1 MAKKR
6 TGLDAL
12 REYEAR
18 SGRKTQSEN
27 QQTGNAGSSGG
38 TWRSGLD
45 ALREY
50 EASGGGQNV
59 KNGPYNPDYRTN
71 TKKATPQS
79 YEAAYQQ
86 YKQIAN
92 SINHDQLSG
101 YLRTMQ
107 ERQNQ
112 IIDSINHDQMS
123 GYRRTLQEKDRQQQ
137 RKVQTGTAAKQAA
150 TNAGQD
156 YSRLI
161 GLNQFDGELERRD
174 AEQEKRYRETVLPD
188 KLRGMKRT
196 SEELQKQIDQL
207 YEQKSDEHFRDYQ
220 FGEDGTAWYTDENG
234 TRRQA
239 RGVTDIQSEIEAL
252 ETRKAALDSGRAL
265 GQAENTVGT
274 MDTATRNLL
283 KDINGTNLLKKT
295 DAKHQLQQKGYSE
308 DQIGRLA
315 EYEKYLEDFED
326 YQTRMA
332 GAQQFGRDAPV
343 FSTVTS
349 SLMAPFKALG
359 NIESFRGILPKGLG
373 GYQNPDM
380 PTNIYSPMYAATHV
394 SSGIR
399 SGVMDGM
406 GSVGQFLYQAGTS
419 ALDSAVNMAVST
431 AIVGTTGLS
440 GEEASSAVAETM
452 NWVMGS
458 QVAADSVYAG
468 IQSGKSNQEALIDGI
483 VEGAIE
489 GFTEKYSVGDI
500 IETML
505 SGKQVWKKA
514 MRAFASE
521 GAEEIASNWLNRIYD
536 VVAKHDR
543 GEVMGAYAEYL
554 SKGNTK
560 EKALALTLADM
571 LAEDGLSFLAGG
583 ISGLAMSG
591 AYAGTNK
598 AVEARSRGQQLN
610 VIGQVMDA
618 VESMAK
624 ERGDQAT
631 AEAAQ
636 AVMDKVK
643 AGQMPETAEV
653 QAVVDSAVKAD
664 QAAQAEAAFQT
675 YNQYADER
683 DAKARDAE
691 KASWARSQENTEA
704 INDAEADS
712 AADAFEK
719 LNEAEV
725 KGAADARAR
734 QQTEE
739 ARAERMFTQ
748 ESRDDAD
755 RLLTD
760 AARRYGFDDRM
771 TSVLLSGYDGEQ
783 DAQQYAEDVNAAYEY
798 GRNGMSL
805 SAAQRAAQGVNADVA
820 QEAWNA
826 GRASIQRAPM
836 SAFERYNQYAE
847 ERDARQAERE
857 AQQQASVQ
865 TVQAVQEAARPQQ
878 APTQTAVQEAREAAQ
893 TAQETAPK
901 AQETVRETAQE
912 QTKPAQERTE
922 EKPAKQE
929 AQESKPQ
936 ALAANQY
943 AAREMAESVIK
954 KYKMTVPDA
963 VKDYSKRLDEAVAE
977 RYRLAEADGK
987 SEESKATVSS
997 MIASFQIGLRGIGF
1011 VSNKTNNADFL
1022 ADAQAWL
1029 IGNAVA
1035 KGSYARLDAAK
1046 AFDGLGIEERTLR
1059 YAGEVYHFGDSL
1071 TQRMIRE
1078 YNAQKGKNKGVS
1090 AEEYAKHVLN
1100 VFDRGA
1106 MGESLAGTKDRL
1118 LGDGMTRAAWNAGKG
1133 FINGEEAGS
1142 TAADD
1147 GGKRDAGMDSGEQA
1161 GTVAEGTGG
1170 AKTRSAKASAVA
1182 ERIELENRVR
1192 AAGQPYLSGK
1202 DIGLEKGSAQRS
1214 FREAPES
1221 TWTDSMKAAAAMLRR
1236 EGFKE
1241 VHFTV
1246 GAISIENQKAKV
1258 TRYADGVATGN
1269 TVWINATSKK
1279 WTVEQLA
1286 NHEAFHHQIQ
1296 DWPYTMDA
1304 VRQALADELGE
1315 DGIREL
1321 AQRYAEAY
1329 EGCYDGAE
1337 LDAYIE
1343 EICAD
1348 AYAGMDRLP
1357 EAKTQIIQ
1365 KAAKRAQD
1373 AQQAAEENGG
1383 TRGPPEKYSVNEG
1396 FSKDVAEWY
1405 RDGMPEGE
1413 AFVLGSTGETLQGLG
1428 AIESDIYMNGDKI
1441 NTILREH
1448 PEMTIRE
1455 IQKIPELLD
1464 DPILILK
1471 SKGSG
1476 KGGNSRLVLFGSIN
1490 TQDGQPVLAVL
1501 DLRPRENGFV
1511 LDDMQKVNSAYAKA
1525 NPASFISQSDVL
1537 FADKKRTVP
1546 LLRRFGLTITSR
1558 ELLRDGSIGSI
1569 SYRGNSVNISGEK
1582 FSSIVQMGDRPMDAK
1597 FSADDTTATPQE
1609 NDKTALAYFGRTY
1622 KWSETG
1628 YVLLNGARLDFSGR
1642 HEGGSGGY
1650 RSVDHRDI
1658 IDALGEDYGG
1668 GDYTGGMVRF
1678 MQEGNI
1684 RISPESGGINLAVMP
1699 TKAQMDS
1706 LSDFISKERGEVI
1719 LDIDDASGNTISSTE
1734 YPRGTHANKV
1744 LQDIRNYFNDG
1755 TLPEVSN
1762 APSVSQFR
1770 YSVAEE
1776 AAESDTE
1783 AEEAELQVEKLPQAN
1798 RDQFMRFATK
1808 ITDDLVTPLTAQM
1821 ETLRKE
1827 MRPRVLE
1834 LVDEFLENDALKRS
1848 SVEAVFTEAYDRA
1861 LELNQE
1867 FSEKY
1872 AALQYAIRKTPVTFT
1887 EEDTRQI
1894 EQYDYFD
1901 EAALRKLTIKEKGGV
1916 SIGELYSDL
1925 SGMLPELFPSG
1936 IKNPAKQ
1943 IMRIASVYKRISKAQ
1958 ALAQQ
1963 VESTNPEYFRQNAYN
1978 DFLEQLRKIVPK
1990 MRTERELAQISI
2002 EEEAAMEK
2010 AAAERER
2017 RLAEEDARLAAEE
2030 AAKEPPTVYESLTMD
2045 SIPKKAQDYLRRV
2058 RGQTAAA
2065 IQQTLSMPFAARQEV
2080 LKPAIEEMMNEY
2092 LQTGRISQETVDRNF
2107 EESYRRGVEMDT
2119 EFYDQYKDVKTRLRD
2134 LKVTLSEADRA
2145 DIADF
2150 DDFRRAAF
2158 GRLRIANEGGLPVD
2172 VAYKEMQQ
2180 MAPELF
2186 PAGITHP
2193 ADQLMRMFEVSK
2205 RIEKVQMSLDEY
2217 YGEDAEEFKR
2227 WAKNDYEASVENM
2240 LGALNVARRYAEAR
2254 MRQQQARAVPT
2265 TMEEVKSLYADL
2277 KGLRRTYE
2285 RAAAK
2290 NLLTAEDNSVLN
2302 RLLRGEI
2309 TPEDVQGMENA
2320 QGILAMYEAKADYD
2334 AAAAK
2339 IADWRRYQ
2347 KGKLREQ
2354 ADNLLKNAEKAKDK
2368 KAGIEY
2374 SRETMTRNVRDIFP
2388 EADAEAIN
2396 KTYFEPVR
2404 TASANA
2410 NKLKKKLREQ
2420 VKALDLSRKAR
2431 KGDAVS
2437 EAHAA
2442 QLLGEAQDN
2451 IRYLEQ
2457 HPRAK
2462 DRDGKTLNE
2471 WRQIVLDLW
2480 ATSPGLDRAKI
2491 ENAVET
2497 FRKIYDGLFEQMNDV
2512 RIRNGYEP
2520 INYRQGYFPHFQP
2533 GTTDGILGLMG
2544 KALGVGVEVKALP
2557 TTISGLTHTF
2567 KPGITY
2573 FGNALERIGF
2583 DTAYDAVEG
2592 FDKYVEGA
2600 ASVICYTDAIQKLRA
2615 LAQQVRY
2622 RTSDE
2627 GLRERVDDV
2636 RARDDLTEHQKELE
2650 IEAIMKQG
2658 RFSLSNFV
2666 KELDEYTNL
2675 LANKK
2680 NRYDRN
2686 AEDFANRKVY
2696 NFLKAWQSRVA
2707 ANMVAVNPASWL
2719 TNFGVITQAGAQLK
2733 TISVLK
2739 GMWQTLANIKTNDGL
2754 VEASDFLTNRAGSDP
2769 LVRTW
2774 QQSASAFLSTPMEWI
2789 DQFSAGTIVRA
2800 RYMENI
2806 ERGMSEETAMREA
2819 DDFAANVM
2827 ADRSKGAMPTIF
2839 ESRNPITKMF
2849 TQFQLEVNNTYSY
2862 LFKDLPREQR
2872 KKGVRYLAL
2881 ALFKFLIGGFL
2892 YNELYEYLI
2901 GRRPMLDPLGI
2912 VNDTV
2917 GDLTGYE
2924 LNNLVDA
2931 ATGGGLIKES
2941 EPEGAIGSAENLAKN
2956 VLSELPASAALNLV
2970 GLEIDGG
2977 KLPFGS
2983 SFPDFG
2989 NIKSALK
2996 SETATPE
3003 EKWAKIGKELAKP
3016 AAYWLLPFG
3025 GGQIKKVW
3033 QGISALKRQGSYT
3046 ANGRLQYPIYTDRKG
3061 DMASAVARTM
3071 LFGKSATPEAQA
3083 WVEAGFGALS
3093 EKATQTYEAMRAG
3106 GVDQRDS
3113 YELIKAMSKVKKTD
3127 TQTKEQLQMQLLNAF
3142 DIEDSGKVL
3151 YYYNMMASDKER
3163 AQIDKL
3169 LAEGA
3174 DMGEYLRYLQEKS
3187 GVTGEKDADGKTISG
3202 SVKEETFALID
3213 GLNLTP
3219 EQKTELAKEDYTTTG
3234 FEPWSGYREALKA
3247 GGDTWDA
3254 FYQNAVSAKVADG
3267 KTQED
3272 AEKAVKSDLKS
3283 QLKEDYLGGSMPES
3297 EVSDYLQ
3304 KYCGAEDE
3312 HDVYW
3317 TLEEWKGGEGWKKY
3331 GQFLDAVDKG
3341 VLADTRK
3348 VAKEY
3353 MKHGVDKGDL
3363 SSQLTKHF
3371 KEAWLAATG
3380 DEATRLKNAYISAYK
3395 AIGGDADK
3403 ARDNIIKWRRE
3414 ANKRKGDKK

>member
-1 MAKKR
+1 MAINWKQVRTAAKR
-6 TGLDAL
+6 QDQQQIRGRTAAGVSAPQAQTQISAQGRIDWDAV
-12 REYEAR
+12 
-18 SGRKTQSEN
+18 K
-27 QQTGNAGSSGG
+27 GNAQL
-38 TWRSGLD
+38 LD
-45 ALREY
+45 QQQAQSRQRENAY
-50 EASGGGQNV
+50 E
-59 KNGPYNPDYRTN
+59 
-71 TKKATPQS
+71 
-79 YEAAYQQ
+79 EAYQQ
-86 YKQIAN
+86 YKQYVAEYQKQTEFPRRVSVGTAAQQAGGSQKRDYSRMLGLN
-92 SINHDQLSG
+92 QLDG
-101 YLRTMQ
+101 DMQPRVQAAQDIQKYLQ
-107 ERQNQ
+107 F
-112 IIDSINHDQMS
+112 
-123 GYRRTLQEKDRQQQ
+123 Q
-137 RKVQTGTAAKQAA
+137 RKVQTGTAAQQAA

-161 GLNQFDGELERRD
+161 GLNQFDGEMERRA
-174 AEQEKRYRETVLPD
+174 AEWQRKQQAAQEAAALDQE
-188 KLRGMKRT
+188 RGRRRT
-196 SEELQKQIDQL
+196 SEEYGKRIDALEAASDYARAQNAEGGELPEFKDAYDKVNAGRETPMTLDEMQKELAYTRYKKAVLDKSVSGRGGEYAGDLATQFISGGADMTL
-207 YEQKSDEHFRDYQ
+207 GGLGMVLGYLEQGANGAAAWALRDLAKAVPDGSIKDKMLSLADDFSSYYTGESMTAGEESARYYRDELNRIGD
-220 FGEDGTAWYTDENG
+220 
-234 TRRQA
+234 
-239 RGVTDIQSEIEAL
+239 EIEGKYKGVPLWILQQMPSAGNMLFGAGLSGIAGVNNLVTLGLTSGGNSAL
-252 ETRKAALDSGRAL
+252 EAKDKGASDAQALAYGVVAGGLEVFSEKLFGGNPIYD
-265 GQAENTVGT
+265 
-274 MDTATRNLL
+274 
-283 KDINGTNLLKKT
+283 T
-295 DAKHQLQQKGYSE
+295 DAGLVNKAVGKLTDNKTIMKILNSKAFDIASEGLEEVVTEVLDPVAEWAIYNGDNTEFADAASIGNAFLGGVFLSAIGNVADAPKQLQQARYERVLRTAGSE
-308 DQIGRLA
+308 LA
-315 EYEKYLEDFED
+315 DI
-326 YQTRMA
+326 
-332 GAQQFGRDAPV
+332 AQ
-343 FSTVTS
+343 
-349 SLMAPFKALG
+349 
-359 NIESFRGILPKGLG
+359 
-373 GYQNPDM
+373 
-380 PTNIYSPMYAATHV
+380 
-394 SSGIR
+394 
-399 SGVMDGM
+399 
-406 GSVGQFLYQAGTS
+406 SV
-419 ALDSAVNMAVST
+419 DSA
-431 AIVGTTGLS
+431 
-440 GEEASSAVAETM
+440 
-452 NWVMGS
+452 
-458 QVAADSVYAG
+458 
-468 IQSGKSNQEALIDGI
+468 
-483 VEGAIE
+483 
-489 GFTEKYSVGDI
+489 
-500 IETML
+500 
-505 SGKQVWKKA
+505 
-514 MRAFASE
+514 
-521 GAEEIASNWLNRIYD
+521 D
-536 VVAKHDR
+536 V
-543 GEVMGAYAEYL
+543 
-554 SKGNTK
+554 
-560 EKALALTLADM
+560 
-571 LAEDGLSFLAGG
+571 
-583 ISGLAMSG
+583 
-591 AYAGTNK
+591 
-598 AVEARSRGQQLN
+598 Q
-610 VIGQVMDA
+610 
-618 VESMAK
+618 
-624 ERGDQAT
+624 
-631 AEAAQ
+631 EAAQ
-636 AVMDKVK
+636 VIRDKIAYGVTPDAADIGAVLDAMDQ
-643 AGQMPETAEV
+643 AGETVDVEQVREAVDAEENE
-653 QAVVDSAVKAD
+653 AK
-664 QAAQAEAAFQT
+664 AAQAEAAFQT

-739 ARAERMFTQ
+739 ARAERTFTQ
-748 ESRDDAD
+748 ESREDAD

-771 TSVLLSGYDGEQ
+771 TSVLLSGYDGAQ

-826 GRASIQRAPM
+826 GRASIQRATM
-836 SAFERYNQYAE
+836 SDVERYN
-847 ERDARQAERE
+847 
-857 AQQQASVQ
+857 
-865 TVQAVQEAARPQQ
+865 
-878 APTQTAVQEAREAAQ
+878 
-893 TAQETAPK
+893 
-901 AQETVRETAQE
+901 
-912 QTKPAQERTE
+912 
-922 EKPAKQE
+922 
-929 AQESKPQ
+929 
-936 ALAANQY
+936 
-943 AAREMAESVIK
+943 
-954 KYKMTVPDA
+954 
-963 VKDYSKRLDEAVAE
+963 
-977 RYRLAEADGK
+977 
-987 SEESKATVSS
+987 
-997 MIASFQIGLRGIGF
+997 
-1011 VSNKTNNADFL
+1011 
-1022 ADAQAWL
+1022 
-1029 IGNAVA
+1029 
-1035 KGSYARLDAAK
+1035 
-1046 AFDGLGIEERTLR
+1046 
-1059 YAGEVYHFGDSL
+1059 
-1071 TQRMIRE
+1071 
-1078 YNAQKGKNKGVS
+1078 
-1090 AEEYAKHVLN
+1090 
-1100 VFDRGA
+1100 RGA
-1106 MGESLAGTKDRL
+1106 
-1118 LGDGMTRAAWNAGKG
+1118 LGDGMTRAAWSAGKG

-1142 TAADD
+1142 TAADES
-1147 GGKRDAGMDSGEQA
+1147 GKRNAGMDSGKPVGA
-1161 GTVAEGTGG
+1161 VAEGTGG
-1170 AKTRSAKASAVA
+1170 AKTRPAKASAVA

-1246 GAISIENQKAKV
+1246 GAISVENQRAKV
-1258 TRYADGVATGN
+1258 TRYADGVVTGN

-1296 DWPYTMDA
+1296 DWPYAMDA

-1315 DGIREL
+1315 DGIQEL

-1357 EAKTQIIQ
+1357 EE
-1365 KAAKRAQD
+1365 KARIV
-1373 AQQAAEENGG
+1373 QQAAQRRLEAQSAEKSGE
-1383 TRGPPEKYSVNEG
+1383 TRGPPEKYSYAGELARTADKETLERAKQMLEGGASAEDIFRETGWFKGADGQWRFEIDDSKMEFRRDGDVRLMEEAPYRRMQELSDKWAASFEKGGEELTEAESTELEALQDQYVDRVWEEKYELQDFLKHDELYKAYPKLRHMSLIFRPMSIEDYGYYSPKDGTIVMNSDLIGAPEKTLIHEIQHIIQSMEGFARGASPKYWNDRMEDG
-1396 FSKDVAEWY
+1396 FSKKNAAGEEMLPNELYRNTAGEIEARDVAE
-1405 RDGMPEGE
+1405 RRGLSAEERRNRMPDTGNADTVFAEGDGYFSMSVKTAADGAPYVLVENKMTKAQLSNYQTVADYIAEHIGE
-1413 AFVLGSTGETLQGLG
+1413 A
-1428 AIESDIYMNGDKI
+1428 Y
-1441 NTILREH
+1441 TILESGQKVYIGKDLPNEYTQSQYTKRILQTSKLTAKNKAVSNLG
-1448 PEMTIRE
+1448 EMIEIASNRRWEKTRHAGNKDAPYGMYRYDTTFAFPVQGGARYKAFDAELVIRNASDGKKYLYDIVSIKE
-1455 IQKIPELLD
+1455 NTGLALD
-1464 DPILILK
+1464 LNNK
-1471 SKGSG
+1471 ARGRRGSG
-1476 KGGNSRLVLFGSIN
+1476 ATR
-1490 TQDGQPVLAVL
+1490 
-1501 DLRPRENGFV
+1501 
-1511 LDDMQKVNSAYAKA
+1511 
-1525 NPASFISQSDVL
+1525 SDVSM
-1537 FADKKRTVP
+1537 D
-1546 LLRRFGLTITSR
+1546 
-1558 ELLRDGSIGSI
+1558 SIRS
-1569 SYRGNSVNISGEK
+1569 SERKSQEK
-1582 FSSIVQMGDRPMDAK
+1582 FS
-1597 FSADDTTATPQE
+1597 
-1609 NDKTALAYFGRTY
+1609 
-1622 KWSETG
+1622 
-1628 YVLLNGARLDFSGR
+1628 
-1642 HEGGSGGY
+1642 
-1650 RSVDHRDI
+1650 
-1658 IDALGEDYGG
+1658 
-1668 GDYTGGMVRF
+1668 
-1678 MQEGNI
+1678 
-1684 RISPESGGINLAVMP
+1684 
-1699 TKAQMDS
+1699 
-1706 LSDFISKERGEVI
+1706 
-1719 LDIDDASGNTISSTE
+1719 
-1734 YPRGTHANKV
+1734 
-1744 LQDIRNYFNDG
+1744 
-1755 TLPEVSN
+1755 
-1762 APSVSQFR
+1762 
-1770 YSVAEE
+1770 
-1776 AAESDTE
+1776 AAEDAQE
-1783 AEEAELQVEKLPQAN
+1783 A
-1798 RDQFMRFATK
+1798 
-1808 ITDDLVTPLTAQM
+1808 TA
-1821 ETLRKE
+1821 
-1827 MRPRVLE
+1827 
-1834 LVDEFLENDALKRS
+1834 
-1848 SVEAVFTEAYDRA
+1848 
-1861 LELNQE
+1861 
-1867 FSEKY
+1867 
-1872 AALQYAIRKTPVTFT
+1872 
-1887 EEDTRQI
+1887 
-1894 EQYDYFD
+1894 
-1901 EAALRKLTIKEKGGV
+1901 
-1916 SIGELYSDL
+1916 
-1925 SGMLPELFPSG
+1925 
-1936 IKNPAKQ
+1936 
-1943 IMRIASVYKRISKAQ
+1943 
-1958 ALAQQ
+1958 
-1963 VESTNPEYFRQNAYN
+1963 
-1978 DFLEQLRKIVPK
+1978 
-1990 MRTERELAQISI
+1990 
-2002 EEEAAMEK
+2002 
-2010 AAAERER
+2010 
-2017 RLAEEDARLAAEE
+2017 E
-2030 AAKEPPTVYESLTMD
+2030 AAKEPPMVYESLTMD

-2092 LQTGRISQETVDRNF
+2092 LQTGRISQETVDRSF

-2150 DDFRRAAF
+2150 DDFRRAAS

-2186 PAGITHP
+2186 PESITHP

-2217 YGEDAEEFKR
+2217 HGEDAEEFKR

-2339 IADWRRYQ
+2339 IADWRRYR

-2368 KAGIEY
+2368 EAGIEY

-2410 NKLKKKLREQ
+2410 NKLKNKLREQ

-2437 EAHAA
+2437 EAHAV

-2457 HPRAK
+2457 HPRAQ

-2544 KALGVGVEVKALP
+2544 KALGIDAEVTALP

-2600 ASVICYTDAIQKLRA
+2600 ASVICYTDAIQNLRA

-2627 GLRERVDDV
+2627 GLRERVDDI

-2650 IEAIMKQG
+2650 IKEIMDKGQ
-2658 RFSLSNFV
+2658 FSLSNFAV
-2666 KELDEYTNL
+2666 ELDEYTNL

-2680 NRYDRN
+2680 SKYDRSM
-2686 AEDFANRKVY
+2686 EHLGGRKLY
-2696 NFLKAWQSRVA
+2696 NFMRAWQNRVA

-2827 ADRSKGAMPTIF
+2827 ADRSKGAMPTLF
-2839 ESRNPITKMF
+2839 EARNPLMKMF

-2924 LNNLVDA
+2924 LNNLVDTA
-2931 ATGGGLIKES
+2931 AGGGLIKES
-2941 EPEGAIGSAENLAKN
+2941 EPESAVGTIQNLAENVGQEA
-2956 VLSELPASAALNLV
+2956 PFIGNLM
-2970 GLEIDGG
+2970 GGG
-2977 KLPFGS
+2977 KLPFS
-2983 SFPDFG
+2983 SSMPNVK
-2989 NIKSALK
+2989 NILTALD
-2996 SETATPE
+2996 SETATDK
-3003 EKWAKIGKELAKP
+3003 EKLAKVGKEMVNP

-3025 GGQIKKVW
+3025 GGQIKKMW

-3061 DMASAVARTM
+3061 DKANAAWRTL

-3093 EKATQTYEAMRAG
+3093 EKATQTYEAMRDA

-3163 AQIDKL
+3163 AQIEKL
-3169 LAEGA
+3169 LAVGA

-3219 EQKTELAKEDYTTTG
+3219 EQKTELAKEDYTPTG
-3234 FEPWSGYREALKA
+3234 FEPWTENHDRLYK
-3247 GGDTWDA
+3247 
-3254 FYQNAVSAKVADG
+3254 AVSTGKDLRSTLKGLEKDG
-3267 KTQED
+3267 YEP
-3272 AEKAVKSDLKS
+3272 
-3283 QLKEDYLGGSMPES
+3283 KEIRAAITDMFRDEYL
-3297 EVSDYLQ
+3297 
-3304 KYCGAEDE
+3304 A
-3312 HDVYW
+3312 
-3317 TLEEWKGGEGWKKY
+3317 
-3331 GQFLDAVDKG
+3331 
-3341 VLADTRK
+3341 
-3348 VAKEY
+3348 
-3353 MKHGVDKGDL
+3353 
-3363 SSQLTKHF
+3363 
-3371 KEAWLAATG
+3371 
-3380 DEATRLKNAYISAYK
+3380 
-3395 AIGGDADK
+3395 ADK
-3403 ARDNIIKWRRE
+3403 AGKARLKGYLRNAFMVSGLSQKEAENKIKKWEE
-3414 ANKRKGDKK
+3414 AQK

>member
-18 SGRKTQSEN
+18 SGRQTQSGN

-71 TKKATPQS
+71 TRKATPQS
-79 YEAAYQQ
+79 YEEAYQQ
-86 YKQIAN
+86 YKQYVAEYQKQTEFPRRVFVGTAAQQAGGSQKRDYSRMLGLN
-92 SINHDQLSG
+92 QLDG
-101 YLRTMQ
+101 DMQPRVQAAQDIQKYLQ
-107 ERQNQ
+107 F
-112 IIDSINHDQMS
+112 
-123 GYRRTLQEKDRQQQ
+123 Q
-137 RKVQTGTAAKQAA
+137 RKVQTGTAAQQAA

-161 GLNQFDGELERRD
+161 GLNQFDGEMERRA
-174 AEQEKRYRETVLPD
+174 AEWQQKQQAAQEAAALDQE
-188 KLRGMKRT
+188 RGRRRT
-196 SEELQKQIDQL
+196 SEEYGKRIDALEAASDYARAQNAEGGGLPEFKDAYDKVNAGRETPMTLDEMQKELAYTRYKKAVLDKSVSGRVGEYAGDLATQFISGGADMAL
-207 YEQKSDEHFRDYQ
+207 GGLGMVLGYLEQGANGAAAWVLRDLAKAVPDGSIKDKMLSLADDFSSYYTGESMTAGEESARYYRDELNRIGD
-220 FGEDGTAWYTDENG
+220 
-234 TRRQA
+234 
-239 RGVTDIQSEIEAL
+239 EIEGKYKGVPLWIQQQMPSAGNMLFGAGLSGIAGVNNLVTLGLTSGGNSAL
-252 ETRKAALDSGRAL
+252 EAKDKGASDAQALAYGVVAGGLEVFSERLFGGNPIYDADAGLVNQAVGKLTSNKTIMKILNSKAFDIASEGLEEVVTEVLDPVAEWAIYNGDNTEFADAASIGNAFL
-265 GQAENTVGT
+265 GGVFLSVLGNVA
-274 MDTATRNLL
+274 
-283 KDINGTNLLKKT
+283 
-295 DAKHQLQQKGYSE
+295 DAPKQLQQARYERVLRTAGSE
-308 DQIGRLA
+308 LA
-315 EYEKYLEDFED
+315 DI
-326 YQTRMA
+326 
-332 GAQQFGRDAPV
+332 AQ
-343 FSTVTS
+343 
-349 SLMAPFKALG
+349 
-359 NIESFRGILPKGLG
+359 
-373 GYQNPDM
+373 
-380 PTNIYSPMYAATHV
+380 
-394 SSGIR
+394 
-399 SGVMDGM
+399 
-406 GSVGQFLYQAGTS
+406 SV
-419 ALDSAVNMAVST
+419 DSA
-431 AIVGTTGLS
+431 
-440 GEEASSAVAETM
+440 
-452 NWVMGS
+452 
-458 QVAADSVYAG
+458 
-468 IQSGKSNQEALIDGI
+468 
-483 VEGAIE
+483 
-489 GFTEKYSVGDI
+489 
-500 IETML
+500 
-505 SGKQVWKKA
+505 
-514 MRAFASE
+514 
-521 GAEEIASNWLNRIYD
+521 D
-536 VVAKHDR
+536 V
-543 GEVMGAYAEYL
+543 
-554 SKGNTK
+554 
-560 EKALALTLADM
+560 
-571 LAEDGLSFLAGG
+571 
-583 ISGLAMSG
+583 
-591 AYAGTNK
+591 
-598 AVEARSRGQQLN
+598 Q
-610 VIGQVMDA
+610 
-618 VESMAK
+618 
-624 ERGDQAT
+624 
-631 AEAAQ
+631 EAAQ
-636 AVMDKVK
+636 VIRDKIAYGVTPDAADIGAVLDAMDQ
-643 AGQMPETAEV
+643 AGETVDVEQVREAVDAEENE
-653 QAVVDSAVKAD
+653 AK
-664 QAAQAEAAFQT
+664 AAQAEAAFQT

-739 ARAERMFTQ
+739 ARAERTFTQ

-771 TSVLLSGYDGEQ
+771 TSVLLSGYDGAQ
-783 DAQQYAEDVNAAYEY
+783 DAQQYAEAVNAAYEY

-847 ERDARQAERE
+847 ERDARQAARE
-857 AQQQASVQ
+857 APQQASVQ
-865 TVQAVQEAARPQQ
+865 TAQAVQEAARPQQ
-878 APTQTAVQEAREAAQ
+878 APTQTVEQEAREA
-893 TAQETAPK
+893 APK
-901 AQETVRETAQE
+901 AQETVRETVQE
-912 QTKPAQERTE
+912 QTKPAQERAE
-922 EKPAKQE
+922 MKPAKQE

-936 ALAANQY
+936 ALAENQY
-943 AAREMAESVIK
+943 DARKLAESEIK
-954 KYKMTVPDA
+954 KSDVTVPDA
-963 VKDYSKRLDEAVAE
+963 VRNYDKRLDEAVAE
-977 RYRLAEADGK
+977 IYRLKEADGK
-987 SEESKATVSS
+987 GEGAKVPVSS
-997 MIASFQIGLRGIGF
+997 MITSFQYGIRSIGF
-1011 VSNKTNNADFL
+1011 VSQETNNADFL

-1059 YAGEVYHFGDSL
+1059 YAGEVYYFGDSL

-1090 AEEYAKHVLN
+1090 AAEYAQHVRE

-1106 MGESLAGTKDRL
+1106 LGESLAGTKDRL

-1142 TAADD
+1142 TAADE

-1161 GTVAEGTGG
+1161 GAVAEGTGG
-1170 AKTRSAKASAVA
+1170 AKTRPAKASAVA

-1236 EGFKE
+1236 EGFRE

-1246 GAISIENQKAKV
+1246 GAISVENQRAKV
-1258 TRYADGVATGN
+1258 TRYADGVVMGDA
-1269 TVWINATSKK
+1269 VWINATAKK
-1279 WTVEQLA
+1279 WPVEQLA
-1286 NHEAFHHQIQ
+1286 KHEAFHHQIQ
-1296 DWPYTMDA
+1296 DWPYAMDA

-1365 KAAKRAQD
+1365 KAAQRAQD

-1383 TRGPPEKYSVNEG
+1383 TRGPPEKYSVSEADSREQTQNEITAEYQNTVHG
-1396 FSKDVAEWY
+1396 ILNGTVNAKGALLVGYTPEIYRKLGMPNLPFVVGSGHVYSIAKTQDEAKAEGRFRKNTNYHGLGERAVADILQAVKNPVMVISAKDVDRNATPL
-1405 RDGMPEGE
+1405 RSTHSVVALVDVGTNGKSLVVPVSITAQSAVDGTVMDVNMISSAYERNVSGLVDEAIAQFNSGENSIFYVTEKAATLAGEGVQ
-1413 AFVLGSTGETLQGLG
+1413 FPRILQ
-1428 AIESDIYMNGDKI
+1428 AAATSSNGIVRKFDSKI
-1441 NTILREH
+1441 NMSIENVTQSQQFKRWFGDWQNKPETASKVVNADGTPKVVYHQTGNDFTIFDVRKNGAGTRDNETPFGIFLKSSIRDIGLNGKKQMALYANIRNPLYAQERADLTRQLRELS
-1448 PEMTIRE
+1448 PEYDAIRQE
-1455 IQKIPELLD
+1455 HAALDKEYKQKFE
-1464 DPILILK
+1464 
-1471 SKGSG
+1471 
-1476 KGGNSRLVLFGSIN
+1476 
-1490 TQDGQPVLAVL
+1490 
-1501 DLRPRENGFV
+1501 
-1511 LDDMQKVNSAYAKA
+1511 
-1525 NPASFISQSDVL
+1525 
-1537 FADKKRTVP
+1537 
-1546 LLRRFGLTITSR
+1546 
-1558 ELLRDGSIGSI
+1558 
-1569 SYRGNSVNISGEK
+1569 
-1582 FSSIVQMGDRPMDAK
+1582 DAK
-1597 FSADDTTATPQE
+1597 RNFINFLTEWKKNHPGESSRSLYGTPE
-1609 NDKTALAYFGRTY
+1609 FERVFDAEDAVVEEWTSKA
-1622 KWSETG
+1622 
-1628 YVLLNGARLDFSGR
+1628 
-1642 HEGGSGGY
+1642 
-1650 RSVDHRDI
+1650 
-1658 IDALGEDYGG
+1658 DALS
-1668 GDYTGGMVRF
+1668 VR
-1678 MQEGNI
+1678 
-1684 RISPESGGINLAVMP
+1684 A
-1699 TKAQMDS
+1699 
-1706 LSDFISKERGEVI
+1706 KEVLTDALKQAGYDGVI
-1719 LDIDDASGNTISSTE
+1719 LANDAGSWGRSTDAYIALSENQVKSATDNVGTFDRDNPDI
-1734 YPRGTHANKV
+1734 
-1744 LQDIRNYFNDG
+1744 
-1755 TLPEVSN
+1755 
-1762 APSVSQFR
+1762 R
-1770 YSVAEE
+1770 YSVAE
-1776 AAESDTE
+1776 D
-1783 AEEAELQVEKLPQAN
+1783 
-1798 RDQFMRFATK
+1798 
-1808 ITDDLVTPLTAQM
+1808 AQ
-1821 ETLRKE
+1821 
-1827 MRPRVLE
+1827 
-1834 LVDEFLENDALKRS
+1834 
-1848 SVEAVFTEAYDRA
+1848 
-1861 LELNQE
+1861 
-1867 FSEKY
+1867 
-1872 AALQYAIRKTPVTFT
+1872 
-1887 EEDTRQI
+1887 
-1894 EQYDYFD
+1894 
-1901 EAALRKLTIKEKGGV
+1901 EKGGTTAFT
-1916 SIGELYSDL
+1916 L
-1925 SGMLPELFPSG
+1925 
-1936 IKNPAKQ
+1936 
-1943 IMRIASVYKRISKAQ
+1943 
-1958 ALAQQ
+1958 
-1963 VESTNPEYFRQNAYN
+1963 
-1978 DFLEQLRKIVPK
+1978 
-1990 MRTERELAQISI
+1990 
-2002 EEEAAMEK
+2002 
-2010 AAAERER
+2010 
-2017 RLAEEDARLAAEE
+2017 
-2030 AAKEPPTVYESLTMD
+2030 D

-2092 LQTGRISQETVDRNF
+2092 LQTGRISQETVDRSF

-2134 LKVTLSEADRA
+2134 LKVTLSETDRA

-2150 DDFRRAAF
+2150 DDFRRAAS

-2186 PAGITHP
+2186 PESITHP

-2217 YGEDAEEFKR
+2217 HGEDAEEFKR

-2265 TMEEVKSLYADL
+2265 TMEEVKRLYADL

-2320 QGILAMYEAKADYD
+2320 KGILAMYEAKADYD

-2339 IADWRRYQ
+2339 IADWRRYR

-2354 ADNLLKNAEKAKDK
+2354 ADSLLKNAEKAKDK

-2410 NKLKKKLREQ
+2410 NKLKNQLREQ

-2437 EAHAA
+2437 EAHAV

-2457 HPRAK
+2457 HPRVQ
-2462 DRDGKTLNE
+2462 DRDGKTLIE
-2471 WRQIVLDLW
+2471 WHAIVRDLW

-2544 KALGVGVEVKALP
+2544 KVLGIDAEVTALP

-2600 ASVICYTDAIQKLRA
+2600 ASVICYTDAIQNLRA

-2627 GLRERVDDV
+2627 GLRERVDDI

-2650 IEAIMKQG
+2650 IKEIMDKGQ
-2658 RFSLSNFV
+2658 FSLSNFAV
-2666 KELDEYTNL
+2666 ELDEYTNL

-2680 NRYDRN
+2680 SKHDQSM
-2686 AEDFANRKVY
+2686 EHLGWRKLY
-2696 NFLKAWQSRVA
+2696 NFMRAWQNRVA

-2774 QQSASAFLSTPMEWI
+2774 QQSTSAFLSTPMEWI

-2827 ADRSKGAMPTIF
+2827 ADRSKGAMPTLF
-2839 ESRNPITKMF
+2839 EARNPLMKMF

-2912 VNDTV
+2912 VNDTA

-2924 LNNLVDA
+2924 LNNLVDT

-2941 EPEGAIGSAENLAKN
+2941 EPERAVGTIQNLAENVGQEA
-2956 VLSELPASAALNLV
+2956 PFIGNLM
-2970 GLEIDGG
+2970 GGG
-2977 KLPFGS
+2977 KLPFS
-2983 SFPDFG
+2983 SSMPNVK
-2989 NIKSALK
+2989 NILTAMD
-2996 SETATPE
+2996 SETATDE
-3003 EKWAKIGKELAKP
+3003 EKLAKVGKEMVNP

-3046 ANGRLQYPIYTDRKG
+3046 ADGRLQYPIYTDRKG
-3061 DMASAVARTM
+3061 DKANAAWRTL

-3219 EQKTELAKEDYTTTG
+3219 EQKTELAKEDYTPTG

>member
-1 MAKKR
+1 MAINWKQVRTAAKR
-6 TGLDAL
+6 QDQQQIRGRTAAGVSAPQAQTQISAQGRIDWDAV
-12 REYEAR
+12 
-18 SGRKTQSEN
+18 K
-27 QQTGNAGSSGG
+27 GNAQL
-38 TWRSGLD
+38 LD
-45 ALREY
+45 QQQAQSRQRENAY
-50 EASGGGQNV
+50 E
-59 KNGPYNPDYRTN
+59 
-71 TKKATPQS
+71 
-79 YEAAYQQ
+79 EAYQQ
-86 YKQIAN
+86 YKQIAD
-92 SINHDQLSG
+92 SVNHDQLSG

-112 IIDSINHDQMS
+112 IIGSINHDQMS
-123 GYRRTLQEKDRQQQ
+123 GYRRTLQEKKRQQQ
-137 RKVQTGTAAKQAA
+137 RKVQTGTAAQQAA

-161 GLNQFDGELERRD
+161 GLNQFDGELERR
-174 AEQEKRYRETVLPD
+174 AEEWQRKRQAAQEAAALDQE
-188 KLRGMKRT
+188 RGRRRT
-196 SEELQKQIDQL
+196 SEEYGKRIDALEAASDYARAQNAEGGGLPEFKDAYDKVNAGRETPMTLDEMQKELAYTRYKKAVLDKSVSGRGGEYAGDLATQFISGGADMAL
-207 YEQKSDEHFRDYQ
+207 GGLGMVLGYLEQGANGAAAWVLRDLAKAVPDGSIKDKMLSLADDFSSYYTGESMTAGEETARYYRDELNRIGD
-220 FGEDGTAWYTDENG
+220 
-234 TRRQA
+234 
-239 RGVTDIQSEIEAL
+239 EIEGKYKGVPLWIQQQMPSAGNMLFGAGLSGIAGVNNLVTLGLTSGGNSAL
-252 ETRKAALDSGRAL
+252 EAKDKGAGDAQALAYGVVAGGLEVFSEKLFGGNPIYD
-265 GQAENTVGT
+265 
-274 MDTATRNLL
+274 
-283 KDINGTNLLKKT
+283 T
-295 DAKHQLQQKGYSE
+295 DAGLVNKAVGKLTGNKTIMKILNSKAFDIASEGLEEVVTEVLDPVAEWAIYNGDNTEFADAASIGNAFLGGVFLSAIGNVADAPKQLQQARYERVLRTAGSE
-308 DQIGRLA
+308 LA
-315 EYEKYLEDFED
+315 DI
-326 YQTRMA
+326 
-332 GAQQFGRDAPV
+332 AQ
-343 FSTVTS
+343 
-349 SLMAPFKALG
+349 
-359 NIESFRGILPKGLG
+359 
-373 GYQNPDM
+373 
-380 PTNIYSPMYAATHV
+380 
-394 SSGIR
+394 
-399 SGVMDGM
+399 
-406 GSVGQFLYQAGTS
+406 SV
-419 ALDSAVNMAVST
+419 DSA
-431 AIVGTTGLS
+431 
-440 GEEASSAVAETM
+440 
-452 NWVMGS
+452 
-458 QVAADSVYAG
+458 
-468 IQSGKSNQEALIDGI
+468 
-483 VEGAIE
+483 
-489 GFTEKYSVGDI
+489 
-500 IETML
+500 
-505 SGKQVWKKA
+505 
-514 MRAFASE
+514 
-521 GAEEIASNWLNRIYD
+521 D
-536 VVAKHDR
+536 V
-543 GEVMGAYAEYL
+543 
-554 SKGNTK
+554 
-560 EKALALTLADM
+560 
-571 LAEDGLSFLAGG
+571 
-583 ISGLAMSG
+583 
-591 AYAGTNK
+591 
-598 AVEARSRGQQLN
+598 Q
-610 VIGQVMDA
+610 
-618 VESMAK
+618 
-624 ERGDQAT
+624 
-631 AEAAQ
+631 EAAQ
-636 AVMDKVK
+636 VIRDKIAYGVTPDAADIGAVLDAMDQ
-643 AGQMPETAEV
+643 AGETVDVEQVREAVDAEENE
-653 QAVVDSAVKAD
+653 AK
-664 QAAQAEAAFQT
+664 AAQAEAAFQT
-675 YNQYADER
+675 YNQYADERDAKAR

-739 ARAERMFTQ
+739 ARAERTFTQ
-748 ESRDDAD
+748 ESREDAD

-771 TSVLLSGYDGEQ
+771 TSVLLSGYDGAQ
-783 DAQQYAEDVNAAYEY
+783 DAQQYAEAVNAAYEY

-805 SAAQRAAQGVNADVA
+805 SAAQRAAQDVNADVA

-836 SAFERYNQYAE
+836 SDVERYN
-847 ERDARQAERE
+847 
-857 AQQQASVQ
+857 
-865 TVQAVQEAARPQQ
+865 
-878 APTQTAVQEAREAAQ
+878 
-893 TAQETAPK
+893 
-901 AQETVRETAQE
+901 
-912 QTKPAQERTE
+912 
-922 EKPAKQE
+922 
-929 AQESKPQ
+929 
-936 ALAANQY
+936 
-943 AAREMAESVIK
+943 
-954 KYKMTVPDA
+954 
-963 VKDYSKRLDEAVAE
+963 
-977 RYRLAEADGK
+977 
-987 SEESKATVSS
+987 
-997 MIASFQIGLRGIGF
+997 
-1011 VSNKTNNADFL
+1011 
-1022 ADAQAWL
+1022 
-1029 IGNAVA
+1029 
-1035 KGSYARLDAAK
+1035 
-1046 AFDGLGIEERTLR
+1046 
-1059 YAGEVYHFGDSL
+1059 
-1071 TQRMIRE
+1071 
-1078 YNAQKGKNKGVS
+1078 
-1090 AEEYAKHVLN
+1090 
-1100 VFDRGA
+1100 RGA
-1106 MGESLAGTKDRL
+1106 
-1118 LGDGMTRAAWNAGKG
+1118 LGDGMTRAAWSAGKG

-1142 TAADD
+1142 TAADES
-1147 GGKRDAGMDSGEQA
+1147 GKRNAGMDSGEQA
-1161 GTVAEGTGG
+1161 GAVAEGTGG
-1170 AKTRSAKASAVA
+1170 AKTRPAKASAVA

-1221 TWTDSMKAAAAMLRR
+1221 TWTDSMKAAAGTLKSA
-1236 EGFKE
+1236 GFAD

-1246 GAISIENQKAKV
+1246 GSISVENQRAKV
-1258 TRYADGVATGN
+1258 TRYADGVVTGN

-1296 DWPYTMDA
+1296 DWPYAMDA

-1315 DGIREL
+1315 DGIQEL

-1357 EAKTQIIQ
+1357 EE
-1365 KAAKRAQD
+1365 KARIV
-1373 AQQAAEENGG
+1373 QQAAQRRLEAQSAEKSGE
-1383 TRGPPEKYSVNEG
+1383 TRGPPEKYSMVGYGSNG
-1396 FSKDVAEWY
+1396 LKTYKSDFSSDMTATEKQEYLYSLIKSVWSKKPLQLTILQNGKERSISA
-1405 RDGMPEGE
+1405 RFDGESNGQEFAGKM
-1413 AFVLGSTGETLQGLG
+1413 AFGNRRGTRTERLISLNLADDIWEIASESTYDASKGGIKETLAHDGSERWHYFVN
-1428 AIESDIYMNGDKI
+1428 AINYVDEQQPSRNGVYDF
-1441 NTILREH
+1441 NLDVMERE
-1448 PEMTIRE
+1448 
-1455 IQKIPELLD
+1455 D
-1464 DPILILK
+1464 
-1471 SKGSG
+1471 
-1476 KGGNSRLVLFGSIN
+1476 GN
-1490 TQDGQPVLAVL
+1490 
-1501 DLRPRENGFV
+1501 FV
-1511 LDDMQKVNSAYAKA
+1511 YT
-1525 NPASFISQSDVL
+1525 
-1537 FADKKRTVP
+1537 FALKKRRDSAPRTFAAGVNGNNAADANSSDTSI
-1546 LLRRFGLTITSR
+1546 RRAEQKSQ
-1558 ELLRDGSIGSI
+1558 
-1569 SYRGNSVNISGEK
+1569 EK
-1582 FSSIVQMGDRPMDAK
+1582 FSAAEDTEDRRKAAQFEVIQNSNPADDGYHTWIR
-1597 FSADDTTATPQE
+1597 SADEIRTFAETL
-1609 NDKTALAYFGRTY
+1609 NDPE
-1622 KWSETG
+1622 WS
-1628 YVLLNGARLDFSGR
+1628 
-1642 HEGGSGGY
+1642 
-1650 RSVDHRDI
+1650 
-1658 IDALGEDYGG
+1658 DYAEFDP
-1668 GDYTGGMVRF
+1668 DYTREMADKALKSGIIRVYSSYKISDGVFVSPSRMEAESYSGDGNVFSKTVRVDDVAW
-1678 MQEGNI
+1678 I
-1684 RISPESGGINLAVMP
+1684 DP
-1699 TKAQMDS
+1699 TQGQYA
-1706 LSDFISKERGEVI
+1706 
-1719 LDIDDASGNTISSTE
+1719 
-1734 YPRGTHANKV
+1734 P
-1744 LQDIRNYFNDG
+1744 IRNR
-1755 TLPEVSN
+1755 E
-1762 APSVSQFR
+1762 R
-1770 YSVAEE
+1770 YSVAEDAQE
-1776 AAESDTE
+1776 AGGT
-1783 AEEAELQVEKLPQAN
+1783 
-1798 RDQFMRFATK
+1798 
-1808 ITDDLVTPLTAQM
+1808 TA
-1821 ETLRKE
+1821 
-1827 MRPRVLE
+1827 
-1834 LVDEFLENDALKRS
+1834 F
-1848 SVEAVFTEAYDRA
+1848 
-1861 LELNQE
+1861 
-1867 FSEKY
+1867 
-1872 AALQYAIRKTPVTFT
+1872 
-1887 EEDTRQI
+1887 
-1894 EQYDYFD
+1894 
-1901 EAALRKLTIKEKGGV
+1901 
-1916 SIGELYSDL
+1916 
-1925 SGMLPELFPSG
+1925 
-1936 IKNPAKQ
+1936 
-1943 IMRIASVYKRISKAQ
+1943 
-1958 ALAQQ
+1958 
-1963 VESTNPEYFRQNAYN
+1963 
-1978 DFLEQLRKIVPK
+1978 
-1990 MRTERELAQISI
+1990 
-2002 EEEAAMEK
+2002 
-2010 AAAERER
+2010 
-2017 RLAEEDARLAAEE
+2017 
-2030 AAKEPPTVYESLTMD
+2030 TMD

-2107 EESYRRGVEMDT
+2107 EESYKRGVEMDT

-2150 DDFRRAAF
+2150 DDFRRAAS

-2186 PAGITHP
+2186 PASVTHP

-2217 YGEDAEEFKR
+2217 HGEDAEEFKR

-2339 IADWRRYQ
+2339 IADWRRYR

-2396 KTYFEPVR
+2396 KTYFKPVR

-2410 NKLKKKLREQ
+2410 NKLKNQLRKQ
-2420 VKALDLSRKAR
+2420 VKALDLRRKAR

-2437 EAHAA
+2437 EAHAV

-2497 FRKIYDGLFEQMNDV
+2497 FRKIYDGLFAQMNDV

-2544 KALGVGVEVKALP
+2544 KALGIDAEVTALP

-2627 GLRERVDDV
+2627 GLRERVDDI

-2650 IEAIMKQG
+2650 IKEIMDKGQ
-2658 RFSLSNFV
+2658 FSLSNFAV
-2666 KELDEYTNL
+2666 ELDEYTNL

-2680 NRYDRN
+2680 SKYDRSM
-2686 AEDFANRKVY
+2686 EHLGGRKLY
-2696 NFLKAWQSRVA
+2696 NFMRAWQNRVA

-2827 ADRSKGAMPTIF
+2827 ADRSKGAMPTLF
-2839 ESRNPITKMF
+2839 EARNPLMKMF

-2941 EPEGAIGSAENLAKN
+2941 EPESAVGTIQNLAENVGQEA
-2956 VLSELPASAALNLV
+2956 PFIGNLM
-2970 GLEIDGG
+2970 GGG
-2977 KLPFGS
+2977 KLPFS
-2983 SFPDFG
+2983 SSMPNVK
-2989 NIKSALK
+2989 NILTALD
-2996 SETATPE
+2996 SETATDE
-3003 EKWAKIGKELAKP
+3003 EKLAKIGKEMVNP

-3025 GGQIKKVW
+3025 GGQIKKMW

-3071 LFGKSATPEAQA
+3071 LFGKSSTPEAQA

-3169 LAEGA
+3169 LADGA

-3202 SVKEETFALID
+3202 SVKDETLQLID
-3213 GLNLTP
+3213 GLDLTP
-3219 EQKTELAKEDYTTTG
+3219 EQKTALAEDSYTVTG
-3234 FEPWSGYREALKA
+3234 FEPWTENH
-3247 GGDTWDA
+3247 DTL
-3254 FYQNAVSAKVADG
+3254 YKAVSTGKDLRSTLKGLEKDG
-3267 KTQED
+3267 YEP
-3272 AEKAVKSDLKS
+3272 
-3283 QLKEDYLGGSMPES
+3283 KEIRAAITDMFRDEYL
-3297 EVSDYLQ
+3297 
-3304 KYCGAEDE
+3304 A
-3312 HDVYW
+3312 
-3317 TLEEWKGGEGWKKY
+3317 
-3331 GQFLDAVDKG
+3331 
-3341 VLADTRK
+3341 
-3348 VAKEY
+3348 
-3353 MKHGVDKGDL
+3353 
-3363 SSQLTKHF
+3363 
-3371 KEAWLAATG
+3371 
-3380 DEATRLKNAYISAYK
+3380 
-3395 AIGGDADK
+3395 ADK
-3403 ARDNIIKWRRE
+3403 AGKARLKGYLRNAFMVSGLSQKEAENKIKKWEE
-3414 ANKRKGDKK
+3414 AQK

>member
-1 MAKKR
+1 MAINWKQVRTAAKR
-6 TGLDAL
+6 QDQQQIRGRTAAGVSAPQAQTQISAQGRIDWDAV
-12 REYEAR
+12 
-18 SGRKTQSEN
+18 K
-27 QQTGNAGSSGG
+27 GNAQL
-38 TWRSGLD
+38 LD
-45 ALREY
+45 QQQAQSQQRENAY
-50 EASGGGQNV
+50 E
-59 KNGPYNPDYRTN
+59 
-71 TKKATPQS
+71 
-79 YEAAYQQ
+79 EAYQQ

-123 GYRRTLQEKDRQQQ
+123 GYRRTLQEKERQKQ
-137 RKVQTGTAAKQAA
+137 RKVQTGTAAQQAA

-161 GLNQFDGELERRD
+161 GLNQFDGELERRA
-174 AEQEKRYRETVLPD
+174 AEWQRKQQAAQEAAALDQE
-188 KLRGMKRT
+188 RGRRRT
-196 SEELQKQIDQL
+196 SEEYGKRIDALEAASDYARAQNAEGGGLPEFKDAYDKVNAGRETPMTLDEMQKELAYTRYKKAVLDKSVSGRVGEYAGDLATQFISGGADMAL
-207 YEQKSDEHFRDYQ
+207 GGLGMVLGYLEQGANGAAAWVLRDLAKAVPDGSIKDKMLSLADDFSSYYTGESMTAGEETARYYRDELNRIGD
-220 FGEDGTAWYTDENG
+220 
-234 TRRQA
+234 
-239 RGVTDIQSEIEAL
+239 EIEGKYKGVPLWIQQQMPSAGNMLFGAGLSGIAGVNNLVTLGLTSGGNSAL
-252 ETRKAALDSGRAL
+252 EAKDKGASDAQALAYGVVAGGLEVFSERLFGGNPIYDADAGLVNQAVGKLTSNKTIMKILNSKAFDIASEGLEEVVTEVLDPVAEWAIYNGDNTEFADAASIGNAFL
-265 GQAENTVGT
+265 GGVFLSAIGNV
-274 MDTATRNLL
+274 A
-283 KDINGTNLLKKT
+283 
-295 DAKHQLQQKGYSE
+295 DAPKQLQQARYERVLRTAGSE
-308 DQIGRLA
+308 LA
-315 EYEKYLEDFED
+315 DI
-326 YQTRMA
+326 
-332 GAQQFGRDAPV
+332 AQ
-343 FSTVTS
+343 
-349 SLMAPFKALG
+349 
-359 NIESFRGILPKGLG
+359 
-373 GYQNPDM
+373 
-380 PTNIYSPMYAATHV
+380 
-394 SSGIR
+394 
-399 SGVMDGM
+399 
-406 GSVGQFLYQAGTS
+406 SV
-419 ALDSAVNMAVST
+419 DSA
-431 AIVGTTGLS
+431 
-440 GEEASSAVAETM
+440 
-452 NWVMGS
+452 
-458 QVAADSVYAG
+458 
-468 IQSGKSNQEALIDGI
+468 
-483 VEGAIE
+483 
-489 GFTEKYSVGDI
+489 
-500 IETML
+500 
-505 SGKQVWKKA
+505 
-514 MRAFASE
+514 
-521 GAEEIASNWLNRIYD
+521 D
-536 VVAKHDR
+536 V
-543 GEVMGAYAEYL
+543 
-554 SKGNTK
+554 
-560 EKALALTLADM
+560 
-571 LAEDGLSFLAGG
+571 
-583 ISGLAMSG
+583 
-591 AYAGTNK
+591 
-598 AVEARSRGQQLN
+598 Q
-610 VIGQVMDA
+610 
-618 VESMAK
+618 
-624 ERGDQAT
+624 
-631 AEAAQ
+631 EAAQ
-636 AVMDKVK
+636 VIRDKIAYGVTPDAADIGAVLDAMDQ
-643 AGQMPETAEV
+643 AGETVDVEQVREAVDAEENE
-653 QAVVDSAVKAD
+653 AK
-664 QAAQAEAAFQT
+664 AAQAEAAFQT

-739 ARAERMFTQ
+739 ARAERTFTQ
-748 ESRDDAD
+748 ESREDAD

-771 TSVLLSGYDGEQ
+771 TSVLLSGYDGAQ
-783 DAQQYAEDVNAAYEY
+783 DAQQYVEDVNAAYEY

-847 ERDARQAERE
+847 ERDARQAARE
-857 AQQQASVQ
+857 APQQASVQ

-878 APTQTAVQEAREAAQ
+878 APTQTVEQETREAAQ

-901 AQETVRETAQE
+901 AQESAPKVQEPVRQAVSE
-912 QTKPAQERTE
+912 QAKPAQERAET
-922 EKPAKQE
+922 KPAKQE

-943 AAREMAESVIK
+943 DARKLAESEIK
-954 KYKMTVPDA
+954 KSDVTVQDA
-963 VKDYSKRLDEAVAE
+963 VRDYDKRLDEAVAE
-977 RYRLAEADGK
+977 IYRLKEADGK
-987 SEESKATVSS
+987 GEGAKVPVSS
-997 MIASFQIGLRGIGF
+997 MITSFQYGIRSIGF
-1011 VSNKTNNADFL
+1011 VSQETNNADFL

-1046 AFDGLGIEERTLR
+1046 AFDGMGIEERTLR

-1090 AEEYAKHVLN
+1090 AAEYAQHVRD

-1106 MGESLAGTKDRL
+1106 LGESLAGTKDRL

-1142 TAADD
+1142 SAADD
-1147 GGKRDAGMDSGEQA
+1147 GGKRNAGMDSGEQA

-1202 DIGLEKGSAQRS
+1202 DIGLEKGSTQRS

-1258 TRYADGVATGN
+1258 TRYADGVVTGN

-1286 NHEAFHHQIQ
+1286 KHEAFHHQIK
-1296 DWPYTMDA
+1296 DWPYAMDA

-1315 DGIREL
+1315 DGIQEL

-1337 LDAYIE
+1337 LDSYIE

-1365 KAAKRAQD
+1365 KAAQRAQD

-1413 AFVLGSTGETLQGLG
+1413 EFALGSTGETLQGLG

-1546 LLRRFGLTITSR
+1546 LLRRFGLTVTSR

-1719 LDIDDASGNTISSTE
+1719 LDIDDARGNTISSTE

-1770 YSVAEE
+1770 YSVAED
-1776 AAESDTE
+1776 AQ
-1783 AEEAELQVEKLPQAN
+1783 EEGG
-1798 RDQFMRFATK
+1798 T
-1808 ITDDLVTPLTAQM
+1808 TAF
-1821 ETLRKE
+1821 TL
-1827 MRPRVLE
+1827 
-1834 LVDEFLENDALKRS
+1834 
-1848 SVEAVFTEAYDRA
+1848 
-1861 LELNQE
+1861 
-1867 FSEKY
+1867 
-1872 AALQYAIRKTPVTFT
+1872 
-1887 EEDTRQI
+1887 
-1894 EQYDYFD
+1894 
-1901 EAALRKLTIKEKGGV
+1901 
-1916 SIGELYSDL
+1916 
-1925 SGMLPELFPSG
+1925 
-1936 IKNPAKQ
+1936 
-1943 IMRIASVYKRISKAQ
+1943 
-1958 ALAQQ
+1958 
-1963 VESTNPEYFRQNAYN
+1963 
-1978 DFLEQLRKIVPK
+1978 
-1990 MRTERELAQISI
+1990 
-2002 EEEAAMEK
+2002 
-2010 AAAERER
+2010 
-2017 RLAEEDARLAAEE
+2017 
-2030 AAKEPPTVYESLTMD
+2030 D

-2150 DDFRRAAF
+2150 DDFRRAAS

-2217 YGEDAEEFKR
+2217 HGEDAEEFKR

-2265 TMEEVKSLYADL
+2265 TMEEVKRLYADL

-2410 NKLKKKLREQ
+2410 NKLKNKLREQ

-2431 KGDAVS
+2431 RGDAVS
-2437 EAHAA
+2437 EAHAV

-2544 KALGVGVEVKALP
+2544 KALGIDAEVTALP

-2583 DTAYDAVEG
+2583 DTAYDAVAG

-2627 GLRERVDDV
+2627 GLRERVDDI

-2650 IEAIMKQG
+2650 IKEIMDKGQ
-2658 RFSLSNFV
+2658 FSLSNFAV
-2666 KELDEYTNL
+2666 ELDEYTNL

-2680 NRYDRN
+2680 SKYDRSM
-2686 AEDFANRKVY
+2686 EHLGGRKLY
-2696 NFLKAWQSRVA
+2696 NFMRAWQNRVA

-2719 TNFGVITQAGAQLK
+2719 TNVGVITQAGAQLK

-2827 ADRSKGAMPTIF
+2827 ADRSKGAMPTLF
-2839 ESRNPITKMF
+2839 EARNPLMKMF

-2872 KKGVRYLAL
+2872 KKGVQYLAW

-2931 ATGGGLIKES
+2931 AAGGGLIKES
-2941 EPEGAIGSAENLAKN
+2941 EPESAVGTIQNLTENVGQEAPFIGNLM
-2956 VLSELPASAALNLV
+2956 
-2970 GLEIDGG
+2970 GGG
-2977 KLPFGS
+2977 KLPFS
-2983 SFPDFG
+2983 SSMPNVK
-2989 NIKSALK
+2989 NILTALD
-2996 SETATPE
+2996 SETATDE
-3003 EKWAKIGKELAKP
+3003 EKLAKVGKELVNP

-3061 DMASAVARTM
+3061 DKANAAWRTL

-3093 EKATQTYEAMRAG
+3093 EKATQTYEAMRAE

-3219 EQKTELAKEDYTTTG
+3219 EQKTELAKEDYTPTG
-3234 FEPWSGYREALKA
+3234 FEPWTENHDKLYK
-3247 GGDTWDA
+3247 
-3254 FYQNAVSAKVADG
+3254 AVSTGKDLRSTLKGLEKDG
-3267 KTQED
+3267 YEP
-3272 AEKAVKSDLKS
+3272 
-3283 QLKEDYLGGSMPES
+3283 KEIRAAITDMFRDEYL
-3297 EVSDYLQ
+3297 
-3304 KYCGAEDE
+3304 A
-3312 HDVYW
+3312 
-3317 TLEEWKGGEGWKKY
+3317 
-3331 GQFLDAVDKG
+3331 
-3341 VLADTRK
+3341 
-3348 VAKEY
+3348 
-3353 MKHGVDKGDL
+3353 
-3363 SSQLTKHF
+3363 
-3371 KEAWLAATG
+3371 
-3380 DEATRLKNAYISAYK
+3380 
-3395 AIGGDADK
+3395 ADK
-3403 ARDNIIKWRRE
+3403 AGKARLKGYLRNAFMVSGLSQKEAENKIKKWEE
-3414 ANKRKGDKK
+3414 AQK

>member
-1 MAKKR
+1 MAINWKQVRTAAKR
-6 TGLDAL
+6 QDQQQIRGRTAAGVSAPQAQTQISAQGRIDWDAV
-12 REYEAR
+12 R
-18 SGRKTQSEN
+18 
-27 QQTGNAGSSGG
+27 GNAQL
-38 TWRSGLD
+38 LD
-45 ALREY
+45 QQQAQSQQRENAY
-50 EASGGGQNV
+50 E
-59 KNGPYNPDYRTN
+59 
-71 TKKATPQS
+71 KA
-79 YEAAYQQ
+79 YERYKRAAETVQ
-86 YKQIAN
+86 
-92 SINHDQLSG
+92 HDQLSG

-123 GYRRTLQEKDRQQQ
+123 GYRRTLQEKERQQQ
-137 RKVQTGTAAKQAA
+137 RKVQTGTAAQKTA

-161 GLNQFDGELERRD
+161 GLNQFDGELERR
-174 AEQEKRYRETVLPD
+174 AEAWQRKQQAAREAAALDQE
-188 KLRGMKRT
+188 RGRRRT
-196 SEELQKQIDQL
+196 SEEYGKQINAL
-207 YEQKSDEHFRDYQ
+207 EAASDYARAQ
-220 FGEDGTAWYTDENG
+220 SAEDGGLPEFKEAYEKVNAGRETPMTLDEMQKELAYTRYKKAVLDKSVSGRVGEYAGDLTTQFVSGGADMALGGLGMVMGYLEQGANGAAAWALRDLAKAVPDGSIKDKMLSLADDFSSYYTGESMTAGEETARYYKDELNKLG
-234 TRRQA
+234 N
-239 RGVTDIQSEIEAL
+239 EIEGKYKGVPLWIQQQMPSAGNMLFGAGLSGIAGVNNLVTLGLTSGGNSAL
-252 ETRKAALDSGRAL
+252 EAKDKGASDAQALAYGVVAGGLEVFSEKLFGGNPIYDTDAGLVNQAVGKLTSNKTIMKILNSKAFDIASEGLEEVVTEVLDPVAEWAIYNGDNTEFADAASIGNAFLGGVFLSAL
-265 GQAENTVGT
+265 GNVA
-274 MDTATRNLL
+274 
-283 KDINGTNLLKKT
+283 
-295 DAKHQLQQKGYSE
+295 DAPKQLQQARYERVLRTAGSE
-308 DQIGRLA
+308 LA
-315 EYEKYLEDFED
+315 DI
-326 YQTRMA
+326 
-332 GAQQFGRDAPV
+332 AQ
-343 FSTVTS
+343 
-349 SLMAPFKALG
+349 
-359 NIESFRGILPKGLG
+359 
-373 GYQNPDM
+373 
-380 PTNIYSPMYAATHV
+380 
-394 SSGIR
+394 
-399 SGVMDGM
+399 
-406 GSVGQFLYQAGTS
+406 SV
-419 ALDSAVNMAVST
+419 DSA
-431 AIVGTTGLS
+431 
-440 GEEASSAVAETM
+440 
-452 NWVMGS
+452 
-458 QVAADSVYAG
+458 
-468 IQSGKSNQEALIDGI
+468 
-483 VEGAIE
+483 
-489 GFTEKYSVGDI
+489 
-500 IETML
+500 
-505 SGKQVWKKA
+505 
-514 MRAFASE
+514 
-521 GAEEIASNWLNRIYD
+521 D
-536 VVAKHDR
+536 V
-543 GEVMGAYAEYL
+543 
-554 SKGNTK
+554 
-560 EKALALTLADM
+560 
-571 LAEDGLSFLAGG
+571 
-583 ISGLAMSG
+583 
-591 AYAGTNK
+591 
-598 AVEARSRGQQLN
+598 Q
-610 VIGQVMDA
+610 
-618 VESMAK
+618 
-624 ERGDQAT
+624 
-631 AEAAQ
+631 EAAQ
-636 AVMDKVK
+636 VIRDKIAYGVTPDAADIGAVLDAMDQ
-643 AGQMPETAEV
+643 AGETVDVEQIREAVDAEENE
-653 QAVVDSAVKAD
+653 AK
-664 QAAQAEAAFQT
+664 AAQAEAAFQT

-739 ARAERMFTQ
+739 DRAERTFTQ

-755 RLLTD
+755 RLLTG

-771 TSVLLSGYDGEQ
+771 TSVLLSGYDGTQ
-783 DAQQYAEDVNAAYEY
+783 DAQQYAEAVNTAYEY

-805 SAAQRAAQGVNADVA
+805 PAAQRAAQGVNADVA

-836 SAFERYNQYAE
+836 SAFERYNQYAD
-847 ERDARQAERE
+847 ERDARKAARE
-857 AQQQASVQ
+857 APQQTPAQ
-865 TVQAVQEAARPQQ
+865 TVQAVQEAAIPQQ
-878 APTQTAVQEAREAAQ
+878 APAQTVAQEAAQ
-893 TAQETAPK
+893 TAQEATPM
-901 AQETVRETAQE
+901 AQETVRETVRETAQE
-912 QTKPAQERTE
+912 QTKPAQERAE

-943 AAREMAESVIK
+943 DARKLAKSEIK
-954 KYKMTVPDA
+954 KSDVTVPDA
-963 VKDYSKRLDEAVAE
+963 VRDYDKRLDEAVAE
-977 RYRLAEADGK
+977 IYRLKEADGK
-987 SEESKATVSS
+987 GEGAKVPVSS
-997 MIASFQIGLRGIGF
+997 MITSFQYGIRSIGF
-1011 VSNKTNNADFL
+1011 VSQETNNADFL

-1035 KGSYARLDAAK
+1035 EGSYARLDAAK

-1059 YAGEVYHFGDSL
+1059 YAGEVYYFGDGL
-1071 TQRMIRE
+1071 TQRMIHE
-1078 YNAQKGKNKGVS
+1078 YNAQKSKSVS
-1090 AEEYAKHVLN
+1090 AAEYAQHVRD

-1106 MGESLAGTKDRL
+1106 LGESLAGTKDRL

-1161 GTVAEGTGG
+1161 GAVAEGTGG

-1236 EGFKE
+1236 EGFQD

-1258 TRYADGVATGN
+1258 TRYADGVVMGDA
-1269 TVWINATSKK
+1269 VWINATAKK

-1286 NHEAFHHQIQ
+1286 NHEAFHHQIK

-1315 DGIREL
+1315 DGIQEL
-1321 AQRYAEAY
+1321 AQKYAEAY

-1357 EAKTQIIQ
+1357 EE
-1365 KAAKRAQD
+1365 KARIV
-1373 AQQAAEENGG
+1373 QQAAQRRLEAQSAEKSGE

-1405 RDGMPEGE
+1405 RDGLPEGE

-1476 KGGNSRLVLFGSIN
+1476 NGGNSRLVLFGSIN
-1490 TQDGQPVLAVL
+1490 TQGGQPVLAVL

-1525 NPASFISQSDVL
+1525 NPASFVSQSDVL
-1537 FADKKRTVP
+1537 FADKKRTIP
-1546 LLRRFGLTITSR
+1546 LLRRFGLTVTSR

-1582 FSSIVQMGDRPMDAK
+1582 FSSIVQMGDQPMDAK
-1597 FSADDTTATPQE
+1597 FSAEDV
-1609 NDKTALAYFGRTY
+1609 
-1622 KWSETG
+1622 SE
-1628 YVLLNGARLDFSGR
+1628 
-1642 HEGGSGGY
+1642 
-1650 RSVDHRDI
+1650 
-1658 IDALGEDYGG
+1658 
-1668 GDYTGGMVRF
+1668 
-1678 MQEGNI
+1678 
-1684 RISPESGGINLAVMP
+1684 
-1699 TKAQMDS
+1699 
-1706 LSDFISKERGEVI
+1706 
-1719 LDIDDASGNTISSTE
+1719 
-1734 YPRGTHANKV
+1734 
-1744 LQDIRNYFNDG
+1744 
-1755 TLPEVSN
+1755 
-1762 APSVSQFR
+1762 
-1770 YSVAEE
+1770 AEAEAE
-1776 AAESDTE
+1776 AAEF
-1783 AEEAELQVEKLPQAN
+1783 QVEKLPQTN

-1808 ITDDLVTPLTAQM
+1808 ITDDLVAPLTAQM

-1848 SVEAVFTEAYDRA
+1848 SVEAVFAEAYDRA

-1958 ALAQQ
+1958 ALEQQ

-2002 EEEAAMEK
+2002 EEEAAMGK

-2092 LQTGRISQETVDRNF
+2092 LQTGRISQETIDQTF
-2107 EESYRRGVEMDT
+2107 DKSYARGVEMDT

-2150 DDFRRAAF
+2150 NDFRRAAS
-2158 GRLRIANEGGLPVD
+2158 GRLRIADEGGLPVD

-2186 PAGITHP
+2186 PASITHP

-2205 RIEKVQMSLDEY
+2205 RIEKVQLSLDEY
-2217 YGEDAEEFKR
+2217 HGEDAEEFKR

-2290 NLLTAEDNSVLN
+2290 NLLTAEDNSILN

-2320 QGILAMYEAKADYD
+2320 KGILAMYEAKADYD

-2354 ADNLLKNAEKAKDK
+2354 ADSLLKNADKAKDK

-2410 NKLKKKLREQ
+2410 NKLKNQLREQ
-2420 VKALDLSRKAR
+2420 VKELDLSRKVR
-2431 KGDAVS
+2431 RGDAVS
-2437 EAHAA
+2437 EAHAV

-2457 HPRAK
+2457 HPRVQ
-2462 DRDGKTLNE
+2462 DRDGKTIHE

-2533 GTTDGILGLMG
+2533 GTSDGILGLMG
-2544 KALGVGVEVKALP
+2544 KALGIDAEVTALP

-2600 ASVICYTDAIQKLRA
+2600 ASVIHYTDAIQKLRA

-2627 GLRERVDDV
+2627 GLRERVDDI

-2650 IEAIMKQG
+2650 IKEIMDKG
-2658 RFSLSNFV
+2658 RFSLSNFAV
-2666 KELDEYTNL
+2666 ELDEYTNL

-2680 NRYDRN
+2680 SKYDRSIEHL
-2686 AEDFANRKVY
+2686 AGRKTY
-2696 NFLKAWQSRVA
+2696 NLLKAWENRVA

-2789 DQFSAGTIVRA
+2789 DQFSAGAIVRA

-2839 ESRNPITKMF
+2839 EARNPIAKMF
-2849 TQFQLEVNNTYSY
+2849 TQFQLEVNNTFSY

-2872 KKGVRYLAL
+2872 KKGIGYLAY

-2892 YNELYEYLI
+2892 YNEVYEYFI

-2931 ATGGGLIKES
+2931 TFGGNGFIKES
-2941 EPEGAIGSAENLAKN
+2941 EPEGVVGSAENLAEN

-2989 NIKSALK
+2989 NVKSALK

-3003 EKWAKIGKELAKP
+3003 EKWAKIGNELVKP

-3025 GGQIKKVW
+3025 GGQIKKMW
-3033 QGISALKRQGSYT
+3033 QGINALKRQGSYT
-3046 ANGRLQYPIYTDRKG
+3046 ADGRLQYPIYSDRKG
-3061 DMASAVARTM
+3061 DTAKAAARVF

-3093 EKATQTYEAMRAG
+3093 EKATQTYEAMREA

-3151 YYYNMMASDKER
+3151 YYYNMMASDKEK

-3174 DMGEYLRYLQEKS
+3174 DVGEYLRFLQDAAS
-3187 GVTGEKDADGKTISG
+3187 VTGEKDADGKTVSG
-3202 SVKEETFALID
+3202 SKKDETLQLID
-3213 GLNLTP
+3213 GMDLTP
-3219 EQKTELAKEDYTTTG
+3219 EQKTALAEDSYTLTG
-3234 FEPWSGYREALKA
+3234 FEPWTENHDKLYKAVSTGKELRNTLKA
-3247 GGDTWDA
+3247 LEKDGYEPKEIRAAITDMFRDEYLAADRAGKARLKGYLRNA
-3254 FYQNAVSAKVADG
+3254 FMVSGLSQKEAENKI
-3267 KTQED
+3267 KKWED
-3272 AEKAVKSDLKS
+3272 A
-3283 QLKEDYLGGSMPES
+3283 
-3297 EVSDYLQ
+3297 Q
-3304 KYCGAEDE
+3304 K
-3312 HDVYW
+3312 
-3317 TLEEWKGGEGWKKY
+3317 
-3331 GQFLDAVDKG
+3331 
-3341 VLADTRK
+3341 
-3348 VAKEY
+3348 
-3353 MKHGVDKGDL
+3353 
-3363 SSQLTKHF
+3363 
-3371 KEAWLAATG
+3371 
-3380 DEATRLKNAYISAYK
+3380 
-3395 AIGGDADK
+3395 
-3403 ARDNIIKWRRE
+3403 
-3414 ANKRKGDKK
+3414 

>member
-18 SGRKTQSEN
+18 SGRQTQSGN

-86 YKQIAN
+86 YKQYVAEYQKQTEFPRRVSVGTAAQQAGGSQKRDYSRMLGLN
-92 SINHDQLSG
+92 QLDG
-101 YLRTMQ
+101 DMQPRVQAAQDIQKYLQ
-107 ERQNQ
+107 F
-112 IIDSINHDQMS
+112 
-123 GYRRTLQEKDRQQQ
+123 Q
-137 RKVQTGTAAKQAA
+137 RKVQTGTAAQQAA

-161 GLNQFDGELERRD
+161 GLNQFDGEMERR
-174 AEQEKRYRETVLPD
+174 AEEWQRKQQAAQEAAALDQE
-188 KLRGMKRT
+188 RGRRRT
-196 SEELQKQIDQL
+196 SEEYGKRIDALEAASDYARAQNAEGGGLPEFKDAYDKVNAGRETPMTLDEMQKELAYTRYKKAVLDKSVSGRVGEYAGDLATQFISGGADMAL
-207 YEQKSDEHFRDYQ
+207 GGLGMVLGYLEQGANGAAAWVLRDLAKAVPDGSIKDKMLSLADDFSSYYTGESMTAGEETARYYRDELNRIGD
-220 FGEDGTAWYTDENG
+220 
-234 TRRQA
+234 
-239 RGVTDIQSEIEAL
+239 EIEGKYKGVPLWIQQQMPSAGNMLFGAGLSGIAGVNNLVTLGLTSGGNSAL
-252 ETRKAALDSGRAL
+252 EAKDKGASDAQALAYGVVAGGLEVFSERLFGGNPIYDADAGLVNQAVGKLTSNKTIMKILNSKAFDIASEGLEEVVTEVLDPVAEWAIYNGDNTEFADAASIGNAFL
-265 GQAENTVGT
+265 GGVFLSAIGNV
-274 MDTATRNLL
+274 A
-283 KDINGTNLLKKT
+283 
-295 DAKHQLQQKGYSE
+295 DAPKQLQQARYERVLRTAGSE
-308 DQIGRLA
+308 
-315 EYEKYLEDFED
+315 
-326 YQTRMA
+326 
-332 GAQQFGRDAPV
+332 
-343 FSTVTS
+343 
-349 SLMAPFKALG
+349 
-359 NIESFRGILPKGLG
+359 
-373 GYQNPDM
+373 
-380 PTNIYSPMYAATHV
+380 
-394 SSGIR
+394 
-399 SGVMDGM
+399 
-406 GSVGQFLYQAGTS
+406 
-419 ALDSAVNMAVST
+419 
-431 AIVGTTGLS
+431 
-440 GEEASSAVAETM
+440 
-452 NWVMGS
+452 
-458 QVAADSVYAG
+458 
-468 IQSGKSNQEALIDGI
+468 
-483 VEGAIE
+483 
-489 GFTEKYSVGDI
+489 
-500 IETML
+500 
-505 SGKQVWKKA
+505 
-514 MRAFASE
+514 
-521 GAEEIASNWLNRIYD
+521 
-536 VVAKHDR
+536 
-543 GEVMGAYAEYL
+543 
-554 SKGNTK
+554 
-560 EKALALTLADM
+560 LADI
-571 LAEDGLSFLAGG
+571 AQSVDS
-583 ISGLAMSG
+583 
-591 AYAGTNK
+591 TD
-598 AVEARSRGQQLN
+598 VQ
-610 VIGQVMDA
+610 
-618 VESMAK
+618 
-624 ERGDQAT
+624 
-631 AEAAQ
+631 EAAQ
-636 AVMDKVK
+636 VIRDKIAYGVTPDAADIGAVIDAMDQ
-643 AGQMPETAEV
+643 AGETVDVEQVREAVDAEENE
-653 QAVVDSAVKAD
+653 AK
-664 QAAQAEAAFQT
+664 AAQAEAAFQT

-739 ARAERMFTQ
+739 ARAERTFTQ

-771 TSVLLSGYDGEQ
+771 TSVLLSGYDGAQ

-847 ERDARQAERE
+847 ERDARQAARE
-857 AQQQASVQ
+857 APQQASVK

-878 APTQTAVQEAREAAQ
+878 VPTQTAAQEAREAAK
-893 TAQETAPK
+893 ESAPK

-912 QTKPAQERTE
+912 QTKPAQERAET
-922 EKPAKQE
+922 KPAKQE

-936 ALAANQY
+936 ALAENQY
-943 AAREMAESVIK
+943 DARKLAEAEIK
-954 KYKMTVPDA
+954 KSDVTVQNA
-963 VKDYSKRLDEAVAE
+963 VRDYGKRLDEAVAE
-977 RYRLAEADGK
+977 SYRLKEADGK
-987 SEESKATVSS
+987 GEGAKVPVSS
-997 MIASFQIGLRGIGF
+997 MITSFQYGIRSIGF
-1011 VSNKTNNADFL
+1011 VSQETNNADFL
-1022 ADAQAWL
+1022 ADAQAWM

-1059 YAGEVYHFGDSL
+1059 YAGEVYYFGDSL

-1090 AEEYAKHVLN
+1090 AAEYAQHVRE

-1106 MGESLAGTKDRL
+1106 LGESLAGTKDRL

-1161 GTVAEGTGG
+1161 GAVAEGTGG

-1236 EGFKE
+1236 EGFKD

-1258 TRYADGVATGN
+1258 TRYADGVVMGDA
-1269 TVWINATSKK
+1269 VWINATAKK
-1279 WTVEQLA
+1279 WSVEQLA

-1296 DWPYTMDA
+1296 DWPYAMDA

-1365 KAAKRAQD
+1365 KAAKTAQD

-1383 TRGPPEKYSVNEG
+1383 TRAPPEKYSYAGELARTADSKSLDRAEQMEENGASAEDIFRETGWFKGADGKWRFEIDDSKMETDTKWGLLRNPDAKRYNMLFEKAYLHGVANAEDMQELQILEENLKGIRKTPYYLDEIVKHDALFEAYPALRDVMIRFEPNTGTANGVYYSVPNEIVLNTFLKLEPEKMKKTLIHEIQHAIQNQEKFARG
-1396 FSKDVAEWY
+1396 ADTGYWDEMIQGGYSRRKNDGRIERARQEYHGIFNSAPEEFKDKV
-1405 RDGMPEGE
+1405 R
-1413 AFVLGSTGETLQGLG
+1413 
-1428 AIESDIYMNGDKI
+1428 KI
-1441 NTILREH
+1441 NR
-1448 PEMTIRE
+1448 
-1455 IQKIPELLD
+1455 
-1464 DPILILK
+1464 
-1471 SKGSG
+1471 
-1476 KGGNSRLVLFGSIN
+1476 
-1490 TQDGQPVLAVL
+1490 
-1501 DLRPRENGFV
+1501 
-1511 LDDMQKVNSAYAKA
+1511 
-1525 NPASFISQSDVL
+1525 
-1537 FADKKRTVP
+1537 
-1546 LLRRFGLTITSR
+1546 
-1558 ELLRDGSIGSI
+1558 
-1569 SYRGNSVNISGEK
+1569 
-1582 FSSIVQMGDRPMDAK
+1582 
-1597 FSADDTTATPQE
+1597 
-1609 NDKTALAYFGRTY
+1609 
-1622 KWSETG
+1622 
-1628 YVLLNGARLDFSGR
+1628 ARLDSD
-1642 HEGGSGGY
+1642 Y
-1650 RSVDHRDI
+1650 DTADTI
-1658 IDALGEDYGG
+1658 IDELH
-1668 GDYTGGMVRF
+1668 
-1678 MQEGNI
+1678 
-1684 RISPESGGINLAVMP
+1684 
-1699 TKAQMDS
+1699 DS
-1706 LSDFISKERGEVI
+1706 EYADLWERLEEAEFEWKSDRGEELSAGDLYLNTAGEIEARDVAARRN
-1719 LDIDDASGNTISSTE
+1719 LSAAERRNRMPDTGNADTVFAKGNSYFDMSTE
-1734 YPRGTHANKV
+1734 EQDSV
-1744 LQDIRNYFNDG
+1744 LEQTRKRQDALEKED
-1755 TLPEVSN
+1755 
-1762 APSVSQFR
+1762 APK
-1770 YSVAEE
+1770 A
-1776 AAESDTE
+1776 
-1783 AEEAELQVEKLPQAN
+1783 AELQVEKLPQTN

-1901 EAALRKLTIKEKGGV
+1901 EAAPRKLTIKEKGGV

-2030 AAKEPPTVYESLTMD
+2030 ASKEPPTVYENLTMD

-2092 LQTGRISQETVDRNF
+2092 LQTGRISQETVDRSF

-2150 DDFRRAAF
+2150 DDFRRAAS

-2180 MAPELF
+2180 MAPKLF

-2217 YGEDAEEFKR
+2217 HGEDAEEFKR

-2265 TMEEVKSLYADL
+2265 TMEEVKRLYADL

-2302 RLLRGEI
+2302 RLMRGEI

-2368 KAGIEY
+2368 AAGIEY

-2410 NKLKKKLREQ
+2410 NKLKNKLREQ

-2437 EAHAA
+2437 EAHAV

-2544 KALGVGVEVKALP
+2544 KALGIDAEVTALP

-2627 GLRERVDDV
+2627 GLRERVDDI

-2650 IEAIMKQG
+2650 IKEIMDKGQ
-2658 RFSLSNFV
+2658 FSLSNFAA
-2666 KELDEYTNL
+2666 ELDEYTNL

-2680 NRYDRN
+2680 SKYDRSM
-2686 AEDFANRKVY
+2686 EHLGGRKLY
-2696 NFLKAWQSRVA
+2696 NFMRAWQNRVA

-2827 ADRSKGAMPTIF
+2827 ADRSKGAMPTLF
-2839 ESRNPITKMF
+2839 EARNPLMKMF

-2941 EPEGAIGSAENLAKN
+2941 EPESAVGTIQNLAENVGQEA
-2956 VLSELPASAALNLV
+2956 PFIGNLM
-2970 GLEIDGG
+2970 GGG
-2977 KLPFGS
+2977 KLPFS
-2983 SFPDFG
+2983 SSMPNVK
-2989 NIKSALK
+2989 NILTALD
-2996 SETATPE
+2996 SEAATDE
-3003 EKWAKIGKELAKP
+3003 EKLAKVGKEMVNP

-3061 DMASAVARTM
+3061 DKANAAWRTL

-3083 WVEAGFGALS
+3083 WVEAGFGTLS

-3219 EQKTELAKEDYTTTG
+3219 EQKTELAKEGYTPTG

>member
-18 SGRKTQSEN
+18 SGRQTQSGN

-71 TKKATPQS
+71 TKKATPQN

-86 YKQIAN
+86 YKQYVAEYQKQTEFPRRVSVGTAAQQAGGSQKRDYSRVLGLN
-92 SINHDQLSG
+92 QLDG
-101 YLRTMQ
+101 DMQPRVQAAQDIQKYLQ
-107 ERQNQ
+107 F
-112 IIDSINHDQMS
+112 
-123 GYRRTLQEKDRQQQ
+123 Q
-137 RKVQTGTAAKQAA
+137 RKVQTGTAAQQAA

-161 GLNQFDGELERRD
+161 GLNQFDGELERRA
-174 AEQEKRYRETVLPD
+174 AEWQRKQQAAQEAAALDQE
-188 KLRGMKRT
+188 RGRRRT
-196 SEELQKQIDQL
+196 SEEYGKRIDALEAASDYARAQNAEGGGMPEFKDAYDKVNAGRETPMTLDEMQKELAYTRYKKAVLDKSVSGRGGEYAGDLATQFISGGADMAL
-207 YEQKSDEHFRDYQ
+207 GGLGMVLGYLEQGANGAAAWVLRDLAKAVPDGSIKDKMLSLADDFSSYYTGESMTAGEETARYYRDELNRIGD
-220 FGEDGTAWYTDENG
+220 
-234 TRRQA
+234 
-239 RGVTDIQSEIEAL
+239 EIEGKYKGVPLWILQQMPSAGNMLFGAGLSGIAGVNNLVTLGLTSGGNSAL
-252 ETRKAALDSGRAL
+252 EAKDKGASDAQALAYGVVAGGLEVFSERLFGGNPIYD
-265 GQAENTVGT
+265 
-274 MDTATRNLL
+274 
-283 KDINGTNLLKKT
+283 T
-295 DAKHQLQQKGYSE
+295 DAGLVNQAVGKLTSNKTIMKILNSKAFDIASEGLEEVVTEVLDPVAEWAIYNGDNTEFADAASIGNAFLGGVFLSAIGNVADAPKQLQQARYERVLRTAGSE
-308 DQIGRLA
+308 LA
-315 EYEKYLEDFED
+315 DI
-326 YQTRMA
+326 
-332 GAQQFGRDAPV
+332 AQ
-343 FSTVTS
+343 
-349 SLMAPFKALG
+349 
-359 NIESFRGILPKGLG
+359 
-373 GYQNPDM
+373 
-380 PTNIYSPMYAATHV
+380 
-394 SSGIR
+394 
-399 SGVMDGM
+399 
-406 GSVGQFLYQAGTS
+406 SV
-419 ALDSAVNMAVST
+419 DSA
-431 AIVGTTGLS
+431 
-440 GEEASSAVAETM
+440 
-452 NWVMGS
+452 
-458 QVAADSVYAG
+458 
-468 IQSGKSNQEALIDGI
+468 
-483 VEGAIE
+483 
-489 GFTEKYSVGDI
+489 
-500 IETML
+500 
-505 SGKQVWKKA
+505 
-514 MRAFASE
+514 
-521 GAEEIASNWLNRIYD
+521 D
-536 VVAKHDR
+536 V
-543 GEVMGAYAEYL
+543 
-554 SKGNTK
+554 
-560 EKALALTLADM
+560 
-571 LAEDGLSFLAGG
+571 
-583 ISGLAMSG
+583 
-591 AYAGTNK
+591 
-598 AVEARSRGQQLN
+598 Q
-610 VIGQVMDA
+610 
-618 VESMAK
+618 
-624 ERGDQAT
+624 
-631 AEAAQ
+631 EAAQ
-636 AVMDKVK
+636 VIRDKIAYGVTPDAADIGAVLDAM
-643 AGQMPETAEV
+643 
-653 QAVVDSAVKAD
+653 D
-664 QAAQAEAAFQT
+664 QAGETVDVEQVREAVDAEENEAKAEQAEAAFQT

-739 ARAERMFTQ
+739 ARAERTFTQ
-748 ESRDDAD
+748 ESQDDAD

-771 TSVLLSGYDGEQ
+771 TSVLLSGYDRAQ
-783 DAQQYAEDVNAAYEY
+783 DAQQYAEAVNAAYEY

-836 SAFERYNQYAE
+836 SAFERYNQYAD
-847 ERDARQAERE
+847 ERDARQAARE
-857 AQQQASVQ
+857 TPQQASVQ

-878 APTQTAVQEAREAAQ
+878 VPTQTVAQEAREAAQ
-893 TAQETAPK
+893 EAAPK

-912 QTKPAQERTE
+912 QTRPAQERAET
-922 EKPAKQE
+922 KTAKQE

-943 AAREMAESVIK
+943 DARKLAESEIK
-954 KYKMTVPDA
+954 KSDVTVPDA
-963 VKDYSKRLDEAVAE
+963 VRDYDKRLDEAVAE
-977 RYRLAEADGK
+977 IYRLKEADGK
-987 SEESKATVSS
+987 GEGAKVPVSS
-997 MIASFQIGLRGIGF
+997 MITSFQYGIRSIGF
-1011 VSNKTNNADFL
+1011 VSQETNNADFL
-1022 ADAQAWL
+1022 ADAQAWM

-1090 AEEYAKHVLN
+1090 AAEYAQHVRD

-1142 TAADD
+1142 TAADE

-1161 GTVAEGTGG
+1161 GAVAEGTGG

-1221 TWTDSMKAAAAMLRR
+1221 TWTDRMKAAAAMLQR

-1246 GAISIENQKAKV
+1246 GAISIENQRAKV
-1258 TRYADGVATGN
+1258 TRYADGVVMGDA
-1269 TVWINATSKK
+1269 VWINATAKK
-1279 WTVEQLA
+1279 WSVEQLA
-1286 NHEAFHHQIQ
+1286 NHEAFHHQIK

-1337 LDAYIE
+1337 LDSYIE

-1365 KAAKRAQD
+1365 KAAQRAQAEKAAQEAALRAQD
-1373 AQQAAEENGG
+1373 AAKRAQAAQEAAQRMQTELEEAQEAAQRASTNDEAERWKQEAAQRARVVQSAAQRAQKAQEAAQQAQEAARQAQETLEALQRGKGSRQGTEKTGEAQDPTEKYRYSMYIGGEIDSKSTYEGIQAVAEMQPVAEVSGTEFGKGEKDLITQVTEFFDSIGNNVYNPQLGDIMLTRRGAKSDVAHGIGRKKAAAFAAVPDVLKNGYVIDYQVDWKGRNYDTAVVAAPITIAGEPYIAGVVLTRANSENRFYVHEVLTEKGTAPFKTG
-1383 TRGPPEKYSVNEG
+1383 ESSTRGVDTGGDVPSI
-1396 FSKDVAEWY
+1396 FS
-1405 RDGMPEGE
+1405 
-1413 AFVLGSTGETLQGLG
+1413 
-1428 AIESDIYMNGDKI
+1428 
-1441 NTILREH
+1441 
-1448 PEMTIRE
+1448 
-1455 IQKIPELLD
+1455 LLD
-1464 DPILILK
+1464 KVRDVK
-1471 SKGSG
+1471 
-1476 KGGNSRLVLFGSIN
+1476 RN
-1490 TQDGQPVLAVL
+1490 TQVE
-1501 DLRPRENGFV
+1501 RETV
-1511 LDDMQKVNSAYAKA
+1511 SDSE
-1525 NPASFISQSDVL
+1525 PASQS
-1537 FADKKRTVP
+1537 
-1546 LLRRFGLTITSR
+1546 
-1558 ELLRDGSIGSI
+1558 
-1569 SYRGNSVNISGEK
+1569 
-1582 FSSIVQMGDRPMDAK
+1582 
-1597 FSADDTTATPQE
+1597 
-1609 NDKTALAYFGRTY
+1609 
-1622 KWSETG
+1622 
-1628 YVLLNGARLDFSGR
+1628 
-1642 HEGGSGGY
+1642 
-1650 RSVDHRDI
+1650 
-1658 IDALGEDYGG
+1658 
-1668 GDYTGGMVRF
+1668 
-1678 MQEGNI
+1678 
-1684 RISPESGGINLAVMP
+1684 
-1699 TKAQMDS
+1699 
-1706 LSDFISKERGEVI
+1706 
-1719 LDIDDASGNTISSTE
+1719 
-1734 YPRGTHANKV
+1734 
-1744 LQDIRNYFNDG
+1744 
-1755 TLPEVSN
+1755 
-1762 APSVSQFR
+1762 R
-1770 YSVAEE
+1770 YSVAE
-1776 AAESDTE
+1776 D
-1783 AEEAELQVEKLPQAN
+1783 
-1798 RDQFMRFATK
+1798 
-1808 ITDDLVTPLTAQM
+1808 AQ
-1821 ETLRKE
+1821 
-1827 MRPRVLE
+1827 
-1834 LVDEFLENDALKRS
+1834 
-1848 SVEAVFTEAYDRA
+1848 
-1861 LELNQE
+1861 
-1867 FSEKY
+1867 
-1872 AALQYAIRKTPVTFT
+1872 
-1887 EEDTRQI
+1887 
-1894 EQYDYFD
+1894 
-1901 EAALRKLTIKEKGGV
+1901 EKGGTTAFT
-1916 SIGELYSDL
+1916 L
-1925 SGMLPELFPSG
+1925 
-1936 IKNPAKQ
+1936 
-1943 IMRIASVYKRISKAQ
+1943 
-1958 ALAQQ
+1958 
-1963 VESTNPEYFRQNAYN
+1963 
-1978 DFLEQLRKIVPK
+1978 
-1990 MRTERELAQISI
+1990 
-2002 EEEAAMEK
+2002 
-2010 AAAERER
+2010 
-2017 RLAEEDARLAAEE
+2017 
-2030 AAKEPPTVYESLTMD
+2030 D

-2092 LQTGRISQETVDRNF
+2092 LQTGRISQETVDRSF

-2134 LKVTLSEADRA
+2134 LKVTLSETDRA

-2150 DDFRRAAF
+2150 DDFRRAAS

-2186 PAGITHP
+2186 PESITHP

-2217 YGEDAEEFKR
+2217 HGEDAEEFKR

-2410 NKLKKKLREQ
+2410 NKLKNQLREQ

-2437 EAHAA
+2437 EAHAV

-2457 HPRAK
+2457 HPRTQ

-2544 KALGVGVEVKALP
+2544 KALGIDAEVTALP

-2650 IEAIMKQG
+2650 IKEIMDKGQ
-2658 RFSLSNFV
+2658 FSLSNFAV
-2666 KELDEYTNL
+2666 ELDEYTNL

-2680 NRYDRN
+2680 SKYDRSM
-2686 AEDFANRKVY
+2686 EHLGGRKLY
-2696 NFLKAWQSRVA
+2696 NFMRAWQNRVA

-2827 ADRSKGAMPTIF
+2827 ADRSKGAMPTLF
-2839 ESRNPITKMF
+2839 EARNPIMKMF
-2849 TQFQLEVNNTYSY
+2849 TQFQLEVNNTFSY

-2872 KKGVRYLAL
+2872 KKGIGALAY
-2881 ALFKFLIGGFL
+2881 ALFKFLIGSFL
-2892 YNELYEYLI
+2892 FNEIYEFLA
-2901 GRRPMLDPLGI
+2901 GRRPNTDPLGI

-2931 ATGGGLIKES
+2931 TTGGGLIKES
-2941 EPEGAIGSAENLAKN
+2941 EPESAVGTIRNLAENVGQEA
-2956 VLSELPASAALNLV
+2956 PFIGNLM
-2970 GLEIDGG
+2970 GGG
-2977 KLPFGS
+2977 KLPFS
-2983 SFPDFG
+2983 SSMPNVK
-2989 NIKSALK
+2989 NILTALD
-2996 SETATPE
+2996 SETATDE
-3003 EKWAKIGKELAKP
+3003 EKLAKVGKEMVNP

-3025 GGQIKKVW
+3025 GGQIKKMW

-3061 DMASAVARTM
+3061 DKANAVWRTL

-3127 TQTKEQLQMQLLNAF
+3127 TQTEEQLQMQLLNAF

-3187 GVTGEKDADGKTISG
+3187 AVTGEKDADGKTISG
-3202 SVKEETFALID
+3202 SVKAETIALID

-3219 EQKTELAKEDYTTTG
+3219 EQKTELAKEDYTPTG

-3414 ANKRKGDKK
+3414 ANKMKGDKK

>member
-18 SGRKTQSEN
+18 SGRQTQSEN

-79 YEAAYQQ
+79 YEEVYQQ
-86 YKQIAN
+86 YKQYVAEYQKQTEFPRRVSVGTDAQQAGGSQKRDYSRMLGLN
-92 SINHDQLSG
+92 QLDG
-101 YLRTMQ
+101 DMQPRVQAAQDIQKYLQ
-107 ERQNQ
+107 F
-112 IIDSINHDQMS
+112 
-123 GYRRTLQEKDRQQQ
+123 Q
-137 RKVQTGTAAKQAA
+137 RKVQTGTAAQQAA

-161 GLNQFDGELERRD
+161 GLNQFDGELERR
-174 AEQEKRYRETVLPD
+174 AEEWQRKRQAAQEAAALDQE
-188 KLRGMKRT
+188 RGRRRT
-196 SEELQKQIDQL
+196 SEEYGKRIDALEAASDYARAQNAEGGGLPEFKDAYDKVNAGRETPMTLDEMQKELAYTRYKKAVLDKSVSGRVGEYAGDLATQFISGGADMAL
-207 YEQKSDEHFRDYQ
+207 GGLGMVLGYLEQGANGAAAWVLRDLAKAVPDGSIKDKMLSLADDFSSYYTGESMTAGEETARYYRDELNRIGD
-220 FGEDGTAWYTDENG
+220 
-234 TRRQA
+234 
-239 RGVTDIQSEIEAL
+239 EIEGKYKGVPLWIQQQMPSAGNMLFGAGLSGIAGVNNLVTLGLTSGGNSAL
-252 ETRKAALDSGRAL
+252 EAKDKGASDAQALAYGVVAGGLEVFSERLFGGNPIYDADAGLINQAVGKLTSNKTIMKILNSKAFDIASEGLEEVVTEVLDPVAEWAIYNGDNTEFADAASIGNAFL
-265 GQAENTVGT
+265 GGVFLSAIGNV
-274 MDTATRNLL
+274 A
-283 KDINGTNLLKKT
+283 
-295 DAKHQLQQKGYSE
+295 DAPKQLQQARYERVLRTTGSE
-308 DQIGRLA
+308 LA
-315 EYEKYLEDFED
+315 DI
-326 YQTRMA
+326 
-332 GAQQFGRDAPV
+332 AQ
-343 FSTVTS
+343 
-349 SLMAPFKALG
+349 
-359 NIESFRGILPKGLG
+359 
-373 GYQNPDM
+373 
-380 PTNIYSPMYAATHV
+380 
-394 SSGIR
+394 
-399 SGVMDGM
+399 
-406 GSVGQFLYQAGTS
+406 SV
-419 ALDSAVNMAVST
+419 DSA
-431 AIVGTTGLS
+431 
-440 GEEASSAVAETM
+440 
-452 NWVMGS
+452 
-458 QVAADSVYAG
+458 
-468 IQSGKSNQEALIDGI
+468 
-483 VEGAIE
+483 
-489 GFTEKYSVGDI
+489 
-500 IETML
+500 
-505 SGKQVWKKA
+505 
-514 MRAFASE
+514 
-521 GAEEIASNWLNRIYD
+521 D
-536 VVAKHDR
+536 V
-543 GEVMGAYAEYL
+543 
-554 SKGNTK
+554 
-560 EKALALTLADM
+560 
-571 LAEDGLSFLAGG
+571 
-583 ISGLAMSG
+583 
-591 AYAGTNK
+591 
-598 AVEARSRGQQLN
+598 Q
-610 VIGQVMDA
+610 
-618 VESMAK
+618 
-624 ERGDQAT
+624 
-631 AEAAQ
+631 EAAQ
-636 AVMDKVK
+636 VIRDKIAYGVTPDAADIGAVLDAMDQ
-643 AGQMPETAEV
+643 AGESVDVEQVREAVDAEENE
-653 QAVVDSAVKAD
+653 AK
-664 QAAQAEAAFQT
+664 AAQAEAAFQT

-739 ARAERMFTQ
+739 ARAERTFTQ
-748 ESRDDAD
+748 ESREDAD

-771 TSVLLSGYDGEQ
+771 TSVLLSGYDGAQ

-805 SAAQRAAQGVNADVA
+805 SAAQRAAQGIGKELAD
-820 QEAWNA
+820 EAWSA
-826 GRASIQRAPM
+826 GREIANGEKAG
-836 SAFERYNQYAE
+836 
-847 ERDARQAERE
+847 
-857 AQQQASVQ
+857 
-865 TVQAVQEAARPQQ
+865 AARP
-878 APTQTAVQEAREAAQ
+878 
-893 TAQETAPK
+893 
-901 AQETVRETAQE
+901 
-912 QTKPAQERTE
+912 
-922 EKPAKQE
+922 
-929 AQESKPQ
+929 
-936 ALAANQY
+936 
-943 AAREMAESVIK
+943 
-954 KYKMTVPDA
+954 
-963 VKDYSKRLDEAVAE
+963 
-977 RYRLAEADGK
+977 
-987 SEESKATVSS
+987 
-997 MIASFQIGLRGIGF
+997 
-1011 VSNKTNNADFL
+1011 
-1022 ADAQAWL
+1022 
-1029 IGNAVA
+1029 
-1035 KGSYARLDAAK
+1035 
-1046 AFDGLGIEERTLR
+1046 
-1059 YAGEVYHFGDSL
+1059 
-1071 TQRMIRE
+1071 
-1078 YNAQKGKNKGVS
+1078 
-1090 AEEYAKHVLN
+1090 
-1100 VFDRGA
+1100 
-1106 MGESLAGTKDRL
+1106 
-1118 LGDGMTRAAWNAGKG
+1118 
-1133 FINGEEAGS
+1133 
-1142 TAADD
+1142 DD
-1147 GGKRDAGMDSGEQA
+1147 GGKRNAGMDSGRPVGAVA
-1161 GTVAEGTGG
+1161 GGTGG
-1170 AKTRSAKASAVA
+1170 AAARPAAGREAA
-1182 ERIELENRVR
+1182 ERIGLENRVS
-1192 AAGQPYLSGK
+1192 ASGQPYLSGK
-1202 DIGLEKGSAQRS
+1202 DIGLSKGSAQRS
-1214 FREAPES
+1214 FREAPQS
-1221 TWTDSMKAAAAMLRR
+1221 TWTDGMKAAAETLRSA
-1236 EGFKE
+1236 GFTD

-1246 GAISIENQKAKV
+1246 GAVGIENQRAKV
-1258 TRYADGVATGN
+1258 TRSVDGVAMGD
-1269 TVWINATSKK
+1269 TVWINAAARR
-1279 WTVEQLA
+1279 WTVKQLS
-1286 NHEAFHHQIQ
+1286 NHEAFHRQVQ
-1296 DWPYTMDA
+1296 DAPYLLDSVRA
-1304 VRQALADELGE
+1304 VVADELGD
-1315 DGIREL
+1315 DGIQEL

-1357 EAKTQIIQ
+1357 EEKAKIIQ
-1365 KAAKRAQD
+1365 KAARQAQD

-1383 TRGPPEKYSVNEG
+1383 TRGPPEKYSVDKS
-1396 FSKDVAEWY
+1396 FSADVAEWY
-1405 RDGMPEGE
+1405 REGMPEGE
-1413 AFVLGSTGETLQGLG
+1413 AFTLGSTGETMQGLG

-1441 NTILREH
+1441 RTILKEH

-1471 SKGSG
+1471 SKGAG

-1501 DLRPRENGFV
+1501 DLRPKENGFV
-1511 LDDMQKVNSAYAKA
+1511 LSDMQKVNSAYAKE
-1525 NPASFISQSDVL
+1525 NPASFASQSDVL
-1537 FADKKRTVP
+1537 FADKKRTIP
-1546 LLRRFGLTITSR
+1546 LLHRFGLTVTSR
-1558 ELLRDGSIGSI
+1558 GLLRDGSIGSI

-1582 FSSIVQMGDRPMDAK
+1582 FSSVVQIADQAMNEK
-1597 FSADDTTATPQE
+1597 FSADGETATPQE
-1609 NDKTALAYFGRTY
+1609 NDKAALAYFGRTY

-1770 YSVAEE
+1770 YSVAEDV
-1776 AAESDTE
+1776 S
-1783 AEEAELQVEKLPQAN
+1783 EEGG
-1798 RDQFMRFATK
+1798 T
-1808 ITDDLVTPLTAQM
+1808 TAF
-1821 ETLRKE
+1821 TL
-1827 MRPRVLE
+1827 
-1834 LVDEFLENDALKRS
+1834 
-1848 SVEAVFTEAYDRA
+1848 
-1861 LELNQE
+1861 
-1867 FSEKY
+1867 
-1872 AALQYAIRKTPVTFT
+1872 
-1887 EEDTRQI
+1887 
-1894 EQYDYFD
+1894 
-1901 EAALRKLTIKEKGGV
+1901 
-1916 SIGELYSDL
+1916 
-1925 SGMLPELFPSG
+1925 
-1936 IKNPAKQ
+1936 
-1943 IMRIASVYKRISKAQ
+1943 
-1958 ALAQQ
+1958 
-1963 VESTNPEYFRQNAYN
+1963 
-1978 DFLEQLRKIVPK
+1978 
-1990 MRTERELAQISI
+1990 
-2002 EEEAAMEK
+2002 
-2010 AAAERER
+2010 
-2017 RLAEEDARLAAEE
+2017 
-2030 AAKEPPTVYESLTMD
+2030 D

-2119 EFYDQYKDVKTRLRD
+2119 EFYDEYKDVKTRLRD
-2134 LKVTLSEADRA
+2134 LKVTLSETDRA

-2150 DDFRRAAF
+2150 DDFRRAAS

-2186 PAGITHP
+2186 PESITHP

-2205 RIEKVQMSLDEY
+2205 RIEKVQRSLDEY
-2217 YGEDAEEFKR
+2217 HGEDAEEFKR

-2309 TPEDVQGMENA
+2309 TPEDVQGMGNA
-2320 QGILAMYEAKADYD
+2320 KGILAMYEAKADYD

-2339 IADWRRYQ
+2339 IADWRRYR

-2354 ADNLLKNAEKAKDK
+2354 ADNLLKNAEQAKDK

-2410 NKLKKKLREQ
+2410 NKLKNQLREQ

-2437 EAHAA
+2437 EAHAV

-2457 HPRAK
+2457 HPRAQ

-2544 KALGVGVEVKALP
+2544 KALGIDAEVSALP

-2600 ASVICYTDAIQKLRA
+2600 ASVICYTDAIQNLRA

-2627 GLRERVDDV
+2627 GLRERVDDI

-2650 IEAIMKQG
+2650 IKEIMDKGQ
-2658 RFSLSNFV
+2658 FSLSNFAV
-2666 KELDEYTNL
+2666 ELDEYTNL

-2680 NRYDRN
+2680 SKYDRSM
-2686 AEDFANRKVY
+2686 EHLGGRKLY
-2696 NFLKAWQSRVA
+2696 NFMRAWQNRVA

-2827 ADRSKGAMPTIF
+2827 ADRSKGAMPTLF
-2839 ESRNPITKMF
+2839 EARNPLMKMF

-2862 LFKDLPREQR
+2862 LFKDIPREQR

-2892 YNELYEYLI
+2892 YNELYEYFI
-2901 GRRPMLDPLGI
+2901 GRRPTLDPLGI
-2912 VNDTV
+2912 INDTV

-2941 EPEGAIGSAENLAKN
+2941 EPESAVGTIQNLAENVGQEA
-2956 VLSELPASAALNLV
+2956 PFIGNLM
-2970 GLEIDGG
+2970 GGG
-2977 KLPFGS
+2977 KLPFS
-2983 SFPDFG
+2983 SSMPNVK
-2989 NIKSALK
+2989 NILTALD
-2996 SETATPE
+2996 SETATDK
-3003 EKWAKIGKELAKP
+3003 EKLAKVGKELVNP

-3025 GGQIKKVW
+3025 GGQIKKMW
-3033 QGISALKRQGSYT
+3033 QGIQALKNQGSYT
-3046 ANGRLQYPIYTDRKG
+3046 ADGRLQYPIYSDRKG
-3061 DMASAVARTM
+3061 DKAGALARTL

-3083 WVEAGFGALS
+3083 WVEAGFGTLS

-3169 LAEGA
+3169 LADGA

-3202 SVKEETFALID
+3202 SVKDETLQLID

-3219 EQKTELAKEDYTTTG
+3219 EQKTELAKEDYTPTG
-3234 FEPWSGYREALKA
+3234 FEPWTENHDRLYK
-3247 GGDTWDA
+3247 
-3254 FYQNAVSAKVADG
+3254 AVSTGKDLRSTLKGLEKDG
-3267 KTQED
+3267 YEP
-3272 AEKAVKSDLKS
+3272 
-3283 QLKEDYLGGSMPES
+3283 KEIRAAITDMFRDEYL
-3297 EVSDYLQ
+3297 
-3304 KYCGAEDE
+3304 A
-3312 HDVYW
+3312 
-3317 TLEEWKGGEGWKKY
+3317 
-3331 GQFLDAVDKG
+3331 
-3341 VLADTRK
+3341 
-3348 VAKEY
+3348 
-3353 MKHGVDKGDL
+3353 
-3363 SSQLTKHF
+3363 
-3371 KEAWLAATG
+3371 
-3380 DEATRLKNAYISAYK
+3380 
-3395 AIGGDADK
+3395 ADK
-3403 ARDNIIKWRRE
+3403 AGKARLKGYLRNAFMVSGLSQKEAENKIKKWEE
-3414 ANKRKGDKK
+3414 AQK

>member
-1 MAKKR
+1 MAINWKQVRTAAKR
-6 TGLDAL
+6 QDQQQIRGRTAAGVSAPQAQTQISAQGRIDWDAV
-12 REYEAR
+12 
-18 SGRKTQSEN
+18 K
-27 QQTGNAGSSGG
+27 GNAQL
-38 TWRSGLD
+38 LD
-45 ALREY
+45 QQQAQSQQRENAY
-50 EASGGGQNV
+50 E
-59 KNGPYNPDYRTN
+59 
-71 TKKATPQS
+71 
-79 YEAAYQQ
+79 EAYQQ

-123 GYRRTLQEKDRQQQ
+123 GYRRTLQEKERQQQ
-137 RKVQTGTAAKQAA
+137 RKVQTGTAAQQAA

-161 GLNQFDGELERRD
+161 GLNQFDGELERRA
-174 AEQEKRYRETVLPD
+174 AEWQRKQQAAQEAAALDQE
-188 KLRGMKRT
+188 RGRRRT
-196 SEELQKQIDQL
+196 SEEYGKRIDALEAASDYARAQNAEGGGLPEFKDAYDKVNAGRETPMTLDEMQKELAYTRYKKAVLDKSVSGRGGEYAGDLATQFISGGADMAL
-207 YEQKSDEHFRDYQ
+207 GGLGMVLGYLEQGANGAAAWVLRDLAKAVPDGSIKDKMLSLADDFSSYYTGESMTAGEETARYYRDELNRIGD
-220 FGEDGTAWYTDENG
+220 
-234 TRRQA
+234 
-239 RGVTDIQSEIEAL
+239 EIEGKYKGVPLWIQQQMPSAGNMLFGAGLSGIAGVNNLVTLGLTSGGNSAL
-252 ETRKAALDSGRAL
+252 EAKDKGASDAQALAYGVVAGGLEVFSERLFGGNPIYDADAGLVNQAVGKLTSNKTIMKILNSKAFDIASEGLEEVVTEVLDPVAEWAIYNGDNTEFADAASIGNAFL
-265 GQAENTVGT
+265 GGVFLSAIGNV
-274 MDTATRNLL
+274 A
-283 KDINGTNLLKKT
+283 
-295 DAKHQLQQKGYSE
+295 DAPKQLQQARYERVLRTAGSE
-308 DQIGRLA
+308 LA
-315 EYEKYLEDFED
+315 DI
-326 YQTRMA
+326 
-332 GAQQFGRDAPV
+332 AQ
-343 FSTVTS
+343 
-349 SLMAPFKALG
+349 
-359 NIESFRGILPKGLG
+359 
-373 GYQNPDM
+373 
-380 PTNIYSPMYAATHV
+380 
-394 SSGIR
+394 
-399 SGVMDGM
+399 
-406 GSVGQFLYQAGTS
+406 SV
-419 ALDSAVNMAVST
+419 DSA
-431 AIVGTTGLS
+431 
-440 GEEASSAVAETM
+440 
-452 NWVMGS
+452 
-458 QVAADSVYAG
+458 
-468 IQSGKSNQEALIDGI
+468 
-483 VEGAIE
+483 
-489 GFTEKYSVGDI
+489 
-500 IETML
+500 
-505 SGKQVWKKA
+505 
-514 MRAFASE
+514 
-521 GAEEIASNWLNRIYD
+521 D
-536 VVAKHDR
+536 V
-543 GEVMGAYAEYL
+543 
-554 SKGNTK
+554 
-560 EKALALTLADM
+560 
-571 LAEDGLSFLAGG
+571 
-583 ISGLAMSG
+583 
-591 AYAGTNK
+591 
-598 AVEARSRGQQLN
+598 Q
-610 VIGQVMDA
+610 
-618 VESMAK
+618 
-624 ERGDQAT
+624 
-631 AEAAQ
+631 EAAQ
-636 AVMDKVK
+636 VIRDKIAYGVTPDAADIGAVLDAMDQ
-643 AGQMPETAEV
+643 AGETVDVEQVREAVDAEENE
-653 QAVVDSAVKAD
+653 AK
-664 QAAQAEAAFQT
+664 AAQAEAAFQT

-739 ARAERMFTQ
+739 ARAERTFTQ
-748 ESRDDAD
+748 ESREDAD

-771 TSVLLSGYDGEQ
+771 TSVLLSGYDGAQ
-783 DAQQYAEDVNAAYEY
+783 DAQQYVEDVNAAYEY

-836 SAFERYNQYAE
+836 SAFERYNQYAD
-847 ERDARQAERE
+847 ERDARQAARE
-857 AQQQASVQ
+857 AAQQASVQ

-878 APTQTAVQEAREAAQ
+878 APTQTAAQEAREAAQ
-893 TAQETAPK
+893 TAKEAAPK

-912 QTKPAQERTE
+912 QTKPAQERAETKP
-922 EKPAKQE
+922 EKKE

-943 AAREMAESVIK
+943 DARKLAESVIK

-987 SEESKATVSS
+987 GEGAKVPVSS
-997 MIASFQIGLRGIGF
+997 MITSFQYGIRSIGF
-1011 VSNKTNNADFL
+1011 VSQETNNADFL

-1090 AEEYAKHVLN
+1090 AAEYAQHVRD

-1106 MGESLAGTKDRL
+1106 LGESLAGTKDRL

-1147 GGKRDAGMDSGEQA
+1147 GGKRDAGMDSEEQA
-1161 GTVAEGTGG
+1161 GAVAEGTGG

-1236 EGFKE
+1236 EGFKD

-1258 TRYADGVATGN
+1258 TRYADGVVTGN

-1296 DWPYTMDA
+1296 DWPYAMDA

-1315 DGIREL
+1315 DGIQEL

-1546 LLRRFGLTITSR
+1546 LLRRFGLTVTSR

-1582 FSSIVQMGDRPMDAK
+1582 FSSIVEMADQPMDAK

-1770 YSVAEE
+1770 YSVAESD
-1776 AAESDTE
+1776 AGAEGT
-1783 AEEAELQVEKLPQAN
+1783 
-1798 RDQFMRFATK
+1798 
-1808 ITDDLVTPLTAQM
+1808 TAF
-1821 ETLRKE
+1821 TL
-1827 MRPRVLE
+1827 
-1834 LVDEFLENDALKRS
+1834 
-1848 SVEAVFTEAYDRA
+1848 
-1861 LELNQE
+1861 
-1867 FSEKY
+1867 
-1872 AALQYAIRKTPVTFT
+1872 
-1887 EEDTRQI
+1887 
-1894 EQYDYFD
+1894 
-1901 EAALRKLTIKEKGGV
+1901 
-1916 SIGELYSDL
+1916 
-1925 SGMLPELFPSG
+1925 
-1936 IKNPAKQ
+1936 
-1943 IMRIASVYKRISKAQ
+1943 
-1958 ALAQQ
+1958 
-1963 VESTNPEYFRQNAYN
+1963 
-1978 DFLEQLRKIVPK
+1978 
-1990 MRTERELAQISI
+1990 
-2002 EEEAAMEK
+2002 
-2010 AAAERER
+2010 
-2017 RLAEEDARLAAEE
+2017 
-2030 AAKEPPTVYESLTMD
+2030 D

-2150 DDFRRAAF
+2150 DDFRRAAS
-2158 GRLRIANEGGLPVD
+2158 GRLRIANEGGLPVN

-2217 YGEDAEEFKR
+2217 HGEDAEEFKR

-2354 ADNLLKNAEKAKDK
+2354 ADNLLKNAEKANDK

-2410 NKLKKKLREQ
+2410 NKLKNKLREQ

-2437 EAHAA
+2437 EAHAV

-2457 HPRAK
+2457 HPRAQ

-2544 KALGVGVEVKALP
+2544 KALGIDAEVTALP

-2627 GLRERVDDV
+2627 GLRERVDDI

-2650 IEAIMKQG
+2650 IKEIMDKGQ
-2658 RFSLSNFV
+2658 FSLSNFAV
-2666 KELDEYTNL
+2666 ELDEYTNL

-2680 NRYDRN
+2680 SKYDRSM
-2686 AEDFANRKVY
+2686 EHLGGRKLY
-2696 NFLKAWQSRVA
+2696 NFMRAWQNRVA

-2827 ADRSKGAMPTIF
+2827 ADRSKGAMPTLF
-2839 ESRNPITKMF
+2839 EARNPLMKMF

-2924 LNNLVDA
+2924 LNNLVDT

-2941 EPEGAIGSAENLAKN
+2941 EPESAVGTIQNLAENVGQEA
-2956 VLSELPASAALNLV
+2956 PFIGNLM
-2970 GLEIDGG
+2970 GGG
-2977 KLPFGS
+2977 KLPFS
-2983 SFPDFG
+2983 SSMPNVK
-2989 NIKSALK
+2989 NILTALD
-2996 SETATPE
+2996 SETATDE
-3003 EKWAKIGKELAKP
+3003 EKLAKVGKEMVNP

-3025 GGQIKKVW
+3025 GGQIKKMW

-3061 DMASAVARTM
+3061 DKANAVWRTL

-3083 WVEAGFGALS
+3083 WVEAGFGTLS

-3127 TQTKEQLQMQLLNAF
+3127 TQTKEQLQMQILNAF

-3219 EQKTELAKEDYTTTG
+3219 EQKTELAKEGYTPTG
-3234 FEPWSGYREALKA
+3234 FEPWTENHDKLYK
-3247 GGDTWDA
+3247 
-3254 FYQNAVSAKVADG
+3254 AVSTGKDLRSTLKGLEKDG
-3267 KTQED
+3267 YEP
-3272 AEKAVKSDLKS
+3272 
-3283 QLKEDYLGGSMPES
+3283 KEIRAAITDMFRDEYL
-3297 EVSDYLQ
+3297 
-3304 KYCGAEDE
+3304 A
-3312 HDVYW
+3312 
-3317 TLEEWKGGEGWKKY
+3317 
-3331 GQFLDAVDKG
+3331 
-3341 VLADTRK
+3341 
-3348 VAKEY
+3348 
-3353 MKHGVDKGDL
+3353 
-3363 SSQLTKHF
+3363 
-3371 KEAWLAATG
+3371 
-3380 DEATRLKNAYISAYK
+3380 
-3395 AIGGDADK
+3395 ADK
-3403 ARDNIIKWRRE
+3403 AGKARLKGYLRNAFMVSGLSQKEAENKIKKWEE
-3414 ANKRKGDKK
+3414 AQK

>member
-18 SGRKTQSEN
+18 SGRQTQSGN

-86 YKQIAN
+86 YKQYVAEYQKQTEFPRRVSVGTAAQQAGGSQKRDYSRMLGLN
-92 SINHDQLSG
+92 QLDG
-101 YLRTMQ
+101 DMQTRVQAAQDIQKYLQ
-107 ERQNQ
+107 F
-112 IIDSINHDQMS
+112 
-123 GYRRTLQEKDRQQQ
+123 Q
-137 RKVQTGTAAKQAA
+137 RKVQTGTAAQQAA

-161 GLNQFDGELERRD
+161 GLNQFDGELERRA
-174 AEQEKRYRETVLPD
+174 AEWQRKQQAAQEAAALDQE
-188 KLRGMKRT
+188 RGRRRT
-196 SEELQKQIDQL
+196 SEEYGKRIDALEAASDYARAQNAEGGGLPEFKDAYDKVNAGRETPMTLDEMQKEMAYTRYKKAVLD
-207 YEQKSDEHFRDYQ
+207 KSVSGRGGEYAGDLATQFISGGADMALGGLFMVDSYLDKGMNGAAAWVLRDLAKAVPDGSIKDKMLSLADDFSSYYTGESMTAGEETARYYKDERNKLGD
-220 FGEDGTAWYTDENG
+220 
-234 TRRQA
+234 
-239 RGVTDIQSEIEAL
+239 EIEGKYKGVPLWILQQMPSAGNMLFGAGLSGIAGVNNLVTLGLTSGGNSAL
-252 ETRKAALDSGRAL
+252 EAKDKGASDAQALAYGVVAGGLEVFSEKLFGGNPIYD
-265 GQAENTVGT
+265 
-274 MDTATRNLL
+274 
-283 KDINGTNLLKKT
+283 T
-295 DAKHQLQQKGYSE
+295 DAGLVNQAVGKLTSNKTIMKILNSKAFDIASEGLEEVVTEVLDPVAEWAIYNGDNTEFADAASIGNAFLGGVFLSAIGNVADAPKQLQQARYERVLRTAGSE
-308 DQIGRLA
+308 LA
-315 EYEKYLEDFED
+315 DI
-326 YQTRMA
+326 
-332 GAQQFGRDAPV
+332 AQ
-343 FSTVTS
+343 
-349 SLMAPFKALG
+349 
-359 NIESFRGILPKGLG
+359 
-373 GYQNPDM
+373 
-380 PTNIYSPMYAATHV
+380 
-394 SSGIR
+394 
-399 SGVMDGM
+399 
-406 GSVGQFLYQAGTS
+406 SV
-419 ALDSAVNMAVST
+419 DSA
-431 AIVGTTGLS
+431 
-440 GEEASSAVAETM
+440 
-452 NWVMGS
+452 
-458 QVAADSVYAG
+458 
-468 IQSGKSNQEALIDGI
+468 
-483 VEGAIE
+483 
-489 GFTEKYSVGDI
+489 
-500 IETML
+500 
-505 SGKQVWKKA
+505 
-514 MRAFASE
+514 
-521 GAEEIASNWLNRIYD
+521 D
-536 VVAKHDR
+536 V
-543 GEVMGAYAEYL
+543 
-554 SKGNTK
+554 
-560 EKALALTLADM
+560 
-571 LAEDGLSFLAGG
+571 
-583 ISGLAMSG
+583 
-591 AYAGTNK
+591 
-598 AVEARSRGQQLN
+598 Q
-610 VIGQVMDA
+610 
-618 VESMAK
+618 
-624 ERGDQAT
+624 
-631 AEAAQ
+631 EAAQ
-636 AVMDKVK
+636 VIRDKIAYGVTPDAADIGAVLDAMDQ
-643 AGQMPETAEV
+643 AGETVDVEQVREAVDAEENE
-653 QAVVDSAVKAD
+653 AK
-664 QAAQAEAAFQT
+664 AAQAEAAFQT

-739 ARAERMFTQ
+739 ARAERTFTQ

-760 AARRYGFDDRM
+760 SARRYGFDDRM
-771 TSVLLSGYDGEQ
+771 TSVLLSGYDGAQ

-836 SAFERYNQYAE
+836 SAFERYNQYAD
-847 ERDARQAERE
+847 ERDARQAARE
-857 AQQQASVQ
+857 APQQASVQ
-865 TVQAVQEAARPQQ
+865 TAQAVQEAARPQQ
-878 APTQTAVQEAREAAQ
+878 APTQTVVQEAREAAQ
-893 TAQETAPK
+893 TAHETAPK
-901 AQETVRETAQE
+901 AQESAPKVQEPVRQAVSE
-912 QTKPAQERTE
+912 QAKPAQERAET
-922 EKPAKQE
+922 KPAKQE

-943 AAREMAESVIK
+943 DARKLAESEIK
-954 KYKMTVPDA
+954 KSDVTVPDA
-963 VKDYSKRLDEAVAE
+963 VRDYDKRLDEAVAE
-977 RYRLAEADGK
+977 IYRLKEADGK
-987 SEESKATVSS
+987 GEGAKVPVSS
-997 MIASFQIGLRGIGF
+997 MITSFQYGIRSIGF
-1011 VSNKTNNADFL
+1011 VSQETNNADFL

-1090 AEEYAKHVLN
+1090 AAEYAQHVRN

-1106 MGESLAGTKDRL
+1106 LGESLAGTKDRL

-1161 GTVAEGTGG
+1161 GAVAEGTGG

-1246 GAISIENQKAKV
+1246 GAISVENQRAKV
-1258 TRYADGVATGN
+1258 TRYADGVVMGN
-1269 TVWINATSKK
+1269 AVWINATAKK
-1279 WTVEQLA
+1279 WSVEQLA

-1296 DWPYTMDA
+1296 DWPYAMDA
-1304 VRQALADELGE
+1304 VRQTLADELGE
-1315 DGIREL
+1315 DGIQEL

-1357 EAKTQIIQ
+1357 KAKTQIIQ
-1365 KAAKRAQD
+1365 KAAQRAQD
-1373 AQQAAEENGG
+1373 AQQTAEENGE
-1383 TRGPPEKYSVNEG
+1383 TRGPPEKYRYSMYIGGEIDSKSTYEG
-1396 FSKDVAEWY
+1396 IQAVAEMQPVAEVSGTEFGKGEKDLITQVTEFFDSIGNNVYNPQLGDIMLTRRGAKSDVAHGIGRKKAAAFAAVPDVLKNGYVIDYQVDWKGRNY
-1405 RDGMPEGE
+1405 DTAVVAAPITIAGE
-1413 AFVLGSTGETLQGLG
+1413 PYIAGVVLTRANSENRFYVHEVLTEKGTAPFKTGESSTRGVDTG
-1428 AIESDIYMNGDKI
+1428 GDVPSI
-1441 NTILREH
+1441 FS
-1448 PEMTIRE
+1448 
-1455 IQKIPELLD
+1455 LLD
-1464 DPILILK
+1464 KVRDVK
-1471 SKGSG
+1471 
-1476 KGGNSRLVLFGSIN
+1476 RN
-1490 TQDGQPVLAVL
+1490 TPVE
-1501 DLRPRENGFV
+1501 RETV
-1511 LDDMQKVNSAYAKA
+1511 SDSEPD
-1525 NPASFISQSDVL
+1525 SQS
-1537 FADKKRTVP
+1537 
-1546 LLRRFGLTITSR
+1546 
-1558 ELLRDGSIGSI
+1558 
-1569 SYRGNSVNISGEK
+1569 
-1582 FSSIVQMGDRPMDAK
+1582 
-1597 FSADDTTATPQE
+1597 
-1609 NDKTALAYFGRTY
+1609 
-1622 KWSETG
+1622 
-1628 YVLLNGARLDFSGR
+1628 
-1642 HEGGSGGY
+1642 
-1650 RSVDHRDI
+1650 
-1658 IDALGEDYGG
+1658 
-1668 GDYTGGMVRF
+1668 
-1678 MQEGNI
+1678 
-1684 RISPESGGINLAVMP
+1684 
-1699 TKAQMDS
+1699 
-1706 LSDFISKERGEVI
+1706 
-1719 LDIDDASGNTISSTE
+1719 
-1734 YPRGTHANKV
+1734 
-1744 LQDIRNYFNDG
+1744 
-1755 TLPEVSN
+1755 
-1762 APSVSQFR
+1762 R
-1770 YSVAEE
+1770 YSVAED
-1776 AAESDTE
+1776 AQ
-1783 AEEAELQVEKLPQAN
+1783 EEGG
-1798 RDQFMRFATK
+1798 T
-1808 ITDDLVTPLTAQM
+1808 TAF
-1821 ETLRKE
+1821 TL
-1827 MRPRVLE
+1827 
-1834 LVDEFLENDALKRS
+1834 
-1848 SVEAVFTEAYDRA
+1848 
-1861 LELNQE
+1861 
-1867 FSEKY
+1867 
-1872 AALQYAIRKTPVTFT
+1872 
-1887 EEDTRQI
+1887 
-1894 EQYDYFD
+1894 
-1901 EAALRKLTIKEKGGV
+1901 
-1916 SIGELYSDL
+1916 
-1925 SGMLPELFPSG
+1925 
-1936 IKNPAKQ
+1936 
-1943 IMRIASVYKRISKAQ
+1943 
-1958 ALAQQ
+1958 
-1963 VESTNPEYFRQNAYN
+1963 
-1978 DFLEQLRKIVPK
+1978 
-1990 MRTERELAQISI
+1990 
-2002 EEEAAMEK
+2002 
-2010 AAAERER
+2010 
-2017 RLAEEDARLAAEE
+2017 
-2030 AAKEPPTVYESLTMD
+2030 D

-2092 LQTGRISQETVDRNF
+2092 LQTGRISQETVDRSF

-2134 LKVTLSEADRA
+2134 LKVTLSETDRA

-2150 DDFRRAAF
+2150 DDFRRAAS

-2186 PAGITHP
+2186 PESITHP

-2217 YGEDAEEFKR
+2217 HGEDAEEFKR

-2290 NLLTAEDNSVLN
+2290 NLLTAEDNSILN

-2320 QGILAMYEAKADYD
+2320 KGILAMYEAKADYD

-2339 IADWRRYQ
+2339 IADWRRYR

-2368 KAGIEY
+2368 TAGIEY

-2410 NKLKKKLREQ
+2410 NKLKNQLREQ

-2437 EAHAA
+2437 EAHAV

-2457 HPRAK
+2457 HPRAQ

-2520 INYRQGYFPHFQP
+2520 INYRQGYFPHFQK

-2544 KALGVGVEVKALP
+2544 KALGIDAEVTALP

-2583 DTAYDAVEG
+2583 DTEYDAVAG

-2627 GLRERVDDV
+2627 GLRERVDDI

-2658 RFSLSNFV
+2658 RFSLSNFAI
-2666 KELDEYTNL
+2666 ELDEYTNL

-2680 NRYDRN
+2680 SKYDRSM
-2686 AEDFANRKVY
+2686 EHLGGRKLY
-2696 NFLKAWQSRVA
+2696 NFMRAWQNRVA

-2739 GMWQTLANIKTNDGL
+2739 GMWQTLANIKTSDGL

-2931 ATGGGLIKES
+2931 TTGGGLIKES
-2941 EPEGAIGSAENLAKN
+2941 EPESAIRSAGNLAEN
-2956 VLSELPASAALNLV
+2956 VLSELPATAALNLV

-2983 SFPDFG
+2983 SFPDLG
-2989 NIKSALK
+2989 NIKSALN
-2996 SETATPE
+2996 SETATDE
-3003 EKWAKIGKELAKP
+3003 EKLAKIGKEMVNP

-3033 QGISALKRQGSYT
+3033 QGLSALKRQGSYT
-3046 ANGRLQYPIYTDRKG
+3046 ADGRLQYPIYTDRKG
-3061 DMASAVARTM
+3061 DKANAAWRTL

-3169 LAEGA
+3169 LADGA

-3219 EQKTELAKEDYTTTG
+3219 EQKTELAKEDYTPTG
-3234 FEPWSGYREALKA
+3234 FEPWTENHDKLYK
-3247 GGDTWDA
+3247 
-3254 FYQNAVSAKVADG
+3254 AVSTGKDLRSTLNGLEKDG
-3267 KTQED
+3267 YEP
-3272 AEKAVKSDLKS
+3272 
-3283 QLKEDYLGGSMPES
+3283 KEIRAAITDMFRDEYL
-3297 EVSDYLQ
+3297 
-3304 KYCGAEDE
+3304 A
-3312 HDVYW
+3312 
-3317 TLEEWKGGEGWKKY
+3317 
-3331 GQFLDAVDKG
+3331 
-3341 VLADTRK
+3341 
-3348 VAKEY
+3348 
-3353 MKHGVDKGDL
+3353 
-3363 SSQLTKHF
+3363 
-3371 KEAWLAATG
+3371 
-3380 DEATRLKNAYISAYK
+3380 
-3395 AIGGDADK
+3395 ADK
-3403 ARDNIIKWRRE
+3403 AGKARLKGYLRNAFMVSGLSQKEAENKIKKWEE
-3414 ANKRKGDKK
+3414 AQK

>member
-1 MAKKR
+1 MAINWKQVRTAAKR
-6 TGLDAL
+6 QDQQQIRGRTAAGVSAPQAQTQISAQGRIDWDAV
-12 REYEAR
+12 
-18 SGRKTQSEN
+18 K
-27 QQTGNAGSSGG
+27 GNAQL
-38 TWRSGLD
+38 LD
-45 ALREY
+45 QQQAQSQQRENAY
-50 EASGGGQNV
+50 E
-59 KNGPYNPDYRTN
+59 
-71 TKKATPQS
+71 
-79 YEAAYQQ
+79 EAYQQ

-123 GYRRTLQEKDRQQQ
+123 GYRRTLQEKERQKQ
-137 RKVQTGTAAKQAA
+137 RKVQTGTAAQQAA

-161 GLNQFDGELERRD
+161 GLNQFDGELERRA
-174 AEQEKRYRETVLPD
+174 AEWQRKQQAAQEAAALDQE
-188 KLRGMKRT
+188 RGRRRT
-196 SEELQKQIDQL
+196 SEEYGKRIDALEAASDYARAQNAEGGGLPEFKDAYDKVNAGRETPMTLDEMQKELAYTRYKKAVLDKSVSGRVGEYAGDLATQFISGGADMAL
-207 YEQKSDEHFRDYQ
+207 GGLGMVLGYLEQGANGAAAWVLRDLAKAVPDGSIKDKMLSLADDFSSYYTGESMTAGEETARYYRDELNRIGD
-220 FGEDGTAWYTDENG
+220 
-234 TRRQA
+234 
-239 RGVTDIQSEIEAL
+239 EIEGKYKGVPLWIQQQMPSAGNMLFGAGLSGIAGVNNLVTLGLTSGGNSAL
-252 ETRKAALDSGRAL
+252 EAKDKGASDAQALAYGVVAGGLEVFSERLFGGNPIYDADAGLVNQAVGKLTSNKTIMKILNSKAFDIASEGLEEVVTEVLDPVAEWAIYNGDNTEFADAASIGNAFL
-265 GQAENTVGT
+265 GGVFLSAVGNV
-274 MDTATRNLL
+274 A
-283 KDINGTNLLKKT
+283 
-295 DAKHQLQQKGYSE
+295 DAPKQLQQARYERVLRTAGSE
-308 DQIGRLA
+308 LA
-315 EYEKYLEDFED
+315 DI
-326 YQTRMA
+326 
-332 GAQQFGRDAPV
+332 AQ
-343 FSTVTS
+343 
-349 SLMAPFKALG
+349 
-359 NIESFRGILPKGLG
+359 
-373 GYQNPDM
+373 
-380 PTNIYSPMYAATHV
+380 
-394 SSGIR
+394 
-399 SGVMDGM
+399 
-406 GSVGQFLYQAGTS
+406 SV
-419 ALDSAVNMAVST
+419 DSA
-431 AIVGTTGLS
+431 
-440 GEEASSAVAETM
+440 
-452 NWVMGS
+452 
-458 QVAADSVYAG
+458 
-468 IQSGKSNQEALIDGI
+468 
-483 VEGAIE
+483 
-489 GFTEKYSVGDI
+489 
-500 IETML
+500 
-505 SGKQVWKKA
+505 
-514 MRAFASE
+514 
-521 GAEEIASNWLNRIYD
+521 D
-536 VVAKHDR
+536 V
-543 GEVMGAYAEYL
+543 
-554 SKGNTK
+554 
-560 EKALALTLADM
+560 
-571 LAEDGLSFLAGG
+571 
-583 ISGLAMSG
+583 
-591 AYAGTNK
+591 
-598 AVEARSRGQQLN
+598 Q
-610 VIGQVMDA
+610 
-618 VESMAK
+618 
-624 ERGDQAT
+624 
-631 AEAAQ
+631 EAAQ
-636 AVMDKVK
+636 VIRDKIAYGVTPDAADIGAVLDAMDQ
-643 AGQMPETAEV
+643 AGENVDVEQVREAVDAEENE
-653 QAVVDSAVKAD
+653 AK
-664 QAAQAEAAFQT
+664 AAQAEAAFQT

-683 DAKARDAE
+683 DAKARNAE

-739 ARAERMFTQ
+739 ARAERTFTQ
-748 ESRDDAD
+748 ESREDAD

-771 TSVLLSGYDGEQ
+771 TSVLLSGYDGAQ
-783 DAQQYAEDVNAAYEY
+783 DAQQYAEAVNAAYEY

-847 ERDARQAERE
+847 ERDARQAARE
-857 AQQQASVQ
+857 AAQQASVQ

-878 APTQTAVQEAREAAQ
+878 VPTQTVAQEAREAAQ
-893 TAQETAPK
+893 EAAPK
-901 AQETVRETAQE
+901 AQETVRETVQE
-912 QTKPAQERTE
+912 QTKPAQERAET
-922 EKPAKQE
+922 KPAKQE

-936 ALAANQY
+936 ALAENQY
-943 AAREMAESVIK
+943 DARKLAEAEIK
-954 KYKMTVPDA
+954 KSDVTVQDA
-963 VKDYSKRLDEAVAE
+963 VKDYGKRLDEAVAE
-977 RYRLAEADGK
+977 SYRIKEADGK
-987 SEESKATVSS
+987 GEGAKVPVSS
-997 MIASFQIGLRGIGF
+997 MITSFQYGIRSIGF
-1011 VSNKTNNADFL
+1011 VSQETNDADFL

-1059 YAGEVYHFGDSL
+1059 YAGEVYYFGDGL

-1090 AEEYAKHVLN
+1090 AAEYAQHVRD

-1118 LGDGMTRAAWNAGKG
+1118 LGDGMTKAAWNAGKG

-1142 TAADD
+1142 TAADE

-1161 GTVAEGTGG
+1161 GAVAESTGG

-1246 GAISIENQKAKV
+1246 GAISVENQRAKV
-1258 TRYADGVATGN
+1258 TRYADGVVTGN

-1296 DWPYTMDA
+1296 DWPYAMDA

-1348 AYAGMDRLP
+1348 AYAGMDRFP
-1357 EAKTQIIQ
+1357 EEKAKIIQ
-1365 KAAKRAQD
+1365 KAARQAQD

-1383 TRGPPEKYSVNEG
+1383 TRGPPEKYSVDKS
-1396 FSKDVAEWY
+1396 FSADVAEWY
-1405 RDGMPEGE
+1405 REGMPEGE
-1413 AFVLGSTGETLQGLG
+1413 AFTLGSTGETMQGLG

-1441 NTILREH
+1441 RTILKEH

-1471 SKGSG
+1471 SKGAG

-1501 DLRPRENGFV
+1501 DLRPKENGFV
-1511 LDDMQKVNSAYAKA
+1511 LSDMQKVNSAYAKE
-1525 NPASFISQSDVL
+1525 NPASFASQSDVL
-1537 FADKKRTVP
+1537 FADKKRTIP
-1546 LLRRFGLTITSR
+1546 LLHRFGLTVTSR
-1558 ELLRDGSIGSI
+1558 GLLRDGSIGSI

-1582 FSSIVQMGDRPMDAK
+1582 FSSVVQIADQAMNEK
-1597 FSADDTTATPQE
+1597 FSADGETATPQE
-1609 NDKTALAYFGRTY
+1609 NDKAALAYFGRTY

-1770 YSVAEE
+1770 YSVAEDV
-1776 AAESDTE
+1776 S
-1783 AEEAELQVEKLPQAN
+1783 EEGG
-1798 RDQFMRFATK
+1798 T
-1808 ITDDLVTPLTAQM
+1808 TAF
-1821 ETLRKE
+1821 TL
-1827 MRPRVLE
+1827 
-1834 LVDEFLENDALKRS
+1834 
-1848 SVEAVFTEAYDRA
+1848 
-1861 LELNQE
+1861 
-1867 FSEKY
+1867 
-1872 AALQYAIRKTPVTFT
+1872 
-1887 EEDTRQI
+1887 
-1894 EQYDYFD
+1894 
-1901 EAALRKLTIKEKGGV
+1901 
-1916 SIGELYSDL
+1916 
-1925 SGMLPELFPSG
+1925 
-1936 IKNPAKQ
+1936 
-1943 IMRIASVYKRISKAQ
+1943 
-1958 ALAQQ
+1958 
-1963 VESTNPEYFRQNAYN
+1963 
-1978 DFLEQLRKIVPK
+1978 
-1990 MRTERELAQISI
+1990 
-2002 EEEAAMEK
+2002 
-2010 AAAERER
+2010 
-2017 RLAEEDARLAAEE
+2017 
-2030 AAKEPPTVYESLTMD
+2030 D

-2092 LQTGRISQETVDRNF
+2092 LQTGRISQETVDRSF

-2150 DDFRRAAF
+2150 DDFRRAAS

-2186 PAGITHP
+2186 PESITHP

-2217 YGEDAEEFKR
+2217 HGEDAEEFKR

-2265 TMEEVKSLYADL
+2265 TMEEVKNLYADL

-2339 IADWRRYQ
+2339 IADWRRYR

-2410 NKLKKKLREQ
+2410 NKLKNQLREQ

-2437 EAHAA
+2437 EAHAV

-2457 HPRAK
+2457 HPRAQ

-2544 KALGVGVEVKALP
+2544 KALGIDAEVTALP

-2600 ASVICYTDAIQKLRA
+2600 ASVICYTDAIQNLRA

-2627 GLRERVDDV
+2627 GLRERVDDI

-2650 IEAIMKQG
+2650 IKEIMDKGQ
-2658 RFSLSNFV
+2658 FSLSNFAV
-2666 KELDEYTNL
+2666 ELDEYTNL

-2680 NRYDRN
+2680 SKYDRSM
-2686 AEDFANRKVY
+2686 EHLGGRKLY
-2696 NFLKAWQSRVA
+2696 NFMRAWQNRVA

-2827 ADRSKGAMPTIF
+2827 ADRSKGAMPTLF
-2839 ESRNPITKMF
+2839 EARNPLMKMF

-2931 ATGGGLIKES
+2931 TTGGGLIKES
-2941 EPEGAIGSAENLAKN
+2941 EPESAVGTIRNLAENVGQEA
-2956 VLSELPASAALNLV
+2956 PFIGNLM
-2970 GLEIDGG
+2970 GGG
-2977 KLPFGS
+2977 KLPFS
-2983 SFPDFG
+2983 SSMPNVK
-2989 NIKSALK
+2989 NILTALD
-2996 SETATPE
+2996 SETATDE
-3003 EKWAKIGKELAKP
+3003 EKLAKVGKEMVNP

-3025 GGQIKKVW
+3025 GGQIKKMW

-3061 DMASAVARTM
+3061 DKANAAWRTL

-3093 EKATQTYEAMRAG
+3093 EKETQTYEAMRAG

-3219 EQKTELAKEDYTTTG
+3219 EQKTELAKEDYTPTG
-3234 FEPWSGYREALKA
+3234 FEPWTENHDRLYK
-3247 GGDTWDA
+3247 
-3254 FYQNAVSAKVADG
+3254 AVSTGKDLRSTLKGLEKDG
-3267 KTQED
+3267 YEP
-3272 AEKAVKSDLKS
+3272 
-3283 QLKEDYLGGSMPES
+3283 KEIRAAITDMFRDEYL
-3297 EVSDYLQ
+3297 
-3304 KYCGAEDE
+3304 A
-3312 HDVYW
+3312 
-3317 TLEEWKGGEGWKKY
+3317 
-3331 GQFLDAVDKG
+3331 
-3341 VLADTRK
+3341 
-3348 VAKEY
+3348 
-3353 MKHGVDKGDL
+3353 
-3363 SSQLTKHF
+3363 
-3371 KEAWLAATG
+3371 
-3380 DEATRLKNAYISAYK
+3380 
-3395 AIGGDADK
+3395 ADK
-3403 ARDNIIKWRRE
+3403 AGKARLKGYLRNAFMVSGLSQKEAENKIKKWEE
-3414 ANKRKGDKK
+3414 AQK

>member
-18 SGRKTQSEN
+18 SGRQTQSEN

-123 GYRRTLQEKDRQQQ
+123 GYRRTLQEKERQQQ
-137 RKVQTGTAAKQAA
+137 RKVQTGTAAQKAA
-150 TNAGQD
+150 KNAGQD

-161 GLNQFDGELERRD
+161 GLNQFDGEMERRA
-174 AEQEKRYRETVLPD
+174 AEWQRKQQAAQEAAALDQE
-188 KLRGMKRT
+188 RGRRRT
-196 SEELQKQIDQL
+196 SEEYGKQIDALEAASDYARAQNAEGGGL
-207 YEQKSDEHFRDYQ
+207 PEFKDAYDKVNAGRETPMTLDEMQKELAYTRYKKAVLDKSVSGRGGEYAGDLATQFISGGADMALGGLGMVLGYLEQGANGAAAWALRDLAKAVPDGSIKDKMLSLADDFSSYYTGESMTAGEETARYYRDELNKLGD
-220 FGEDGTAWYTDENG
+220 
-234 TRRQA
+234 
-239 RGVTDIQSEIEAL
+239 EIEGKYKGVPLWIQQQMPSAGNMLFGAGLSGIAGVNNLVTLGLTSGGNSAL
-252 ETRKAALDSGRAL
+252 EAKDKGASDAQALAYGVVAGGLEVFSERLFGGNPIYDADAGLVNQAVGKLTSNKTIMKILNSKAFDIASEGLEEVVTEVLDPVAEWAIYNGDNTEFADAASIGNAFL
-265 GQAENTVGT
+265 GGVFLSAIGNV
-274 MDTATRNLL
+274 A
-283 KDINGTNLLKKT
+283 
-295 DAKHQLQQKGYSE
+295 DAPKQLQQARYERVLRTAGSE
-308 DQIGRLA
+308 LA
-315 EYEKYLEDFED
+315 DI
-326 YQTRMA
+326 
-332 GAQQFGRDAPV
+332 AQ
-343 FSTVTS
+343 
-349 SLMAPFKALG
+349 
-359 NIESFRGILPKGLG
+359 
-373 GYQNPDM
+373 
-380 PTNIYSPMYAATHV
+380 
-394 SSGIR
+394 
-399 SGVMDGM
+399 
-406 GSVGQFLYQAGTS
+406 SV
-419 ALDSAVNMAVST
+419 DSA
-431 AIVGTTGLS
+431 
-440 GEEASSAVAETM
+440 
-452 NWVMGS
+452 
-458 QVAADSVYAG
+458 
-468 IQSGKSNQEALIDGI
+468 
-483 VEGAIE
+483 
-489 GFTEKYSVGDI
+489 
-500 IETML
+500 
-505 SGKQVWKKA
+505 
-514 MRAFASE
+514 
-521 GAEEIASNWLNRIYD
+521 D
-536 VVAKHDR
+536 V
-543 GEVMGAYAEYL
+543 
-554 SKGNTK
+554 
-560 EKALALTLADM
+560 
-571 LAEDGLSFLAGG
+571 
-583 ISGLAMSG
+583 
-591 AYAGTNK
+591 
-598 AVEARSRGQQLN
+598 Q
-610 VIGQVMDA
+610 
-618 VESMAK
+618 
-624 ERGDQAT
+624 
-631 AEAAQ
+631 EAAQ
-636 AVMDKVK
+636 VIRDKIAYGVTPDAADIGAVLDAM
-643 AGQMPETAEV
+643 
-653 QAVVDSAVKAD
+653 D
-664 QAAQAEAAFQT
+664 QAGETVDVEQVREAVDAEENEAKSAQAEAAFQT

-739 ARAERMFTQ
+739 ARAERTFAQ

-783 DAQQYAEDVNAAYEY
+783 DAQQYAENVNAAYEY

-836 SAFERYNQYAE
+836 SAFERYNQYAD
-847 ERDARQAERE
+847 ERDARQAARE
-857 AQQQASVQ
+857 ATQQTSVQ

-878 APTQTAVQEAREAAQ
+878 APTQTVEQEAREAAQ
-893 TAQETAPK
+893 NAQEAATK

-912 QTKPAQERTE
+912 QAKPAQERAET
-922 EKPAKQE
+922 KPAKKE

-943 AAREMAESVIK
+943 AARKLAESEIK
-954 KYKMTVPDA
+954 KSDVTVPDA
-963 VKDYSKRLDEAVAE
+963 VRDYGKRLDEAVDE
-977 RYRLAEADGK
+977 IYRIKEADGK
-987 SEESKATVSS
+987 GEGAKVPVSS
-997 MIASFQIGLRGIGF
+997 MITSFQYGIRSIGF
-1011 VSNKTNNADFL
+1011 VSQETNNADFL
-1022 ADAQAWL
+1022 ADAQAWM

-1035 KGSYARLDAAK
+1035 TGSYARLDAAK
-1046 AFDGLGIEERTLR
+1046 AFDGMGIEERTLR

-1078 YNAQKGKNKGVS
+1078 YNAQKGKNKDVS
-1090 AEEYAKHVLN
+1090 AAEYAQHVRD

-1106 MGESLAGTKDRL
+1106 LGESLAGTKDRL
-1118 LGDGMTRAAWNAGKG
+1118 LGDRMTRAAWNAGKG

-1161 GTVAEGTGG
+1161 GAVAEGTGG

-1221 TWTDSMKAAAAMLRR
+1221 TWTDSMKASAAMLQR

-1258 TRYADGVATGN
+1258 TRYADGVVMGDV
-1269 TVWINATSKK
+1269 VWINATAKK
-1279 WTVEQLA
+1279 WSVEQLA
-1286 NHEAFHHQIQ
+1286 KHEAFHHQIQ

-1348 AYAGMDRLP
+1348 AYAGMDRMP

-1365 KAAKRAQD
+1365 KAAKRAQG
-1373 AQQAAEENGG
+1373 AQQATEENGG
-1383 TRGPPEKYSVNEG
+1383 TRGPPEEARNEGEKNPVKSQQFKEWFGDWENAPETASKVVNEDG
-1396 FSKDVAEWY
+1396 TPKVMYHGTNTDAVFTVFDTYGGKFGLFGKGSYFTDNKQVAESYTKKGRGANPRVYPVYLNIRNPIDMDARFDLQKWESVLDEEQLDYVRGSKTNEEMFRAIKEYCEDNMMRQYEAEELIEGIFEAGGYDGVTHIGGGRYGSKDGPKHRVYIAFE
-1405 RDGMPEGE
+1405 PEQIKSAVGNVGT
-1413 AFVLGSTGETLQGLG
+1413 FDKNNP
-1428 AIESDIYMNGDKI
+1428 DI
-1441 NTILREH
+1441 
-1448 PEMTIRE
+1448 
-1455 IQKIPELLD
+1455 
-1464 DPILILK
+1464 
-1471 SKGSG
+1471 
-1476 KGGNSRLVLFGSIN
+1476 
-1490 TQDGQPVLAVL
+1490 
-1501 DLRPRENGFV
+1501 
-1511 LDDMQKVNSAYAKA
+1511 
-1525 NPASFISQSDVL
+1525 
-1537 FADKKRTVP
+1537 
-1546 LLRRFGLTITSR
+1546 
-1558 ELLRDGSIGSI
+1558 
-1569 SYRGNSVNISGEK
+1569 
-1582 FSSIVQMGDRPMDAK
+1582 
-1597 FSADDTTATPQE
+1597 
-1609 NDKTALAYFGRTY
+1609 
-1622 KWSETG
+1622 
-1628 YVLLNGARLDFSGR
+1628 
-1642 HEGGSGGY
+1642 
-1650 RSVDHRDI
+1650 
-1658 IDALGEDYGG
+1658 
-1668 GDYTGGMVRF
+1668 
-1678 MQEGNI
+1678 
-1684 RISPESGGINLAVMP
+1684 
-1699 TKAQMDS
+1699 
-1706 LSDFISKERGEVI
+1706 
-1719 LDIDDASGNTISSTE
+1719 
-1734 YPRGTHANKV
+1734 
-1744 LQDIRNYFNDG
+1744 
-1755 TLPEVSN
+1755 
-1762 APSVSQFR
+1762 R

-1783 AEEAELQVEKLPQAN
+1783 AEAAELQVEKLPQAN

-2030 AAKEPPTVYESLTMD
+2030 AAKEPPTVYENLTMD

-2058 RGQTAAA
+2058 RGRTAAA

-2134 LKVTLSEADRA
+2134 LKVTLSETDRA

-2186 PAGITHP
+2186 PESITHP

-2205 RIEKVQMSLDEY
+2205 RIEKVQRSLDEY

-2285 RAAAK
+2285 REAAK

-2320 QGILAMYEAKADYD
+2320 QGILDMYEAKADYD

-2368 KAGIEY
+2368 TAGIEY

-2410 NKLKKKLREQ
+2410 NKLKNKLREQ

-2437 EAHAA
+2437 EAHAV

-2557 TTISGLTHTF
+2557 TTINGLTHTF
-2567 KPGITY
+2567 KPGIIY

-2739 GMWQTLANIKTNDGL
+2739 GMWQTLANIKTSDGL

-2931 ATGGGLIKES
+2931 ATGSGLIKES
-2941 EPEGAIGSAENLAKN
+2941 EPESAIGSAENLAKN

-3046 ANGRLQYPIYTDRKG
+3046 ADGRLQYPIYTDRKG

-3219 EQKTELAKEDYTTTG
+3219 EQKTELAKEDYTPTG
-3234 FEPWSGYREALKA
+3234 FEPWTENHDKLYK
-3247 GGDTWDA
+3247 
-3254 FYQNAVSAKVADG
+3254 AVSTGKDLRSTLKGLEKDG
-3267 KTQED
+3267 YEP
-3272 AEKAVKSDLKS
+3272 
-3283 QLKEDYLGGSMPES
+3283 KEIRAAITDMFRDEYL
-3297 EVSDYLQ
+3297 
-3304 KYCGAEDE
+3304 A
-3312 HDVYW
+3312 
-3317 TLEEWKGGEGWKKY
+3317 
-3331 GQFLDAVDKG
+3331 
-3341 VLADTRK
+3341 
-3348 VAKEY
+3348 
-3353 MKHGVDKGDL
+3353 
-3363 SSQLTKHF
+3363 
-3371 KEAWLAATG
+3371 
-3380 DEATRLKNAYISAYK
+3380 
-3395 AIGGDADK
+3395 ADK
-3403 ARDNIIKWRRE
+3403 AWKARLKGYLRNAFMVSGLSQKEAENKIKKWEE
-3414 ANKRKGDKK
+3414 AQK

>member
-1 MAKKR
+1 MAINWKQVRTAAKR
-6 TGLDAL
+6 QDQQQIRGRTAAGVSAPQAQTQISAQGRIDWDAV
-12 REYEAR
+12 
-18 SGRKTQSEN
+18 K
-27 QQTGNAGSSGG
+27 GNAQL
-38 TWRSGLD
+38 LD
-45 ALREY
+45 QQQAQSRQRENAY
-50 EASGGGQNV
+50 E
-59 KNGPYNPDYRTN
+59 
-71 TKKATPQS
+71 
-79 YEAAYQQ
+79 EAYQQ
-86 YKQIAN
+86 YKQIAD
-92 SINHDQLSG
+92 SVNHDQLSG

-112 IIDSINHDQMS
+112 IIGSINHDQMS
-123 GYRRTLQEKDRQQQ
+123 GYRRTLQEKKRQQQ
-137 RKVQTGTAAKQAA
+137 RKVQTGTAAQQAA

-161 GLNQFDGELERRD
+161 GLNQFDGELERR
-174 AEQEKRYRETVLPD
+174 AEEWQRKRQAAQEAAALDQE
-188 KLRGMKRT
+188 RGRRRT
-196 SEELQKQIDQL
+196 SEEYGKRIDALEAASDYARAQNAEGGGLPEFKDAYDKVNAGRETPMTMDEMQKELAYTRYKKAVLDKSVSGRGGEYAGDLATQFISGGADMTL
-207 YEQKSDEHFRDYQ
+207 GGLGMVLGYLEQGANGAAAWALRDLAKAVPDGSIKDKMLSLADDFSSYYTGESMTAGEESARYYRDELNRIGD
-220 FGEDGTAWYTDENG
+220 
-234 TRRQA
+234 
-239 RGVTDIQSEIEAL
+239 EIEGKYKGVPLWIQQQMPSAGNMLFGAGLSGIAGVNNLVTLGLTSGGNSAL
-252 ETRKAALDSGRAL
+252 EAKDKGAGDAQALAYGVVAGGLEVFSEKLFGGNPIYD
-265 GQAENTVGT
+265 
-274 MDTATRNLL
+274 
-283 KDINGTNLLKKT
+283 T
-295 DAKHQLQQKGYSE
+295 DAGLVNKAVGKLTGNKTIMKILNSKAFDIASEGLEEVVTEVLDPVAEWAIYNGDNTEFADAASIGNAFLGGVFLSAIGNVADAPKQLQQARYERVLRTAGSE
-308 DQIGRLA
+308 LA
-315 EYEKYLEDFED
+315 DI
-326 YQTRMA
+326 
-332 GAQQFGRDAPV
+332 AQ
-343 FSTVTS
+343 
-349 SLMAPFKALG
+349 
-359 NIESFRGILPKGLG
+359 
-373 GYQNPDM
+373 
-380 PTNIYSPMYAATHV
+380 
-394 SSGIR
+394 
-399 SGVMDGM
+399 
-406 GSVGQFLYQAGTS
+406 SV
-419 ALDSAVNMAVST
+419 DSA
-431 AIVGTTGLS
+431 
-440 GEEASSAVAETM
+440 
-452 NWVMGS
+452 
-458 QVAADSVYAG
+458 
-468 IQSGKSNQEALIDGI
+468 
-483 VEGAIE
+483 
-489 GFTEKYSVGDI
+489 
-500 IETML
+500 
-505 SGKQVWKKA
+505 
-514 MRAFASE
+514 
-521 GAEEIASNWLNRIYD
+521 D
-536 VVAKHDR
+536 V
-543 GEVMGAYAEYL
+543 
-554 SKGNTK
+554 
-560 EKALALTLADM
+560 
-571 LAEDGLSFLAGG
+571 
-583 ISGLAMSG
+583 
-591 AYAGTNK
+591 
-598 AVEARSRGQQLN
+598 Q
-610 VIGQVMDA
+610 
-618 VESMAK
+618 
-624 ERGDQAT
+624 
-631 AEAAQ
+631 EAAQ
-636 AVMDKVK
+636 VIRDKIAYGVTPDAADIGAVLDAMDQ
-643 AGQMPETAEV
+643 AGETVDVEQVREAVDAEENE
-653 QAVVDSAVKAD
+653 AK
-664 QAAQAEAAFQT
+664 AAQAEAAFQT

-739 ARAERMFTQ
+739 ARAERTFTQ
-748 ESRDDAD
+748 ESREDAD

-771 TSVLLSGYDGEQ
+771 TSVLLSGYDGAQ
-783 DAQQYAEDVNAAYEY
+783 DAQQYAEAVNAAYEY

-805 SAAQRAAQGVNADVA
+805 SAAQRAAQDVNADVA

-836 SAFERYNQYAE
+836 SDVERYN
-847 ERDARQAERE
+847 
-857 AQQQASVQ
+857 
-865 TVQAVQEAARPQQ
+865 
-878 APTQTAVQEAREAAQ
+878 
-893 TAQETAPK
+893 
-901 AQETVRETAQE
+901 
-912 QTKPAQERTE
+912 
-922 EKPAKQE
+922 
-929 AQESKPQ
+929 
-936 ALAANQY
+936 
-943 AAREMAESVIK
+943 
-954 KYKMTVPDA
+954 
-963 VKDYSKRLDEAVAE
+963 
-977 RYRLAEADGK
+977 
-987 SEESKATVSS
+987 
-997 MIASFQIGLRGIGF
+997 
-1011 VSNKTNNADFL
+1011 
-1022 ADAQAWL
+1022 
-1029 IGNAVA
+1029 
-1035 KGSYARLDAAK
+1035 
-1046 AFDGLGIEERTLR
+1046 
-1059 YAGEVYHFGDSL
+1059 
-1071 TQRMIRE
+1071 
-1078 YNAQKGKNKGVS
+1078 
-1090 AEEYAKHVLN
+1090 
-1100 VFDRGA
+1100 RGA
-1106 MGESLAGTKDRL
+1106 
-1118 LGDGMTRAAWNAGKG
+1118 LGDGMTRAAWSAGKG

-1142 TAADD
+1142 TAADES
-1147 GGKRDAGMDSGEQA
+1147 GKRNAGMDSGEQA
-1161 GTVAEGTGG
+1161 GAVAEGTGG
-1170 AKTRSAKASAVA
+1170 AKTRPAKASAVA

-1221 TWTDSMKAAAAMLRR
+1221 TWTDSMKAAAGTLKSA
-1236 EGFKE
+1236 GFAD

-1246 GAISIENQKAKV
+1246 GSISVENQRAKV
-1258 TRYADGVATGN
+1258 TRYADGVVTGN

-1296 DWPYTMDA
+1296 DWPYAMDA

-1315 DGIREL
+1315 DGIQEL

-1357 EAKTQIIQ
+1357 EE
-1365 KAAKRAQD
+1365 KARIV
-1373 AQQAAEENGG
+1373 QQAAQRRLEAQSAEKSGE
-1383 TRGPPEKYSVNEG
+1383 TRGPPEKYSMVGYGSNG
-1396 FSKDVAEWY
+1396 LKTYKSDFSSDMTATEKQEYLYSLIKSVWSKKPLQLTILQNGKERSISA
-1405 RDGMPEGE
+1405 RFDGESNGQEFAGKM
-1413 AFVLGSTGETLQGLG
+1413 AFGNRRGTRTERLISLNLADDIWEIASESTYDASKGGIKETLAHDGSERWHYFVN
-1428 AIESDIYMNGDKI
+1428 AINYVDEQQPSRNGVYDF
-1441 NTILREH
+1441 NLDVMERE
-1448 PEMTIRE
+1448 
-1455 IQKIPELLD
+1455 D
-1464 DPILILK
+1464 
-1471 SKGSG
+1471 
-1476 KGGNSRLVLFGSIN
+1476 GN
-1490 TQDGQPVLAVL
+1490 
-1501 DLRPRENGFV
+1501 FV
-1511 LDDMQKVNSAYAKA
+1511 YT
-1525 NPASFISQSDVL
+1525 
-1537 FADKKRTVP
+1537 FALKKRRDSAPRTFAAGVNGNNAADANSSDTSI
-1546 LLRRFGLTITSR
+1546 RRAEQKSQ
-1558 ELLRDGSIGSI
+1558 
-1569 SYRGNSVNISGEK
+1569 EK
-1582 FSSIVQMGDRPMDAK
+1582 FSAAEDTEDRRKAAQFEVIQNSNPADDGYHTWIR
-1597 FSADDTTATPQE
+1597 SADEIRTFAETL
-1609 NDKTALAYFGRTY
+1609 NDPE
-1622 KWSETG
+1622 WS
-1628 YVLLNGARLDFSGR
+1628 
-1642 HEGGSGGY
+1642 
-1650 RSVDHRDI
+1650 
-1658 IDALGEDYGG
+1658 DYAEFDP
-1668 GDYTGGMVRF
+1668 DYTREMADKALKSGIIRVYSSYKISDGVFVSPSRMEAESYSGDGNVFSKTVRVDDVAW
-1678 MQEGNI
+1678 I
-1684 RISPESGGINLAVMP
+1684 DP
-1699 TKAQMDS
+1699 TQGQYA
-1706 LSDFISKERGEVI
+1706 
-1719 LDIDDASGNTISSTE
+1719 
-1734 YPRGTHANKV
+1734 P
-1744 LQDIRNYFNDG
+1744 IRNR
-1755 TLPEVSN
+1755 E
-1762 APSVSQFR
+1762 R
-1770 YSVAEE
+1770 YSVAEDAQE
-1776 AAESDTE
+1776 AGGT
-1783 AEEAELQVEKLPQAN
+1783 
-1798 RDQFMRFATK
+1798 
-1808 ITDDLVTPLTAQM
+1808 TA
-1821 ETLRKE
+1821 
-1827 MRPRVLE
+1827 
-1834 LVDEFLENDALKRS
+1834 F
-1848 SVEAVFTEAYDRA
+1848 
-1861 LELNQE
+1861 
-1867 FSEKY
+1867 
-1872 AALQYAIRKTPVTFT
+1872 
-1887 EEDTRQI
+1887 
-1894 EQYDYFD
+1894 
-1901 EAALRKLTIKEKGGV
+1901 
-1916 SIGELYSDL
+1916 
-1925 SGMLPELFPSG
+1925 
-1936 IKNPAKQ
+1936 
-1943 IMRIASVYKRISKAQ
+1943 
-1958 ALAQQ
+1958 
-1963 VESTNPEYFRQNAYN
+1963 
-1978 DFLEQLRKIVPK
+1978 
-1990 MRTERELAQISI
+1990 
-2002 EEEAAMEK
+2002 
-2010 AAAERER
+2010 
-2017 RLAEEDARLAAEE
+2017 
-2030 AAKEPPTVYESLTMD
+2030 TMD

-2107 EESYRRGVEMDT
+2107 EESYKRGVEMDT

-2150 DDFRRAAF
+2150 NDFRRAAF
-2158 GRLRIANEGGLPVD
+2158 GRLRIADEGGLPVD

-2186 PAGITHP
+2186 PASVTHP
-2193 ADQLMRMFEVSK
+2193 ADQLMKMFDVSK
-2205 RIEKVQMSLDEY
+2205 RIEKVQRSLDEY
-2217 YGEDAEEFKR
+2217 HGEDAEEFKR

-2265 TMEEVKSLYADL
+2265 TMEEVKNLYADL

-2339 IADWRRYQ
+2339 IADWRRYR

-2368 KAGIEY
+2368 KTGIEY

-2410 NKLKKKLREQ
+2410 NKLKNQLREQ

-2437 EAHAA
+2437 EAHAV
-2442 QLLGEAQDN
+2442 QLLGEAQDS

-2457 HPRAK
+2457 HPRAQ

-2544 KALGVGVEVKALP
+2544 KALGIDAEVSALP

-2600 ASVICYTDAIQKLRA
+2600 ASVICYTDAIQNLRA

-2627 GLRERVDDV
+2627 GLRERVDDI

-2650 IEAIMKQG
+2650 IKEIMDKGQ
-2658 RFSLSNFV
+2658 FSLSNFAV
-2666 KELDEYTNL
+2666 ELDEYTNL

-2680 NRYDRN
+2680 SKYDRSM
-2686 AEDFANRKVY
+2686 EQLGGRKLY
-2696 NFLKAWQSRVA
+2696 NFMRAWQNRVA

-2827 ADRSKGAMPTIF
+2827 ADRSKGAMPTLF
-2839 ESRNPITKMF
+2839 EARNPLMKMF

-2924 LNNLVDA
+2924 LNNLVDTA
-2931 ATGGGLIKES
+2931 AGGGLIKES
-2941 EPEGAIGSAENLAKN
+2941 EPESAVGTIQNLAENVGQEA
-2956 VLSELPASAALNLV
+2956 PFIGNLM
-2970 GLEIDGG
+2970 GGG
-2977 KLPFGS
+2977 KLPFS
-2983 SFPDFG
+2983 SSMPNVK
-2989 NIKSALK
+2989 NILTALD
-2996 SETATPE
+2996 SETATDE
-3003 EKWAKIGKELAKP
+3003 EKLAKVGKELVNP

-3025 GGQIKKVW
+3025 GGQIKKMW
-3033 QGISALKRQGSYT
+3033 QGIQALKNQGSYT
-3046 ANGRLQYPIYTDRKG
+3046 ADGRLQYPIYTDRKG

-3093 EKATQTYEAMRAG
+3093 AKATQTYEAMRAG

-3169 LAEGA
+3169 LADGA

-3202 SVKEETFALID
+3202 SVKDETLQLID

-3219 EQKTELAKEDYTTTG
+3219 EQKMELAKEDYTPTG
-3234 FEPWSGYREALKA
+3234 FEPWTENHDRLYK
-3247 GGDTWDA
+3247 
-3254 FYQNAVSAKVADG
+3254 AVSTGKDLRSTLKGLEKDG
-3267 KTQED
+3267 YEP
-3272 AEKAVKSDLKS
+3272 
-3283 QLKEDYLGGSMPES
+3283 KEIRAAITDMFRDEYLS
-3297 EVSDYLQ
+3297 
-3304 KYCGAEDE
+3304 
-3312 HDVYW
+3312 
-3317 TLEEWKGGEGWKKY
+3317 
-3331 GQFLDAVDKG
+3331 
-3341 VLADTRK
+3341 
-3348 VAKEY
+3348 
-3353 MKHGVDKGDL
+3353 
-3363 SSQLTKHF
+3363 
-3371 KEAWLAATG
+3371 
-3380 DEATRLKNAYISAYK
+3380 
-3395 AIGGDADK
+3395 ADK
-3403 ARDNIIKWRRE
+3403 AGKARLKGYLRNAFMVSGLSQKEAENKIKKWEE
-3414 ANKRKGDKK
+3414 AQK

>member
-18 SGRKTQSEN
+18 SGRQTQSEN

-71 TKKATPQS
+71 TRKATPQS

-123 GYRRTLQEKDRQQQ
+123 GFRWTLQEKERQQQ
-137 RKVQTGTAAKQAA
+137 RKVQTGTAAQQAA

-161 GLNQFDGELERRD
+161 GLNQFDGELERRA
-174 AEQEKRYRETVLPD
+174 AEWQRKQQAAQGAAALDQE
-188 KLRGMKRT
+188 RGRRRT
-196 SEELQKQIDQL
+196 SEEYGKRIDALEAASDYARAQNAEGGGL
-207 YEQKSDEHFRDYQ
+207 PEFKDAYDKVNAGRETPMTLDEMQNELAYTRYKKAVLDKSVSGRVGEYAGDLATQFISGGANMALGGLGMVLGYLEQGANGAAAWVLRDLAKAVPDGSIKDKMLSLADDFSSYYTGESMTAGEETARYYRDELNRIGD
-220 FGEDGTAWYTDENG
+220 
-234 TRRQA
+234 
-239 RGVTDIQSEIEAL
+239 EIEGKYKGVPLWIQQQMPSAGNMLFGAGLSGIAGVNNLVTLGLTSGGNSAL
-252 ETRKAALDSGRAL
+252 EAKDKGASDAQALAYGVVAGGLEVFSERLFGGNPIYDADAGLVNQAVGKLTSNKTIMKILNSKAFDIASEGLEEVVTEVLDPVAEWAIYNGDNTEFADAASIGNAFL
-265 GQAENTVGT
+265 GGVFLSAVGNV
-274 MDTATRNLL
+274 A
-283 KDINGTNLLKKT
+283 
-295 DAKHQLQQKGYSE
+295 DAPKQLQQARYERVLRTAGSE
-308 DQIGRLA
+308 LA
-315 EYEKYLEDFED
+315 DI
-326 YQTRMA
+326 
-332 GAQQFGRDAPV
+332 AQ
-343 FSTVTS
+343 
-349 SLMAPFKALG
+349 
-359 NIESFRGILPKGLG
+359 
-373 GYQNPDM
+373 
-380 PTNIYSPMYAATHV
+380 
-394 SSGIR
+394 
-399 SGVMDGM
+399 
-406 GSVGQFLYQAGTS
+406 SV
-419 ALDSAVNMAVST
+419 DSA
-431 AIVGTTGLS
+431 
-440 GEEASSAVAETM
+440 
-452 NWVMGS
+452 
-458 QVAADSVYAG
+458 
-468 IQSGKSNQEALIDGI
+468 
-483 VEGAIE
+483 
-489 GFTEKYSVGDI
+489 
-500 IETML
+500 
-505 SGKQVWKKA
+505 
-514 MRAFASE
+514 
-521 GAEEIASNWLNRIYD
+521 D
-536 VVAKHDR
+536 V
-543 GEVMGAYAEYL
+543 
-554 SKGNTK
+554 
-560 EKALALTLADM
+560 
-571 LAEDGLSFLAGG
+571 
-583 ISGLAMSG
+583 
-591 AYAGTNK
+591 
-598 AVEARSRGQQLN
+598 Q
-610 VIGQVMDA
+610 
-618 VESMAK
+618 
-624 ERGDQAT
+624 
-631 AEAAQ
+631 EAAQ
-636 AVMDKVK
+636 VIRDKIAYGVTLDAADIGAVLDAMDQ
-643 AGQMPETAEV
+643 AGETVDVEQVREAVDAEENE
-653 QAVVDSAVKAD
+653 AK
-664 QAAQAEAAFQT
+664 AAQAEAAFQT

-739 ARAERMFTQ
+739 ARAERTFTQ
-748 ESRDDAD
+748 ESREDAD

-771 TSVLLSGYDGEQ
+771 TSVLLSGYDGAQ

-805 SAAQRAAQGVNADVA
+805 SAAQRAAQGIGKELAD
-820 QEAWNA
+820 EAWSA
-826 GRASIQRAPM
+826 GREIANGEKAG
-836 SAFERYNQYAE
+836 
-847 ERDARQAERE
+847 
-857 AQQQASVQ
+857 
-865 TVQAVQEAARPQQ
+865 AARP
-878 APTQTAVQEAREAAQ
+878 
-893 TAQETAPK
+893 
-901 AQETVRETAQE
+901 
-912 QTKPAQERTE
+912 
-922 EKPAKQE
+922 
-929 AQESKPQ
+929 
-936 ALAANQY
+936 
-943 AAREMAESVIK
+943 
-954 KYKMTVPDA
+954 
-963 VKDYSKRLDEAVAE
+963 
-977 RYRLAEADGK
+977 
-987 SEESKATVSS
+987 
-997 MIASFQIGLRGIGF
+997 
-1011 VSNKTNNADFL
+1011 
-1022 ADAQAWL
+1022 
-1029 IGNAVA
+1029 
-1035 KGSYARLDAAK
+1035 
-1046 AFDGLGIEERTLR
+1046 
-1059 YAGEVYHFGDSL
+1059 
-1071 TQRMIRE
+1071 
-1078 YNAQKGKNKGVS
+1078 
-1090 AEEYAKHVLN
+1090 
-1100 VFDRGA
+1100 
-1106 MGESLAGTKDRL
+1106 
-1118 LGDGMTRAAWNAGKG
+1118 
-1133 FINGEEAGS
+1133 
-1142 TAADD
+1142 DD
-1147 GGKRDAGMDSGEQA
+1147 GGKRNAGMDSGGPVGAVA
-1161 GTVAEGTGG
+1161 GGTGG
-1170 AKTRSAKASAVA
+1170 AAARPAAGREAA
-1182 ERIELENRVR
+1182 ERIGLENRVS
-1192 AAGQPYLSGK
+1192 ASGQPYLSGK
-1202 DIGLEKGSAQRS
+1202 DIGLSKGSAQRS
-1214 FREAPES
+1214 FREAPQS
-1221 TWTDSMKAAAAMLRR
+1221 TWTDGMKAAAETLRSA
-1236 EGFKE
+1236 GFTD

-1246 GAISIENQKAKV
+1246 GAVGIENQRAKV
-1258 TRYADGVATGN
+1258 TRSVDGVAMGD
-1269 TVWINATSKK
+1269 TVWINAAARR
-1279 WTVEQLA
+1279 WTVKQLS
-1286 NHEAFHHQIQ
+1286 NHEAFHRQVQ
-1296 DWPYTMDA
+1296 DAPYLLDSVRA
-1304 VRQALADELGE
+1304 VVADELGE
-1315 DGIREL
+1315 DGIQEL

-1357 EAKTQIIQ
+1357 EE
-1365 KAAKRAQD
+1365 KARIV
-1373 AQQAAEENGG
+1373 QQAAQRRLEAQSAEKSGE
-1383 TRGPPEKYSVNEG
+1383 TRGPPARYSAGEDEGAVKLYQGIDLSKDGRVYTYDFLTALPDMKVTVLPEVNEVRG
-1396 FSKDVAEWY
+1396 KDGRVDTAEVVREGMKNARAVGTE
-1405 RDGMPEGE
+1405 RDGK
-1413 AFVLGSTGETLQGLG
+1413 AFVQNAYTGRELRIDTASIRHGLNGSLNRLLTNARLG
-1428 AIESDIYMNGDKI
+1428 AAIGDVVKNAVPINALQNKADGVSGTYAMAAYATDNRGREFVSIVTVEQRSGDIASLEAYDVTHSVSGRQNKRSERVDTKSQGVNPSTNASNIKISDFLNVVK
-1441 NTILREH
+1441 NTH
-1448 PEMTIRE
+1448 
-1455 IQKIPELLD
+1455 Q
-1464 DPILILK
+1464 
-1471 SKGSG
+1471 S
-1476 KGGNSRLVLFGSIN
+1476 VLSQN
-1490 TQDGQPVLAVL
+1490 VL
-1501 DLRPRENGFV
+1501 DEIGEER
-1511 LDDMQKVNSAYAKA
+1511 
-1525 NPASFISQSDVL
+1525 NPAGYYTG
-1537 FADKKRTVP
+1537 K
-1546 LLRRFGLTITSR
+1546 
-1558 ELLRDGSIGSI
+1558 
-1569 SYRGNSVNISGEK
+1569 
-1582 FSSIVQMGDRPMDAK
+1582 AK
-1597 FSADDTTATPQE
+1597 FSADGSAATPQE

-1719 LDIDDASGNTISSTE
+1719 LDIDDASGNTISSKE

-1770 YSVAEE
+1770 YSVAEDAQE
-1776 AAESDTE
+1776 ATE
-1783 AEEAELQVEKLPQAN
+1783 GAAELQVEKLPQTN

-1925 SGMLPELFPSG
+1925 SGMLPELFPSE

-2002 EEEAAMEK
+2002 EDETAMEK

-2030 AAKEPPTVYESLTMD
+2030 AAKEPPMVYESLTMD

-2107 EESYRRGVEMDT
+2107 EESYKRGVEMDT

-2145 DIADF
+2145 DITDF
-2150 DDFRRAAF
+2150 NDFRRAAF
-2158 GRLRIANEGGLPVD
+2158 GRLRIADEGGLPVD

-2186 PAGITHP
+2186 PASVTHP
-2193 ADQLMRMFEVSK
+2193 ADQLMKMFDVSK
-2205 RIEKVQMSLDEY
+2205 RIEKVQRSLDEY
-2217 YGEDAEEFKR
+2217 HGEDAEEFKR

-2309 TPEDVQGMENA
+2309 TPEDVQGMGNA
-2320 QGILAMYEAKADYD
+2320 KGILAMYEAKADYD

-2339 IADWRRYQ
+2339 IADWRRYR

-2354 ADNLLKNAEKAKDK
+2354 ADNLLKNAEQAKDK

-2410 NKLKKKLREQ
+2410 NKLKNQLREQ

-2437 EAHAA
+2437 EAHAV

-2457 HPRAK
+2457 HPRAQ

-2544 KALGVGVEVKALP
+2544 KALGIDAEVSALP

-2600 ASVICYTDAIQKLRA
+2600 ASVICYTDAIQNLRA

-2627 GLRERVDDV
+2627 GLRERVDDI

-2650 IEAIMKQG
+2650 IKEIMDKGQ
-2658 RFSLSNFV
+2658 FSLSNFAV
-2666 KELDEYTNL
+2666 ELDEYTNL

-2680 NRYDRN
+2680 SKYDRSM
-2686 AEDFANRKVY
+2686 EHLGGRKLY
-2696 NFLKAWQSRVA
+2696 NFMRAWQNRVA

-2800 RYMENI
+2800 RYMENV

-2827 ADRSKGAMPTIF
+2827 ADRSKGAMPTLF
-2839 ESRNPITKMF
+2839 EARNPLMKMF

-2924 LNNLVDA
+2924 LNNLVDTA
-2931 ATGGGLIKES
+2931 AGGGLIKES
-2941 EPEGAIGSAENLAKN
+2941 EPESAVGTIQNLAENVGQEA
-2956 VLSELPASAALNLV
+2956 PFIGNLM
-2970 GLEIDGG
+2970 GGG
-2977 KLPFGS
+2977 KLPFS
-2983 SFPDFG
+2983 SSMPNVK
-2989 NIKSALK
+2989 NILTALD
-2996 SETATPE
+2996 SETATDK
-3003 EKWAKIGKELAKP
+3003 EKLAKVGKEMVNP

-3025 GGQIKKVW
+3025 GGQIKKMW

-3046 ANGRLQYPIYTDRKG
+3046 ANGRIQYPIYTDRKG
-3061 DMASAVARTM
+3061 DKANAAWRTL

-3093 EKATQTYEAMRAG
+3093 EKETKTYEAMRAG

-3163 AQIDKL
+3163 AQIEKL
-3169 LAEGA
+3169 LAVGA

-3202 SVKEETFALID
+3202 SVKAETIELID

-3219 EQKTELAKEDYTTTG
+3219 EQKTELAKEDYTPTG
-3234 FEPWSGYREALKA
+3234 FEPWTENHDRLYK
-3247 GGDTWDA
+3247 
-3254 FYQNAVSAKVADG
+3254 AVSTGKDLRSTLKGLEKDG
-3267 KTQED
+3267 YEP
-3272 AEKAVKSDLKS
+3272 
-3283 QLKEDYLGGSMPES
+3283 KEIRAAITDMFRDEYL
-3297 EVSDYLQ
+3297 
-3304 KYCGAEDE
+3304 A
-3312 HDVYW
+3312 
-3317 TLEEWKGGEGWKKY
+3317 
-3331 GQFLDAVDKG
+3331 
-3341 VLADTRK
+3341 
-3348 VAKEY
+3348 
-3353 MKHGVDKGDL
+3353 
-3363 SSQLTKHF
+3363 
-3371 KEAWLAATG
+3371 
-3380 DEATRLKNAYISAYK
+3380 
-3395 AIGGDADK
+3395 ADK
-3403 ARDNIIKWRRE
+3403 AGKARLKGYLRNAFMVSGLSQKEAENKIKKWEE
-3414 ANKRKGDKK
+3414 AQK

>member
-18 SGRKTQSEN
+18 SGRQTQSGN

-71 TKKATPQS
+71 TRKATPQS

-86 YKQIAN
+86 YKQYVAEYQKQTEFPRRVSVGTAAQQAGGSQKRDYSRMLGLN
-92 SINHDQLSG
+92 QLDG
-101 YLRTMQ
+101 DMQPRVQAAQDIQKYLQ
-107 ERQNQ
+107 F
-112 IIDSINHDQMS
+112 
-123 GYRRTLQEKDRQQQ
+123 Q
-137 RKVQTGTAAKQAA
+137 RKVQTGTAAQQAA

-161 GLNQFDGELERRD
+161 GLNQFDGEMERRA
-174 AEQEKRYRETVLPD
+174 AEWQRKRQAAQEAAALDQE
-188 KLRGMKRT
+188 RGRRRT
-196 SEELQKQIDQL
+196 SEEYGKRIDALEAASDYARAQNAEGGGLPEFKDAYDKVNAGRETPMTMDEMQKELAYTRYKKAVLDKSVSGRVGEYAGDLATQFISGGADMAL
-207 YEQKSDEHFRDYQ
+207 GGLGMVLGYLEQGANGAAAWALRDLAKAVPDGSIKDKMLSLADDFSSYYTGESMTAGEETARYYRDELNRIGD
-220 FGEDGTAWYTDENG
+220 
-234 TRRQA
+234 
-239 RGVTDIQSEIEAL
+239 EIEGKYKGVPLWIQQQMPSAGNMLFGAGLSGIAGVNNLVTLGLTSGGNSAL
-252 ETRKAALDSGRAL
+252 EAKDKGASDAQALAYGVVAGGLEVFSERLFGGNPIYDADAGLINQAVGKLTSNKTIMKILNSKAFDIASEGLEEVVTEVLDPVAEWAIYNGDNTEFADAASIGNAFL
-265 GQAENTVGT
+265 GGVFLSAIGNV
-274 MDTATRNLL
+274 A
-283 KDINGTNLLKKT
+283 
-295 DAKHQLQQKGYSE
+295 DAPKQLQQARYERVLRTAGSE
-308 DQIGRLA
+308 LA
-315 EYEKYLEDFED
+315 DI
-326 YQTRMA
+326 
-332 GAQQFGRDAPV
+332 AQ
-343 FSTVTS
+343 
-349 SLMAPFKALG
+349 
-359 NIESFRGILPKGLG
+359 
-373 GYQNPDM
+373 
-380 PTNIYSPMYAATHV
+380 
-394 SSGIR
+394 
-399 SGVMDGM
+399 
-406 GSVGQFLYQAGTS
+406 SV
-419 ALDSAVNMAVST
+419 DSA
-431 AIVGTTGLS
+431 
-440 GEEASSAVAETM
+440 
-452 NWVMGS
+452 
-458 QVAADSVYAG
+458 
-468 IQSGKSNQEALIDGI
+468 
-483 VEGAIE
+483 
-489 GFTEKYSVGDI
+489 
-500 IETML
+500 
-505 SGKQVWKKA
+505 
-514 MRAFASE
+514 
-521 GAEEIASNWLNRIYD
+521 D
-536 VVAKHDR
+536 V
-543 GEVMGAYAEYL
+543 
-554 SKGNTK
+554 
-560 EKALALTLADM
+560 
-571 LAEDGLSFLAGG
+571 
-583 ISGLAMSG
+583 
-591 AYAGTNK
+591 
-598 AVEARSRGQQLN
+598 Q
-610 VIGQVMDA
+610 
-618 VESMAK
+618 
-624 ERGDQAT
+624 
-631 AEAAQ
+631 EAAQ
-636 AVMDKVK
+636 VIRDKIAYGVTPDAADIGAVLDAMDQ
-643 AGQMPETAEV
+643 AGETVDVEQVREAVDAEENE
-653 QAVVDSAVKAD
+653 AK
-664 QAAQAEAAFQT
+664 AAQAEAAFQT

-739 ARAERMFTQ
+739 ARAERTFTQ
-748 ESRDDAD
+748 ESREDAD

-771 TSVLLSGYDGEQ
+771 TSVLLSGYDGAQ

-836 SAFERYNQYAE
+836 SAFERYNQYAD
-847 ERDARQAERE
+847 ERDARQEARE
-857 AQQQASVQ
+857 APQQVSVQ

-878 APTQTAVQEAREAAQ
+878 MPTQTAAQEAREA
-893 TAQETAPK
+893 APK
-901 AQETVRETAQE
+901 AQETVRETVQE
-912 QTKPAQERTE
+912 QTKPAQERAET
-922 EKPAKQE
+922 KPAKQE

-936 ALAANQY
+936 ALAENQY
-943 AAREMAESVIK
+943 DARELAAAVIK

-1011 VSNKTNNADFL
+1011 VSNKTNNADLL
-1022 ADAQAWL
+1022 ADAQAWM

-1035 KGSYARLDAAK
+1035 TGSYARLDAVK
-1046 AFDGLGIEERTLR
+1046 AFDGMGIEERTMR
-1059 YAGEVYHFGDSL
+1059 YAAELWFLGDSL

-1078 YNAQKGKNKGVS
+1078 YNAQESKSVS
-1090 AEEYAKHVLN
+1090 AAEYVRHVRD

-1106 MGESLAGTKDRL
+1106 LGESLAAARDRL

-1161 GTVAEGTGG
+1161 GAVAEGTGG

-1221 TWTDSMKAAAAMLRR
+1221 TWTDSMKDAAAMLRR

-1246 GAISIENQKAKV
+1246 GAISVENQRAKV
-1258 TRYADGVATGN
+1258 TRYADGVVTGN

-1286 NHEAFHHQIQ
+1286 KHEAFHHQIQ
-1296 DWPYTMDA
+1296 DWPYAMDA

-1315 DGIREL
+1315 DGIQEL

-1357 EAKTQIIQ
+1357 EE
-1365 KAAKRAQD
+1365 KARIV
-1373 AQQAAEENGG
+1373 QQAAQRRLEAQRAEKSGE
-1383 TRGPPEKYSVNEG
+1383 TRGPPEKYSIGEIKGEKKKYGSGVVLDTDIFEGVRQRDWGKTLGTYVYENMAGAELTMFDEDGNPEVVYLARENDRVKKDGAKNSHKVLDKLAGYRGDTIRAKAIVQLDEVLETSRSKEITEDHSHQWLDAHGWIIRNAYLQDESGNIYEATLNIANGKDRKILYEVNRVHQIDKIKSPGEHTVTDNGQRFRYQKPGTGGAQSETKDNINENAANVKEHFSISEDSDGRQLTEAQREFFKDSKAVDEKGRLLTLYHGTGAKFTVFDKGRIEQNFQNRGGDLG
-1396 FSKDVAEWY
+1396 FYFSPYIEDAQGY
-1405 RDGMPEGE
+1405 ARE
-1413 AFVLGSTGETLQGLG
+1413 AAFSTGGEK
-1428 AIESDIYMNGDKI
+1428 AIMEVYLNLKNPLVVEDEGWGSAISQADIRHGD
-1441 NTILREH
+1441 
-1448 PEMTIRE
+1448 
-1455 IQKIPELLD
+1455 
-1464 DPILILK
+1464 LK
-1471 SKGSG
+1471 RWAQE
-1476 KGGNSRLVLFGSIN
+1476 GGN
-1490 TQDGQPVLAVL
+1490 DGIIVKSTDEVDDDGTPDAVYIA
-1501 DLRPRENGFV
+1501 F
-1511 LDDMQKVNSAYAKA
+1511 
-1525 NPASFISQSDVL
+1525 
-1537 FADKKRTVP
+1537 
-1546 LLRRFGLTITSR
+1546 
-1558 ELLRDGSIGSI
+1558 
-1569 SYRGNSVNISGEK
+1569 
-1582 FSSIVQMGDRPMDAK
+1582 
-1597 FSADDTTATPQE
+1597 
-1609 NDKTALAYFGRTY
+1609 
-1622 KWSETG
+1622 
-1628 YVLLNGARLDFSGR
+1628 
-1642 HEGGSGGY
+1642 
-1650 RSVDHRDI
+1650 
-1658 IDALGEDYGG
+1658 
-1668 GDYTGGMVRF
+1668 
-1678 MQEGNI
+1678 
-1684 RISPESGGINLAVMP
+1684 SPEQIKSVTNKNP
-1699 TKAQMDS
+1699 T
-1706 LSDFISKERGEVI
+1706 GNP
-1719 LDIDDASGNTISSTE
+1719 DI
-1734 YPRGTHANKV
+1734 
-1744 LQDIRNYFNDG
+1744 
-1755 TLPEVSN
+1755 
-1762 APSVSQFR
+1762 R
-1770 YSVAEE
+1770 YSVAED
-1776 AAESDTE
+1776 AQ
-1783 AEEAELQVEKLPQAN
+1783 EEGG
-1798 RDQFMRFATK
+1798 T
-1808 ITDDLVTPLTAQM
+1808 TAF
-1821 ETLRKE
+1821 TL
-1827 MRPRVLE
+1827 
-1834 LVDEFLENDALKRS
+1834 
-1848 SVEAVFTEAYDRA
+1848 
-1861 LELNQE
+1861 
-1867 FSEKY
+1867 
-1872 AALQYAIRKTPVTFT
+1872 
-1887 EEDTRQI
+1887 
-1894 EQYDYFD
+1894 
-1901 EAALRKLTIKEKGGV
+1901 
-1916 SIGELYSDL
+1916 
-1925 SGMLPELFPSG
+1925 
-1936 IKNPAKQ
+1936 
-1943 IMRIASVYKRISKAQ
+1943 
-1958 ALAQQ
+1958 
-1963 VESTNPEYFRQNAYN
+1963 
-1978 DFLEQLRKIVPK
+1978 
-1990 MRTERELAQISI
+1990 
-2002 EEEAAMEK
+2002 
-2010 AAAERER
+2010 
-2017 RLAEEDARLAAEE
+2017 
-2030 AAKEPPTVYESLTMD
+2030 D

-2150 DDFRRAAF
+2150 DDFRRAAS

-2186 PAGITHP
+2186 PESITHP

-2205 RIEKVQMSLDEY
+2205 RIEKVQRSLDEY
-2217 YGEDAEEFKR
+2217 HGEDAEEFKR

-2339 IADWRRYQ
+2339 IADWRRYR

-2410 NKLKKKLREQ
+2410 NKLKNKLREQ

-2437 EAHAA
+2437 EAHAV

-2544 KALGVGVEVKALP
+2544 KALGIDAEVTALP

-2600 ASVICYTDAIQKLRA
+2600 ASVICYTDAIQNLRA

-2627 GLRERVDDV
+2627 GLRERVDDI

-2650 IEAIMKQG
+2650 IKEIMDKGQ
-2658 RFSLSNFV
+2658 FSLSNFAV
-2666 KELDEYTNL
+2666 ELDEYTNL

-2680 NRYDRN
+2680 SKYDRSM
-2686 AEDFANRKVY
+2686 EHLGGRKLY
-2696 NFLKAWQSRVA
+2696 NFMRAWQNRVA

-2827 ADRSKGAMPTIF
+2827 ADRSKGAMPTLF
-2839 ESRNPITKMF
+2839 EARNPLMKMF

-2881 ALFKFLIGGFL
+2881 ALFKFMIGGFL

-2924 LNNLVDA
+2924 LNNLVDT

-2941 EPEGAIGSAENLAKN
+2941 EPESAVGTIQNLAENVGQEA
-2956 VLSELPASAALNLV
+2956 PFIGNLM
-2970 GLEIDGG
+2970 GGG
-2977 KLPFGS
+2977 KLPFS
-2983 SFPDFG
+2983 SSMPNVK
-2989 NIKSALK
+2989 NILTALD
-2996 SETATPE
+2996 SETATDE
-3003 EKWAKIGKELAKP
+3003 EKLAKIGKEMVNP

-3025 GGQIKKVW
+3025 GGQIKKMW

-3046 ANGRLQYPIYTDRKG
+3046 ADGRLQYPIYTDREG
-3061 DMASAVARTM
+3061 DKANAAWRTL

-3093 EKATQTYEAMRAG
+3093 EKETQTYEAMRAG

-3219 EQKTELAKEDYTTTG
+3219 EQKTELAKEDYTPTG
-3234 FEPWSGYREALKA
+3234 FEPWTENHDRLYK
-3247 GGDTWDA
+3247 
-3254 FYQNAVSAKVADG
+3254 AVSTGKDLRSTLKGLEKDG
-3267 KTQED
+3267 YEP
-3272 AEKAVKSDLKS
+3272 
-3283 QLKEDYLGGSMPES
+3283 KEIRAAITDMFRDEYL
-3297 EVSDYLQ
+3297 
-3304 KYCGAEDE
+3304 A
-3312 HDVYW
+3312 
-3317 TLEEWKGGEGWKKY
+3317 
-3331 GQFLDAVDKG
+3331 
-3341 VLADTRK
+3341 
-3348 VAKEY
+3348 
-3353 MKHGVDKGDL
+3353 
-3363 SSQLTKHF
+3363 
-3371 KEAWLAATG
+3371 
-3380 DEATRLKNAYISAYK
+3380 
-3395 AIGGDADK
+3395 ADK
-3403 ARDNIIKWRRE
+3403 AGKARLKGYLRNAFMVSGLSQKEAENKIKKWEE
-3414 ANKRKGDKK
+3414 AQK

>member
-18 SGRKTQSEN
+18 SGRQTQSGN

-59 KNGPYNPDYRTN
+59 TNGPYNPDYRTN
-71 TKKATPQS
+71 TRKATPQS

-86 YKQIAN
+86 YKQYVAEYQKQTEFPRRVSVGTAAQQAGGSQKRDYSRMLGLN
-92 SINHDQLSG
+92 QLDG
-101 YLRTMQ
+101 DMQPRVQAAQDIQKYLQ
-107 ERQNQ
+107 F
-112 IIDSINHDQMS
+112 
-123 GYRRTLQEKDRQQQ
+123 Q
-137 RKVQTGTAAKQAA
+137 RKVQTGTAAQQAA

-156 YSRLI
+156 YSRLL
-161 GLNQFDGELERRD
+161 GLNQFDGELERRAEEWQRKQQAAQD
-174 AEQEKRYRETVLPD
+174 AAALDQE
-188 KLRGMKRT
+188 RGRRRT
-196 SEELQKQIDQL
+196 SEEYGKRIDALEAASDYARAQNAEGGGLPEFKDAYDKVNAGRETPMTLDEMQKELAYTRYKKAVLDKSVSGRVGEYAGDLATQFISGGADMAL
-207 YEQKSDEHFRDYQ
+207 GGLGMVLGYLEQGANGAAAWVLRDLAKAVPDGSIKDKMLSLADDFSSYYTGESMTAGEESARYYRDELNRIGD
-220 FGEDGTAWYTDENG
+220 
-234 TRRQA
+234 
-239 RGVTDIQSEIEAL
+239 EIEGKYKGVPLWIQQQMPSAGNMLFGAGLSGIAGVNNLVTLGLTSGGNSAL
-252 ETRKAALDSGRAL
+252 EAKDKGASDAQALAYGVVAGGLEVFSERLFGGNPIYD
-265 GQAENTVGT
+265 
-274 MDTATRNLL
+274 
-283 KDINGTNLLKKT
+283 T
-295 DAKHQLQQKGYSE
+295 DAGLVNQAVGKLTSNKTIMKILNSKAFDIASEGLEEVVTEVLDPVAEWAIYNGDNTEFADAASIGNAFLGGVFLSAIGNVADAPKQLQQARYERVLRTAGSE
-308 DQIGRLA
+308 LA
-315 EYEKYLEDFED
+315 DI
-326 YQTRMA
+326 
-332 GAQQFGRDAPV
+332 AQ
-343 FSTVTS
+343 
-349 SLMAPFKALG
+349 
-359 NIESFRGILPKGLG
+359 
-373 GYQNPDM
+373 
-380 PTNIYSPMYAATHV
+380 
-394 SSGIR
+394 
-399 SGVMDGM
+399 
-406 GSVGQFLYQAGTS
+406 SV
-419 ALDSAVNMAVST
+419 DSA
-431 AIVGTTGLS
+431 
-440 GEEASSAVAETM
+440 
-452 NWVMGS
+452 
-458 QVAADSVYAG
+458 
-468 IQSGKSNQEALIDGI
+468 
-483 VEGAIE
+483 
-489 GFTEKYSVGDI
+489 
-500 IETML
+500 
-505 SGKQVWKKA
+505 
-514 MRAFASE
+514 
-521 GAEEIASNWLNRIYD
+521 D
-536 VVAKHDR
+536 V
-543 GEVMGAYAEYL
+543 
-554 SKGNTK
+554 
-560 EKALALTLADM
+560 
-571 LAEDGLSFLAGG
+571 
-583 ISGLAMSG
+583 
-591 AYAGTNK
+591 
-598 AVEARSRGQQLN
+598 Q
-610 VIGQVMDA
+610 
-618 VESMAK
+618 
-624 ERGDQAT
+624 
-631 AEAAQ
+631 EAAQ
-636 AVMDKVK
+636 VIRDKIAYGVTPDAADIGAVLDAM
-643 AGQMPETAEV
+643 
-653 QAVVDSAVKAD
+653 D
-664 QAAQAEAAFQT
+664 QAGETVDVEQVREAVDAEENEAKTAQAEAAFQT

-739 ARAERMFTQ
+739 ARAERTFTQ

-755 RLLTD
+755 RMLTD

-771 TSVLLSGYDGEQ
+771 TSVLLSGYDGAQ

-847 ERDARQAERE
+847 ERDARQAARE
-857 AQQQASVQ
+857 AAQQASVQ

-878 APTQTAVQEAREAAQ
+878 APTQTVVQEAREAAQ
-893 TAQETAPK
+893 TAQEAAPK
-901 AQETVRETAQE
+901 AQETVRETEQE
-912 QTKPAQERTE
+912 QTRPAQERTE

-1011 VSNKTNNADFL
+1011 VSNKTNNADLL
-1022 ADAQAWL
+1022 ADAQAWM

-1035 KGSYARLDAAK
+1035 TGSYERLDAAK
-1046 AFDGLGIEERTLR
+1046 AFDGLGIEERTMR
-1059 YAGEVYHFGDSL
+1059 YAAELWFLGDSL

-1090 AEEYAKHVLN
+1090 AAEYAQHVRD

-1106 MGESLAGTKDRL
+1106 LGESLAGTKDRL

-1147 GGKRDAGMDSGEQA
+1147 GGKRNAGMDSGEQA
-1161 GTVAEGTGG
+1161 GAVAEGTGG

-1221 TWTDSMKAAAAMLRR
+1221 TWTDSMKAAAAMLQR

-1258 TRYADGVATGN
+1258 TRYADGVVTGN
-1269 TVWINATSKK
+1269 TVWINATAKK
-1279 WTVEQLA
+1279 WSVEQLA
-1286 NHEAFHHQIQ
+1286 KHEAFHHQIQ
-1296 DWPYTMDA
+1296 DWPYAMDA

-1315 DGIREL
+1315 DGIQEL

-1365 KAAKRAQD
+1365 KAAKTAQD
-1373 AQQAAEENGG
+1373 AQQTAEENGG
-1383 TRGPPEKYSVNEG
+1383 TRGPPESYSIAKTRRMPYLAQIEAFYSGDRKTVGRIDDIFVKDITTGLSQFGLGDAPFFILKRNLEKVTRTQGNNAKYSAHGISRDVIERLPSLLESPTLVISGNGRISVIVDEYVNTQNEDHAPLLIG
-1396 FSKDVAEWY
+1396 
-1405 RDGMPEGE
+1405 
-1413 AFVLGSTGETLQGLG
+1413 
-1428 AIESDIYMNGDKI
+1428 I
-1441 NTILREH
+1441 N
-1448 PEMTIRE
+1448 P
-1455 IQKIPELLD
+1455 
-1464 DPILILK
+1464 
-1471 SKGSG
+1471 
-1476 KGGNSRLVLFGSIN
+1476 NSRA
-1490 TQDGQPVLAVL
+1490 DGKNAYEIKSMYG
-1501 DLRPRENGFV
+1501 RENFRDW
-1511 LDDMQKVNSAYAKA
+1511 L
-1525 NPASFISQSDVL
+1525 
-1537 FADKKRTVP
+1537 
-1546 LLRRFGLTITSR
+1546 LLRAKDSR
-1558 ELLRDGSIGSI
+1558 ILGGDTNKAAALLRDVGINI
-1569 SYRGNSVNISGEK
+1569 AEPVAYATDLTQDILTNDAEKVNEK
-1582 FSSIVQMGDRPMDAK
+1582 FSVAEDTDDMRKAAQFEVIQNSNPADDDYHTWIR
-1597 FSADDTTATPQE
+1597 SADE
-1609 NDKTALAYFGRTY
+1609 IRTFAETLSDPE
-1622 KWSETG
+1622 WS
-1628 YVLLNGARLDFSGR
+1628 
-1642 HEGGSGGY
+1642 
-1650 RSVDHRDI
+1650 
-1658 IDALGEDYGG
+1658 DYAEFDP
-1668 GDYTGGMVRF
+1668 DYTREMAD
-1678 MQEGNI
+1678 EAL
-1684 RISPESGGINLAVMP
+1684 ESGTIRVYSSY
-1699 TKAQMDS
+1699 KI
-1706 LSDFISKERGEVI
+1706 SDGVFVSPSRMEAESY
-1719 LDIDDASGNTISSTE
+1719 SGNGKIFSKTVRVDDVAWIDPTQGQ
-1734 YPRGTHANKV
+1734 YAP
-1744 LQDIRNYFNDG
+1744 IRNR
-1755 TLPEVSN
+1755 E
-1762 APSVSQFR
+1762 R

-1783 AEEAELQVEKLPQAN
+1783 A
-1798 RDQFMRFATK
+1798 DGT
-1808 ITDDLVTPLTAQM
+1808 TAF
-1821 ETLRKE
+1821 TL
-1827 MRPRVLE
+1827 
-1834 LVDEFLENDALKRS
+1834 
-1848 SVEAVFTEAYDRA
+1848 
-1861 LELNQE
+1861 
-1867 FSEKY
+1867 
-1872 AALQYAIRKTPVTFT
+1872 
-1887 EEDTRQI
+1887 
-1894 EQYDYFD
+1894 
-1901 EAALRKLTIKEKGGV
+1901 
-1916 SIGELYSDL
+1916 
-1925 SGMLPELFPSG
+1925 
-1936 IKNPAKQ
+1936 
-1943 IMRIASVYKRISKAQ
+1943 
-1958 ALAQQ
+1958 
-1963 VESTNPEYFRQNAYN
+1963 
-1978 DFLEQLRKIVPK
+1978 
-1990 MRTERELAQISI
+1990 
-2002 EEEAAMEK
+2002 
-2010 AAAERER
+2010 
-2017 RLAEEDARLAAEE
+2017 
-2030 AAKEPPTVYESLTMD
+2030 D

-2158 GRLRIANEGGLPVD
+2158 GRLRIANEGGLPAD

-2217 YGEDAEEFKR
+2217 HGEDAEEFKR

-2339 IADWRRYQ
+2339 IADWRRYR

-2410 NKLKKKLREQ
+2410 NKLKNQLREQ

-2437 EAHAA
+2437 EAHAV

-2544 KALGVGVEVKALP
+2544 KALGIDAEVTALP

-2627 GLRERVDDV
+2627 GLRERVDDI

-2650 IEAIMKQG
+2650 IKEIMDKGQ
-2658 RFSLSNFV
+2658 FSLSNFAV
-2666 KELDEYTNL
+2666 ELDEYTNL

-2680 NRYDRN
+2680 SKYDRSM
-2686 AEDFANRKVY
+2686 EHLGGRKLY
-2696 NFLKAWQSRVA
+2696 NFMRAWQNRVA

-2827 ADRSKGAMPTIF
+2827 ADRSKGAMPTLF
-2839 ESRNPITKMF
+2839 EARNPLMKMF

-2912 VNDTV
+2912 VNDTA

-2924 LNNLVDA
+2924 LNNLVDT

-2941 EPEGAIGSAENLAKN
+2941 EPESAVGTIQNLAENVGQEA
-2956 VLSELPASAALNLV
+2956 PFIGNLM
-2970 GLEIDGG
+2970 GGG
-2977 KLPFGS
+2977 KLPFS
-2983 SFPDFG
+2983 SSMPNVK
-2989 NIKSALK
+2989 NILTALD
-2996 SETATPE
+2996 SETATDE
-3003 EKWAKIGKELAKP
+3003 EKLAKIGKEMVNP

-3046 ANGRLQYPIYTDRKG
+3046 ADGRLQYPIYTDRKG
-3061 DMASAVARTM
+3061 DKANAAWRTL

-3093 EKATQTYEAMRAG
+3093 EKATQTYEAMRDAD
-3106 GVDQRDS
+3106 VDQRDS

-3169 LAEGA
+3169 MAEGA

-3202 SVKEETFALID
+3202 SVKEETIALID

-3219 EQKTELAKEDYTTTG
+3219 EQKTELAKEDYTPTG
-3234 FEPWSGYREALKA
+3234 FEPWTENHDKLYK
-3247 GGDTWDA
+3247 
-3254 FYQNAVSAKVADG
+3254 AVSTGKDLRSTLKGLEKDG
-3267 KTQED
+3267 YEP
-3272 AEKAVKSDLKS
+3272 
-3283 QLKEDYLGGSMPES
+3283 KEIRAAITDMFRDEYL
-3297 EVSDYLQ
+3297 
-3304 KYCGAEDE
+3304 A
-3312 HDVYW
+3312 
-3317 TLEEWKGGEGWKKY
+3317 
-3331 GQFLDAVDKG
+3331 
-3341 VLADTRK
+3341 
-3348 VAKEY
+3348 
-3353 MKHGVDKGDL
+3353 
-3363 SSQLTKHF
+3363 
-3371 KEAWLAATG
+3371 
-3380 DEATRLKNAYISAYK
+3380 
-3395 AIGGDADK
+3395 ADK
-3403 ARDNIIKWRRE
+3403 AGKARLKGYLRNAFMVSGLSQKEAENKIKKWEE
-3414 ANKRKGDKK
+3414 AQK

>member
-1 MAKKR
+1 MAINWKQVRTAAKR
-6 TGLDAL
+6 QDQQQIRGRTAAGVSAPQAQTQISAQGRIDWDAV
-12 REYEAR
+12 
-18 SGRKTQSEN
+18 K
-27 QQTGNAGSSGG
+27 GNAQL
-38 TWRSGLD
+38 LD
-45 ALREY
+45 QQQAQSRQRENAY
-50 EASGGGQNV
+50 E
-59 KNGPYNPDYRTN
+59 
-71 TKKATPQS
+71 
-79 YEAAYQQ
+79 EAYQQ
-86 YKQIAN
+86 YKQYVAEYQKQTEFPRRVSVGTAAQRAGGSQKRDYSRMLGLN
-92 SINHDQLSG
+92 QLDG
-101 YLRTMQ
+101 DMQPRVQAAQDIQKYLQ
-107 ERQNQ
+107 F
-112 IIDSINHDQMS
+112 
-123 GYRRTLQEKDRQQQ
+123 Q
-137 RKVQTGTAAKQAA
+137 RKVQTGTAAQQAA

-161 GLNQFDGELERRD
+161 GLNQFDGELERR
-174 AEQEKRYRETVLPD
+174 AEEWQRKRQAAQEAAALDQE
-188 KLRGMKRT
+188 RGRRRT
-196 SEELQKQIDQL
+196 SEEYGKRIDALEAASDYARAQNAEGGGLPEFKDAYDKVNAGRETPMTLDEMQKELAYTRYKKAVLDKSVSGRGGEYAGDLATQVISGGADMTL
-207 YEQKSDEHFRDYQ
+207 GGLGMVLGYLEQGANGAAAWALRDLAKAVPDGSIKDKMLSLADDFSSYYTGESMTAGEESARYYRDELNRIGD
-220 FGEDGTAWYTDENG
+220 
-234 TRRQA
+234 
-239 RGVTDIQSEIEAL
+239 EIEGKYKGVPLWILQQMPSAGNMLFGAGLSGIAGVNNLVTLGLTSGGNSAL
-252 ETRKAALDSGRAL
+252 EAKDKGASDAQALAYGVVAGGLEVFSEKLFGGNPIYD
-265 GQAENTVGT
+265 
-274 MDTATRNLL
+274 
-283 KDINGTNLLKKT
+283 T
-295 DAKHQLQQKGYSE
+295 DAGLVNKAVGKLTGNKTIMKILNSKAFDIASEGLEEVVTEVLDPVAEWAIYNGDNTEFADAASIGNAFLGGVFLSAVGNVADAPKQLQQARYERVLRTAGSE
-308 DQIGRLA
+308 LA
-315 EYEKYLEDFED
+315 DI
-326 YQTRMA
+326 
-332 GAQQFGRDAPV
+332 AQ
-343 FSTVTS
+343 
-349 SLMAPFKALG
+349 
-359 NIESFRGILPKGLG
+359 
-373 GYQNPDM
+373 
-380 PTNIYSPMYAATHV
+380 
-394 SSGIR
+394 
-399 SGVMDGM
+399 
-406 GSVGQFLYQAGTS
+406 SV
-419 ALDSAVNMAVST
+419 DSA
-431 AIVGTTGLS
+431 
-440 GEEASSAVAETM
+440 
-452 NWVMGS
+452 
-458 QVAADSVYAG
+458 
-468 IQSGKSNQEALIDGI
+468 
-483 VEGAIE
+483 
-489 GFTEKYSVGDI
+489 
-500 IETML
+500 
-505 SGKQVWKKA
+505 
-514 MRAFASE
+514 
-521 GAEEIASNWLNRIYD
+521 D
-536 VVAKHDR
+536 V
-543 GEVMGAYAEYL
+543 
-554 SKGNTK
+554 
-560 EKALALTLADM
+560 
-571 LAEDGLSFLAGG
+571 
-583 ISGLAMSG
+583 
-591 AYAGTNK
+591 
-598 AVEARSRGQQLN
+598 Q
-610 VIGQVMDA
+610 
-618 VESMAK
+618 
-624 ERGDQAT
+624 
-631 AEAAQ
+631 EAAQ
-636 AVMDKVK
+636 VIRDKIAYGVTPDAADIGAVLDAMDQ
-643 AGQMPETAEV
+643 AGENVDVEQVREAVDAEENE
-653 QAVVDSAVKAD
+653 AK
-664 QAAQAEAAFQT
+664 AAQAEAAFQT

-739 ARAERMFTQ
+739 ARAERTFTQ

-783 DAQQYAEDVNAAYEY
+783 DAQQYAETVNAAYEY

-836 SAFERYNQYAE
+836 SAFERYNQYAD
-847 ERDARQAERE
+847 ERDARQAARE
-857 AQQQASVQ
+857 APQQASVQ
-865 TVQAVQEAARPQQ
+865 TVQAVQEAARTQQ
-878 APTQTAVQEAREAAQ
+878 APTQKTAQEALEAAQ
-893 TAQETAPK
+893 TAQEAAPK
-901 AQETVRETAQE
+901 AQEAVRETAQE
-912 QTKPAQERTE
+912 QTRPAQERAET
-922 EKPAKQE
+922 KPAKQE

-936 ALAANQY
+936 ALAENQY
-943 AAREMAESVIK
+943 DARKLAAAVIK

-1011 VSNKTNNADFL
+1011 VSNKTNNADLL

-1035 KGSYARLDAAK
+1035 KGSYARLDAVK
-1046 AFDGLGIEERTLR
+1046 AFDGMGIEERTLR
-1059 YAGEVYHFGDSL
+1059 YAGEIYYFGDSL

-1078 YNAQKGKNKGVS
+1078 YNAQESKSVS
-1090 AEEYAKHVLN
+1090 AAEYVRHVRD

-1106 MGESLAGTKDRL
+1106 LGESLAAARDRL

-1142 TAADD
+1142 TAADES
-1147 GGKRDAGMDSGEQA
+1147 GKRNAGMDSGEQA
-1161 GTVAEGTGG
+1161 GAVAEGTGG
-1170 AKTRSAKASAVA
+1170 AKTRPAKASAVA

-1246 GAISIENQKAKV
+1246 GAISVENQRAKV
-1258 TRYADGVATGN
+1258 TRYADGVVTGN

-1296 DWPYTMDA
+1296 DWPYAMDA

-1315 DGIREL
+1315 DGIQEL

-1357 EAKTQIIQ
+1357 EE
-1365 KAAKRAQD
+1365 KARIV
-1373 AQQAAEENGG
+1373 QQAAQRRLEAQSAEKSGE
-1383 TRGPPEKYSVNEG
+1383 TRGPPEKYSYAGELARTADKETLERAKQMLEGGASAEDIFRETGWFKGADGQWRFEIDDSNMEFRRDGDARLMEEAPYRRMQELSDKWAASFEKGGEELTEAESTELEALQDQYVDRVWEEKYELQDFLKHDELYRAYPKLRHLSLIFRPMSIEESGYYSAKEGAIVLNSDMIGVPENTLIHEIQHVIQRMEGFARGASPKYWNDRMEDG
-1396 FSKDVAEWY
+1396 FSKKNAAGEEMLPNELYKNTAGEIEARDVAE
-1405 RDGMPEGE
+1405 RRGLSAEERRNRIPDTGNADTVFAEGDGYFSMSVKTAADGAPYVLVENQMTKAQLSNYQTVADYIAEHIGE
-1413 AFVLGSTGETLQGLG
+1413 A
-1428 AIESDIYMNGDKI
+1428 Y
-1441 NTILREH
+1441 TILESGQKVYIGKDLPNEYTQSQYTKRILQTSKLTAKNKAVSNLG
-1448 PEMTIRE
+1448 EMIEIASNRRWEKTRHAENKDAPYGMYRYDTTFAFPVQGGARYKAFDAELVIRNAS
-1455 IQKIPELLD
+1455 D
-1464 DPILILK
+1464 
-1471 SKGSG
+1471 G
-1476 KGGNSRLVLFGSIN
+1476 KKYLYDIVSIKEN
-1490 TQDGQPVLAVL
+1490 TGLAL
-1501 DLRPRENGFV
+1501 DLN
-1511 LDDMQKVNSAYAKA
+1511 DKA
-1525 NPASFISQSDVL
+1525 RGRRDYDATRSDVSM
-1537 FADKKRTVP
+1537 D
-1546 LLRRFGLTITSR
+1546 
-1558 ELLRDGSIGSI
+1558 SIRS
-1569 SYRGNSVNISGEK
+1569 SERKSQEK
-1582 FSSIVQMGDRPMDAK
+1582 FS
-1597 FSADDTTATPQE
+1597 
-1609 NDKTALAYFGRTY
+1609 
-1622 KWSETG
+1622 
-1628 YVLLNGARLDFSGR
+1628 
-1642 HEGGSGGY
+1642 
-1650 RSVDHRDI
+1650 
-1658 IDALGEDYGG
+1658 
-1668 GDYTGGMVRF
+1668 
-1678 MQEGNI
+1678 
-1684 RISPESGGINLAVMP
+1684 
-1699 TKAQMDS
+1699 
-1706 LSDFISKERGEVI
+1706 
-1719 LDIDDASGNTISSTE
+1719 
-1734 YPRGTHANKV
+1734 
-1744 LQDIRNYFNDG
+1744 
-1755 TLPEVSN
+1755 
-1762 APSVSQFR
+1762 
-1770 YSVAEE
+1770 
-1776 AAESDTE
+1776 AAEDAQE
-1783 AEEAELQVEKLPQAN
+1783 A
-1798 RDQFMRFATK
+1798 
-1808 ITDDLVTPLTAQM
+1808 TA
-1821 ETLRKE
+1821 
-1827 MRPRVLE
+1827 
-1834 LVDEFLENDALKRS
+1834 
-1848 SVEAVFTEAYDRA
+1848 
-1861 LELNQE
+1861 
-1867 FSEKY
+1867 
-1872 AALQYAIRKTPVTFT
+1872 
-1887 EEDTRQI
+1887 
-1894 EQYDYFD
+1894 
-1901 EAALRKLTIKEKGGV
+1901 
-1916 SIGELYSDL
+1916 
-1925 SGMLPELFPSG
+1925 
-1936 IKNPAKQ
+1936 
-1943 IMRIASVYKRISKAQ
+1943 
-1958 ALAQQ
+1958 
-1963 VESTNPEYFRQNAYN
+1963 
-1978 DFLEQLRKIVPK
+1978 
-1990 MRTERELAQISI
+1990 
-2002 EEEAAMEK
+2002 
-2010 AAAERER
+2010 
-2017 RLAEEDARLAAEE
+2017 E
-2030 AAKEPPTVYESLTMD
+2030 AAKEPPTVYENLTMD

-2107 EESYRRGVEMDT
+2107 EESYRRGMEMDT

-2150 DDFRRAAF
+2150 DDFRRAAS

-2186 PAGITHP
+2186 PESITHP

-2217 YGEDAEEFKR
+2217 HGEDAEEFKR

-2265 TMEEVKSLYADL
+2265 TMEEVKGLYADL

-2339 IADWRRYQ
+2339 IADWRRYR

-2388 EADAEAIN
+2388 EADAEAIK

-2410 NKLKKKLREQ
+2410 NKLKNKLREQ

-2437 EAHAA
+2437 EAHAV

-2457 HPRAK
+2457 HPRAQ

-2557 TTISGLTHTF
+2557 TTINGLTHTF
-2567 KPGITY
+2567 KPGIAY

-2600 ASVICYTDAIQKLRA
+2600 ASVICYTDAIQNLRA

-2627 GLRERVDDV
+2627 GLRERVDNV

-2650 IEAIMKQG
+2650 IKAIMDNG
-2658 RFSLSNFV
+2658 RYSLSNFV

-2686 AEDFANRKVY
+2686 AEDFANRKAY

-2739 GMWQTLANIKTNDGL
+2739 GMWQTLANIKTSDGL

-2827 ADRSKGAMPTIF
+2827 ADRSKGAMPTLF
-2839 ESRNPITKMF
+2839 EARNPITKMF

-2912 VNDTV
+2912 VNDTA

-2924 LNNLVDA
+2924 LNNLVDT

-2941 EPEGAIGSAENLAKN
+2941 EPESAVGTIRNLAENVGQEA
-2956 VLSELPASAALNLV
+2956 PFIGNLM
-2970 GLEIDGG
+2970 GGG
-2977 KLPFGS
+2977 KLPFS
-2983 SFPDFG
+2983 SSMPNVK
-2989 NIKSALK
+2989 NILTALD
-2996 SETATPE
+2996 SETATDE
-3003 EKWAKIGKELAKP
+3003 EKLAKIGKEMVNP

-3025 GGQIKKVW
+3025 GGQIKKMW

-3046 ANGRLQYPIYTDRKG
+3046 ADGRLQYPIYSDRKG
-3061 DMASAVARTM
+3061 DKAGALARTL

-3083 WVEAGFGALS
+3083 WVEAGFGTLS
-3093 EKATQTYEAMRAG
+3093 AKATQTYEAMRAG

-3202 SVKEETFALID
+3202 SVKDETLQLID

-3219 EQKTELAKEDYTTTG
+3219 EQKTELAKEDYTPTG
-3234 FEPWSGYREALKA
+3234 FEPWTENHDRLYK
-3247 GGDTWDA
+3247 
-3254 FYQNAVSAKVADG
+3254 AVSTGKDLRSTLKGLEKDG
-3267 KTQED
+3267 YEP
-3272 AEKAVKSDLKS
+3272 
-3283 QLKEDYLGGSMPES
+3283 KEIRAAITDMFRDEYLS
-3297 EVSDYLQ
+3297 
-3304 KYCGAEDE
+3304 
-3312 HDVYW
+3312 
-3317 TLEEWKGGEGWKKY
+3317 
-3331 GQFLDAVDKG
+3331 
-3341 VLADTRK
+3341 
-3348 VAKEY
+3348 
-3353 MKHGVDKGDL
+3353 
-3363 SSQLTKHF
+3363 
-3371 KEAWLAATG
+3371 
-3380 DEATRLKNAYISAYK
+3380 
-3395 AIGGDADK
+3395 ADK
-3403 ARDNIIKWRRE
+3403 AGKARLKGYLRNAFMVSGLSQKEAENKIKKWEE
-3414 ANKRKGDKK
+3414 AQK

>member
-1 MAKKR
+1 MAINWKQVRTAAKR
-6 TGLDAL
+6 QDQQQIRGRTAAGVSAPQAQTQISAQGRIDWDAV
-12 REYEAR
+12 
-18 SGRKTQSEN
+18 K
-27 QQTGNAGSSGG
+27 GNAQL
-38 TWRSGLD
+38 LD
-45 ALREY
+45 QQQAQSQQRENAY
-50 EASGGGQNV
+50 
-59 KNGPYNPDYRTN
+59 D
-71 TKKATPQS
+71 
-79 YEAAYQQ
+79 AAYEK
-86 YKQIAN
+86 YKQYVAEYQKQTEFPRRVSVGTAAQQAGGSQKRDYSRMLGLN
-92 SINHDQLSG
+92 QLDG
-101 YLRTMQ
+101 DMQPRVQAAQDIQKYLQ
-107 ERQNQ
+107 F
-112 IIDSINHDQMS
+112 
-123 GYRRTLQEKDRQQQ
+123 Q
-137 RKVQTGTAAKQAA
+137 RKVQTGTAAQQAE

-161 GLNQFDGELERRD
+161 GLNQFDGELERRA

-188 KLRGMKRT
+188 QLRGMKRT
-196 SEELQKQIDQL
+196 SAEMQKQLDQL

-220 FGEDGTAWYTDENG
+220 FDENGTAWYTDENG

-239 RGVTDIQSEIEAL
+239 RGVRDIQSEIDTL
-252 ETRKAALDSGRAL
+252 ETRKAALDSARAL
-265 GQAENTVGT
+265 GQAENTIGAL
-274 MDTATRNLL
+274 DEETRELL
-283 KDINGTNLLKKT
+283 REYNKT
-295 DAKHQLQQKGYSE
+295 GYLADNEGAEWKLRQKGYSY
-308 DQIGRLA
+308 DQIKRLA

-326 YQTRMA
+326 YQKRSQSA
-332 GAQQFGRDAPV
+332 RKFGQDAPV
-343 FSTVTS
+343 TSTVAS
-349 SLMAPFKALG
+349 SLLAPFKALG
-359 NIESFRGILPKGLG
+359 NIESLRGILPKWLG
-373 GYQNPDM
+373 GYQNEDM
-380 PTNIYSPMYAATHV
+380 PTNIYSPLYFATHE
-394 SSGIR
+394 SSSIR
-399 SGVMDGM
+399 SGVMEGM
-406 GSVGQFLYQAGTS
+406 GPVGQFLYQAGTS
-419 ALDSAVNMAVST
+419 ALDSAVNMAAST

-440 GEEASSAVAETM
+440 GEAASSAVAETM

-560 EKALALTLADM
+560 EKALALTLGDM

-598 AVEARSRGQQLN
+598 AVEARNRGKQLN

-653 QAVVDSAVKAD
+653 QAVVNSAVKAD

-683 DAKARDAE
+683 DAKTRDAE

-739 ARAERMFTQ
+739 TRAERTFTQ
-748 ESRDDAD
+748 ESQDDAD

-760 AARRYGFDDRM
+760 AARRYGFDERM
-771 TSVLLSGYDGEQ
+771 TSVLLSGYDGAQ
-783 DAQQYAEDVNAAYEY
+783 DAQQYAEAVNAAYEY

-836 SAFERYNQYAE
+836 SAFERYNQYAD
-847 ERDARQAERE
+847 ERDARQAARE
-857 AQQQASVQ
+857 APQQASVQ
-865 TVQAVQEAARPQQ
+865 TVQTVQEAARQQ
-878 APTQTAVQEAREAAQ
+878 QVPTQTAAQEARETAQ
-893 TAQETAPK
+893 TAQEAAPK

-912 QTKPAQERTE
+912 QTRTAQERAET
-922 EKPAKQE
+922 KPAKQE

-943 AAREMAESVIK
+943 DARKLAEAEIK
-954 KYKMTVPDA
+954 KSNVTVPDA
-963 VKDYSKRLDEAVAE
+963 VRDYGKRLDEAVAE
-977 RYRLAEADGK
+977 SYRLKEADGK
-987 SEESKATVSS
+987 GEGAKVPVSS
-997 MIASFQIGLRGIGF
+997 MITNFQYGIRSIGF
-1011 VSNKTNNADFL
+1011 VSQETNNADFL
-1022 ADAQAWL
+1022 ADVQAWL
-1029 IGNAVA
+1029 IGHAVA

-1059 YAGEVYHFGDSL
+1059 YAGEVYYFGDSL

-1078 YNAQKGKNKGVS
+1078 YNAQKGKNKDVS
-1090 AEEYAKHVLN
+1090 AAEYAQHVRD

-1106 MGESLAGTKDRL
+1106 LGESLAGTKDRL

-1142 TAADD
+1142 TDADD
-1147 GGKRDAGMDSGEQA
+1147 GGKRDASMDSGEQA
-1161 GTVAEGTGG
+1161 GAVAEGTGG

-1246 GAISIENQKAKV
+1246 GAISIENQRAKV
-1258 TRYADGVATGN
+1258 TRYADGVVTGN

-1296 DWPYTMDA
+1296 DWPYAMDA
-1304 VRQALADELGE
+1304 VRQELADELGE
-1315 DGIREL
+1315 DGIQEL

-1373 AQQAAEENGG
+1373 AQQAAEENGE
-1383 TRGPPEKYSVNEG
+1383 TRGPTEKYRYSMYIGGEIDSKSTYEG
-1396 FSKDVAEWY
+1396 IQAVAEMQPVAEVSGTEFGKGEKDLITQVTEFFDSIGNNVYNPQLGDIMLTRRGAKSDVAHGIGRKKAAAFAAVPDVLKNGYVIDYQVDWKGRNY
-1405 RDGMPEGE
+1405 DTAVVAAPITIAGE
-1413 AFVLGSTGETLQGLG
+1413 PYIAGVVLTRANSENRFYVHEVLTEKGTAPFKTGESSTRGVDTG
-1428 AIESDIYMNGDKI
+1428 GDVPSI
-1441 NTILREH
+1441 FS
-1448 PEMTIRE
+1448 
-1455 IQKIPELLD
+1455 LLD
-1464 DPILILK
+1464 KVRDVK
-1471 SKGSG
+1471 
-1476 KGGNSRLVLFGSIN
+1476 RN
-1490 TQDGQPVLAVL
+1490 TPVE
-1501 DLRPRENGFV
+1501 RETV
-1511 LDDMQKVNSAYAKA
+1511 SDSEPD
-1525 NPASFISQSDVL
+1525 SQS
-1537 FADKKRTVP
+1537 
-1546 LLRRFGLTITSR
+1546 
-1558 ELLRDGSIGSI
+1558 
-1569 SYRGNSVNISGEK
+1569 
-1582 FSSIVQMGDRPMDAK
+1582 
-1597 FSADDTTATPQE
+1597 
-1609 NDKTALAYFGRTY
+1609 
-1622 KWSETG
+1622 
-1628 YVLLNGARLDFSGR
+1628 
-1642 HEGGSGGY
+1642 
-1650 RSVDHRDI
+1650 
-1658 IDALGEDYGG
+1658 
-1668 GDYTGGMVRF
+1668 
-1678 MQEGNI
+1678 
-1684 RISPESGGINLAVMP
+1684 
-1699 TKAQMDS
+1699 
-1706 LSDFISKERGEVI
+1706 
-1719 LDIDDASGNTISSTE
+1719 
-1734 YPRGTHANKV
+1734 
-1744 LQDIRNYFNDG
+1744 
-1755 TLPEVSN
+1755 
-1762 APSVSQFR
+1762 R
-1770 YSVAEE
+1770 YSVAED
-1776 AAESDTE
+1776 AQ
-1783 AEEAELQVEKLPQAN
+1783 EEGG
-1798 RDQFMRFATK
+1798 T
-1808 ITDDLVTPLTAQM
+1808 TAF
-1821 ETLRKE
+1821 TL
-1827 MRPRVLE
+1827 
-1834 LVDEFLENDALKRS
+1834 
-1848 SVEAVFTEAYDRA
+1848 
-1861 LELNQE
+1861 
-1867 FSEKY
+1867 
-1872 AALQYAIRKTPVTFT
+1872 
-1887 EEDTRQI
+1887 
-1894 EQYDYFD
+1894 
-1901 EAALRKLTIKEKGGV
+1901 
-1916 SIGELYSDL
+1916 
-1925 SGMLPELFPSG
+1925 
-1936 IKNPAKQ
+1936 
-1943 IMRIASVYKRISKAQ
+1943 
-1958 ALAQQ
+1958 
-1963 VESTNPEYFRQNAYN
+1963 
-1978 DFLEQLRKIVPK
+1978 
-1990 MRTERELAQISI
+1990 
-2002 EEEAAMEK
+2002 
-2010 AAAERER
+2010 
-2017 RLAEEDARLAAEE
+2017 
-2030 AAKEPPTVYESLTMD
+2030 D

-2080 LKPAIEEMMNEY
+2080 LKPAVEEMMNEY

-2150 DDFRRAAF
+2150 DDFRRAAS

-2186 PAGITHP
+2186 PESITHP

-2217 YGEDAEEFKR
+2217 HGEDAEEFKR

-2410 NKLKKKLREQ
+2410 NKLKNQLREQ

-2437 EAHAA
+2437 EAHAV

-2457 HPRAK
+2457 HPRAQ

-2544 KALGVGVEVKALP
+2544 KALGIDAEVTALP

-2600 ASVICYTDAIQKLRA
+2600 ASVICYTDAIQNLRA

-2627 GLRERVDDV
+2627 GLRERVDDI

-2650 IEAIMKQG
+2650 IKEIMDKGQ
-2658 RFSLSNFV
+2658 FSLSNFAV
-2666 KELDEYTNL
+2666 ELDEYTNL

-2680 NRYDRN
+2680 SKYDRSM
-2686 AEDFANRKVY
+2686 EHLGGRKLY
-2696 NFLKAWQSRVA
+2696 NFMRAWQNRVA

-2827 ADRSKGAMPTIF
+2827 ADRSKGAMPTLF
-2839 ESRNPITKMF
+2839 EARNPLMKMF

-2941 EPEGAIGSAENLAKN
+2941 EQESAVGTIQNLAENVGQEA
-2956 VLSELPASAALNLV
+2956 PFIGNLM
-2970 GLEIDGG
+2970 GGG
-2977 KLPFGS
+2977 KLPFS
-2983 SFPDFG
+2983 SSMPNVK
-2989 NIKSALK
+2989 NILTALD
-2996 SETATPE
+2996 SETATDE
-3003 EKWAKIGKELAKP
+3003 EKLAKIGKEMVNP

-3025 GGQIKKVW
+3025 GGQIKKMW

-3046 ANGRLQYPIYTDRKG
+3046 ADGRLQYPIYTDRKG

-3093 EKATQTYEAMRAG
+3093 AKATQTYEAMRAG

-3113 YELIKAMSKVKKTD
+3113 YELIKAISKVKKTD

-3219 EQKTELAKEDYTTTG
+3219 EQKTELAKEDYTPTG
-3234 FEPWSGYREALKA
+3234 FEPWTENHDRLYK
-3247 GGDTWDA
+3247 
-3254 FYQNAVSAKVADG
+3254 AVSTGKDLRSTLKGLEKDG
-3267 KTQED
+3267 YEP
-3272 AEKAVKSDLKS
+3272 
-3283 QLKEDYLGGSMPES
+3283 KEIRAAITDMFRDEYL
-3297 EVSDYLQ
+3297 
-3304 KYCGAEDE
+3304 A
-3312 HDVYW
+3312 
-3317 TLEEWKGGEGWKKY
+3317 
-3331 GQFLDAVDKG
+3331 
-3341 VLADTRK
+3341 
-3348 VAKEY
+3348 
-3353 MKHGVDKGDL
+3353 
-3363 SSQLTKHF
+3363 
-3371 KEAWLAATG
+3371 
-3380 DEATRLKNAYISAYK
+3380 
-3395 AIGGDADK
+3395 ADK
-3403 ARDNIIKWRRE
+3403 AGKARLKGYLRNAFMVSGLSQKEAENKIKKWEE
-3414 ANKRKGDKK
+3414 AQK

>member
-18 SGRKTQSEN
+18 SGRQTQSEA
-27 QQTGNAGSSGG
+27 QTEGSSGG
-38 TWRSGLD
+38 AWRSGLD
-45 ALREY
+45 ALRQF
-50 EASGGGQNV
+50 EANGGGRNV
-59 KNGPYNPDYRTN
+59 KNGEFNPNYRTMTRAMYESAYERYKRAAEAQERYSRAADAVGSSQVGGYLMAMQQPLRQDDRP
-71 TKKATPQS
+71 TKQERYS
-79 YEAAYQQ
+79 RAADAVGSSPVGGYIRAMRPPV
-86 YKQIAN
+86 KQPNFAEKTVE
-92 SINHDQLSG
+92 HDQESG
-101 YLRTMQ
+101 Q
-107 ERQNQ
+107 
-112 IIDSINHDQMS
+112 
-123 GYRRTLQEKDRQQQ
+123 RRTQYELRRQIDQLEKARDY
-137 RKVQTGTAAKQAA
+137 ALSMQAGDPEGLPELRGA
-150 TNAGQD
+150 YDAVNAGRTKPMTLTEMD
-156 YSRLI
+156 EALR
-161 GLNQFDGELERRD
+161 
-174 AEQEKRYRETVLPD
+174 EKRYRRAVMEKSGSGRLGEYAVDLGRGVFKGGFEQAMTGFESVMGYLEQGANGAAAWALRDLAKAVPDGGLKDKMLALADDFNSYYTGESMTSHEEMARLHRRELEKLEAEIADKYKGVPLWIQQQMPSLGNMLFGAGLSGAAGVNNLATLGVTAGGNSALDAKEKGASDAQALAYGVVAGGLEVFSEKLFGGNPIYDTDAGLVNKAVGKLTDNKTIMKILNSKAFDIASEGLEEVVTEVLDPVAEWAIYNGSNTEFAD
-188 KLRGMKRT
+188 AESIGNAFLGGVFL
-196 SEELQKQIDQL
+196 SVVGNVADAPNQI
-207 YEQKSDEHFRDYQ
+207 
-220 FGEDGTAWYTDENG
+220 
-234 TRRQA
+234 RQA
-239 RGVTDIQSEIEAL
+239 RYERVLRTAGSELADIAQ
-252 ETRKAALDSGRAL
+252 TVDS
-265 GQAENTVGT
+265 
-274 MDTATRNLL
+274 
-283 KDINGTNLLKKT
+283 
-295 DAKHQLQQKGYSE
+295 
-308 DQIGRLA
+308 
-315 EYEKYLEDFED
+315 
-326 YQTRMA
+326 
-332 GAQQFGRDAPV
+332 APV
-343 FSTVTS
+343 
-349 SLMAPFKALG
+349 
-359 NIESFRGILPKGLG
+359 
-373 GYQNPDM
+373 Q
-380 PTNIYSPMYAATHV
+380 
-394 SSGIR
+394 
-399 SGVMDGM
+399 
-406 GSVGQFLYQAGTS
+406 
-419 ALDSAVNMAVST
+419 
-431 AIVGTTGLS
+431 
-440 GEEASSAVAETM
+440 
-452 NWVMGS
+452 
-458 QVAADSVYAG
+458 
-468 IQSGKSNQEALIDGI
+468 
-483 VEGAIE
+483 
-489 GFTEKYSVGDI
+489 
-500 IETML
+500 
-505 SGKQVWKKA
+505 
-514 MRAFASE
+514 
-521 GAEEIASNWLNRIYD
+521 
-536 VVAKHDR
+536 
-543 GEVMGAYAEYL
+543 
-554 SKGNTK
+554 
-560 EKALALTLADM
+560 
-571 LAEDGLSFLAGG
+571 
-583 ISGLAMSG
+583 
-591 AYAGTNK
+591 
-598 AVEARSRGQQLN
+598 
-610 VIGQVMDA
+610 
-618 VESMAK
+618 
-624 ERGDQAT
+624 
-631 AEAAQ
+631 EAAQ
-636 AVMDKVK
+636 VIRDKIAYGVTPDAADIGAVLDAIDQ
-643 AGQMPETAEV
+643 AGETVDVEQVREAVTAEEGAAETAQREANF
-653 QAVVDSAVKAD
+653 QAYSRY
-664 QAAQAEAAFQT
+664 AE
-675 YNQYADER
+675 ER
-683 DAKARDAE
+683 DARARAAE
-691 KASWARSQENTEA
+691 EEVSQVRAQEYTEA
-704 INDAEADS
+704 INDAEAD
-712 AADAFEK
+712 AADAAFEK
-719 LNEAEV
+719 LNKAEV
-725 KGAADARAR
+725 SGALDAQAR
-734 QQTEE
+734 WQAED
-739 ARAERMFTQ
+739 ARAERQFEV
-748 ESRDDAD
+748 ESREDTD
-755 RLLTD
+755 RALSE
-760 AARRYGFDDRM
+760 AAQRYGYDERM
-771 TSVLLSGYDGEQ
+771 TSVLLSGYSGAQ
-783 DAQQYAEDVNAAYEY
+783 STQQYAEAVNAAYEY
-798 GRNGMSL
+798 GKSGMSRT
-805 SAAQRAAQGVNADVA
+805 AAQRAAQGIDKALAD
-820 QEAWNA
+820 EAWSA
-826 GRASIQRAPM
+826 GKEIANGEKAG
-836 SAFERYNQYAE
+836 
-847 ERDARQAERE
+847 
-857 AQQQASVQ
+857 
-865 TVQAVQEAARPQQ
+865 AAR
-878 APTQTAVQEAREAAQ
+878 
-893 TAQETAPK
+893 
-901 AQETVRETAQE
+901 
-912 QTKPAQERTE
+912 
-922 EKPAKQE
+922 
-929 AQESKPQ
+929 
-936 ALAANQY
+936 
-943 AAREMAESVIK
+943 I
-954 KYKMTVPDA
+954 
-963 VKDYSKRLDEAVAE
+963 
-977 RYRLAEADGK
+977 
-987 SEESKATVSS
+987 
-997 MIASFQIGLRGIGF
+997 
-1011 VSNKTNNADFL
+1011 
-1022 ADAQAWL
+1022 
-1029 IGNAVA
+1029 
-1035 KGSYARLDAAK
+1035 
-1046 AFDGLGIEERTLR
+1046 
-1059 YAGEVYHFGDSL
+1059 
-1071 TQRMIRE
+1071 
-1078 YNAQKGKNKGVS
+1078 
-1090 AEEYAKHVLN
+1090 
-1100 VFDRGA
+1100 
-1106 MGESLAGTKDRL
+1106 
-1118 LGDGMTRAAWNAGKG
+1118 
-1133 FINGEEAGS
+1133 
-1142 TAADD
+1142 DD
-1147 GGKRDAGMDSGEQA
+1147 GGKRNAGMDSGKQA
-1161 GTVAEGTGG
+1161 GAVAGSAGGT
-1170 AKTRSAKASAVA
+1170 AARSAAGRAVA
-1182 ERIELENRVR
+1182 ERIDLENRVS

-1202 DIGLEKGSAQRS
+1202 DIGLSKGSAQRS

-1221 TWTDSMKAAAAMLRR
+1221 TWTDGMKAAAGTLKSA
-1236 EGFKE
+1236 GFAD

-1246 GAISIENQKAKV
+1246 GTIGIENQRAKV
-1258 TRYADGVATGN
+1258 TRSVDGVAMGD
-1269 TVWINATSKK
+1269 TVWINATAKK
-1279 WTVEQLA
+1279 WSVQQLA
-1286 NHEAFHHQIQ
+1286 DHEAFHRQVQ
-1296 DWPYTMDA
+1296 DAPGLLDSVRA
-1304 VRQALADELGE
+1304 VLADELG
-1315 DGIREL
+1315 DSGIREL

-1329 EGCYDGAE
+1329 EGCYDGEE

-1348 AYAGMDRLP
+1348 AYAGMDRFP
-1357 EAKTQIIQ
+1357 EEKAKIIQ
-1365 KAAKRAQD
+1365 KAAQRAQET
-1373 AQQAAEENGG
+1373 QQEAEENDG
-1383 TRGPPEKYSVNEG
+1383 TRGPPEKYSVDKR
-1396 FSKDVAEWY
+1396 FSADVAEWY
-1405 RDGMPEGE
+1405 REGMPEGE
-1413 AFVLGSTGETLQGLG
+1413 SFTLGSTGETMQGLG

-1441 NTILREH
+1441 STILKEH

-1471 SKGSG
+1471 SKGAG

-1501 DLRPRENGFV
+1501 DLRPKENGFV
-1511 LDDMQKVNSAYAKA
+1511 LSDMQKVNSAYAKES
-1525 NPASFISQSDVL
+1525 PASFVSQSDVL

-1546 LLRRFGLTITSR
+1546 LLRRFGLTVTSR
-1558 ELLRDGSIGSI
+1558 GLLRDGSIGSI
-1569 SYRGNSVNISGEK
+1569 SYRGNGVNISGEK
-1582 FSSIVQMGDRPMDAK
+1582 FSSVVQIADQAMNAK

-1609 NDKTALAYFGRTY
+1609 NDKAALAYFGRTY

-1668 GDYTGGMVRF
+1668 GDYSGGMVRF

-1719 LDIDDASGNTISSTE
+1719 LDIDDARGNTISSTE

-1755 TLPEVSN
+1755 TMPEVSDS
-1762 APSVSQFR
+1762 PTVGQFR

-1776 AAESDTE
+1776 AA
-1783 AEEAELQVEKLPQAN
+1783 AELQVEKLPQAN

-1848 SVEAVFTEAYDRA
+1848 SVEAVFEEAYDRA
-1861 LELNQE
+1861 LELNRE

-1872 AALQYAIRKTPVTFT
+1872 ATLQYTIRKTPVTFT

-1901 EAALRKLTIKEKGGV
+1901 EAALRKLTIKEKGGA

-1963 VESTNPEYFRQNAYN
+1963 VDSTNPEYFRENAYN

-2002 EEEAAMEK
+2002 EEEAKME
-2010 AAAERER
+2010 AYMAERER
-2017 RLAEEDARLAAEE
+2017 RIAEEDARLAEEE
-2030 AAKEPPTVYESLTMD
+2030 AAKAPPEAYESMTMD

-2080 LKPAIEEMMNEY
+2080 LKPAIEGMMNEY
-2092 LQTGRISQETVDRNF
+2092 LQTGRISQETVDRSF

-2119 EFYDQYKDVKTRLRD
+2119 EFYDEYKDVKTRLRD
-2134 LKVTLSEADRA
+2134 LKVTLSETDRA

-2150 DDFRRAAF
+2150 DDFRRAAS
-2158 GRLRIANEGGLPVD
+2158 GRLRIADEGGLPVD

-2193 ADQLMRMFEVSK
+2193 ADQLMQMFEVSK
-2205 RIEKVQMSLDEY
+2205 RIERVQRSLDEFH
-2217 YGEDAEEFKR
+2217 GAEAEEFKR

-2240 LGALNVARRYAEAR
+2240 LGSLRVARRYAEAR
-2254 MRQQQARAVPT
+2254 MRQKQARAVPT
-2265 TMEEVKSLYADL
+2265 TMDEVKGLYAEL
-2277 KGLRRTYE
+2277 KRLRRTYE
-2285 RAAAK
+2285 RAASK
-2290 NLLTAEDNSVLN
+2290 NLLTAEDNNVLN
-2302 RLLRGEI
+2302 RLLRGDLA
-2309 TPEDVQGMENA
+2309 PEDVQGMENA
-2320 QGILAMYEAKADYD
+2320 KGILAMYEAKADYD
-2334 AAAAK
+2334 ATAAK

-2347 KGKLREQ
+2347 KAQRLAV
-2354 ADNLLKNAEKAKDK
+2354 ADAALKNADQAKDK
-2368 KAGIEY
+2368 AAGIQY

-2410 NKLKKKLREQ
+2410 NKLKNKLREQ
-2420 VKALDLSRKAR
+2420 VKKLKLRRKAR

-2437 EAHAA
+2437 EAHAV

-2457 HPRAK
+2457 HPRAQ

-2544 KALGVGVEVKALP
+2544 KALGIDAEVTALP

-2658 RFSLSNFV
+2658 RFSLSNFAV
-2666 KELDEYTNL
+2666 ELDEYINL

-2680 NRYDRN
+2680 SKYDRSM
-2686 AEDFANRKVY
+2686 EHLGGRKLY
-2696 NFLKAWQSRVA
+2696 NFMRAWQNRVA

-2827 ADRSKGAMPTIF
+2827 ADRSKGAMPTLF
-2839 ESRNPITKMF
+2839 EARNPLMKMF

-2881 ALFKFLIGGFL
+2881 ALFKFLIGGYL
-2892 YNELYEYLI
+2892 YNEVYEYLI

-2941 EPEGAIGSAENLAKN
+2941 EPESAVGTIQNLAENVGQEA
-2956 VLSELPASAALNLV
+2956 PFIGNLM
-2970 GLEIDGG
+2970 GGG
-2977 KLPFGS
+2977 KLPFS
-2983 SFPDFG
+2983 SSMPNVK
-2989 NIKSALK
+2989 NILTALD
-2996 SETATPE
+2996 SETATDE
-3003 EKWAKIGKELAKP
+3003 EKLAKIGKEMVNP

-3025 GGQIKKVW
+3025 GGQIKKMW

-3046 ANGRLQYPIYTDRKG
+3046 ADGRLQYPIYTDRKG

-3113 YELIKAMSKVKKTD
+3113 YELIKAMSKVKKTER
-3127 TQTKEQLQMQLLNAF
+3127 QTKEQLQMQLLNAF

-3219 EQKTELAKEDYTTTG
+3219 EQKTELAKEDYTPTG
-3234 FEPWSGYREALKA
+3234 FEPWTENHDRLYKAVSTGKDLRSTLKELEKAGYEPKVIREAI
-3247 GGDTWDA
+3247 TEM
-3254 FYQNAVSAKVADG
+3254 FR
-3267 KTQED
+3267 E
-3272 AEKAVKSDLKS
+3272 E
-3283 QLKEDYLGGSMPES
+3283 YL
-3297 EVSDYLQ
+3297 
-3304 KYCGAEDE
+3304 A
-3312 HDVYW
+3312 
-3317 TLEEWKGGEGWKKY
+3317 
-3331 GQFLDAVDKG
+3331 
-3341 VLADTRK
+3341 ADTAGKARL
-3348 VAKEY
+3348 
-3353 MKHGVDKGDL
+3353 KGYLRNAFMVSGL
-3363 SSQLTKHF
+3363 SK
-3371 KEAWLAATG
+3371 KEAENKIKKWE
-3380 DEATRLKNAYISAYK
+3380 EAQK
-3395 AIGGDADK
+3395 
-3403 ARDNIIKWRRE
+3403 
-3414 ANKRKGDKK
+3414 

>member
-1 MAKKR
+1 MAINWKQVRTAAKR
-6 TGLDAL
+6 QDQQQI
-12 REYEAR
+12 R
-18 SGRKTQSEN
+18 GRTAAGVSAPQAQTQISA
-27 QQTGNAGSSGG
+27 QGRIDWDVVKGNAQL
-38 TWRSGLD
+38 LD
-45 ALREY
+45 QQQAQSQQRENAY
-50 EASGGGQNV
+50 E
-59 KNGPYNPDYRTN
+59 
-71 TKKATPQS
+71 
-79 YEAAYQQ
+79 EAYQQ

-123 GYRRTLQEKDRQQQ
+123 GFRWTLQEKERQQQ
-137 RKVQTGTAAKQAA
+137 RKVQTGTAAQQAA

-161 GLNQFDGELERRD
+161 GLNQFDGELERRA
-174 AEQEKRYRETVLPD
+174 AEWQRKQQAAQEAAALDQE
-188 KLRGMKRT
+188 RGRRRT
-196 SEELQKQIDQL
+196 SEEYGKRIDALEAASDYARAQNAEGGGLPEFKDAYDKVNAGRETPMTLDEMQKELAYTRYKKAVLD
-207 YEQKSDEHFRDYQ
+207 KSVSGRGGEYAGDLATQFISGGADMALGGLFMVDSYLDKGMNGAAAWVLRDLAKAVPDGSIKDKMLSLADDFSSYYTGESMTAGEETARYYRDELNRIGD
-220 FGEDGTAWYTDENG
+220 
-234 TRRQA
+234 
-239 RGVTDIQSEIEAL
+239 EIEGKYKGVPLWIQQQMPSAGNMLFGAGLSGIAGVNNLVTLGLTSGGNSAL
-252 ETRKAALDSGRAL
+252 EAKDKGASDAQALAYGVVAGGLEVFSERLFGGNPIYDADAGLVNQAVGKLTSNKTIMKILNSKAFDIASEGLEEVVTEVLDPVAEWAIYNGDNTEFADAASIGNAFL
-265 GQAENTVGT
+265 GGVFLSAIGNV
-274 MDTATRNLL
+274 A
-283 KDINGTNLLKKT
+283 
-295 DAKHQLQQKGYSE
+295 DAPKQLQQARYERVLRTAGSE
-308 DQIGRLA
+308 LA
-315 EYEKYLEDFED
+315 DI
-326 YQTRMA
+326 
-332 GAQQFGRDAPV
+332 AQ
-343 FSTVTS
+343 
-349 SLMAPFKALG
+349 
-359 NIESFRGILPKGLG
+359 
-373 GYQNPDM
+373 
-380 PTNIYSPMYAATHV
+380 
-394 SSGIR
+394 
-399 SGVMDGM
+399 
-406 GSVGQFLYQAGTS
+406 SV
-419 ALDSAVNMAVST
+419 DSA
-431 AIVGTTGLS
+431 
-440 GEEASSAVAETM
+440 
-452 NWVMGS
+452 
-458 QVAADSVYAG
+458 
-468 IQSGKSNQEALIDGI
+468 
-483 VEGAIE
+483 
-489 GFTEKYSVGDI
+489 
-500 IETML
+500 
-505 SGKQVWKKA
+505 
-514 MRAFASE
+514 
-521 GAEEIASNWLNRIYD
+521 D
-536 VVAKHDR
+536 V
-543 GEVMGAYAEYL
+543 
-554 SKGNTK
+554 
-560 EKALALTLADM
+560 
-571 LAEDGLSFLAGG
+571 
-583 ISGLAMSG
+583 
-591 AYAGTNK
+591 
-598 AVEARSRGQQLN
+598 Q
-610 VIGQVMDA
+610 
-618 VESMAK
+618 
-624 ERGDQAT
+624 
-631 AEAAQ
+631 EAAQ
-636 AVMDKVK
+636 VIRDKIAYGVTPDAADIGAVLDAM
-643 AGQMPETAEV
+643 
-653 QAVVDSAVKAD
+653 D
-664 QAAQAEAAFQT
+664 QAGETVDVEQVREAVDAEENEAKTAQAETAFQT

-739 ARAERMFTQ
+739 ARAERTFTQ

-771 TSVLLSGYDGEQ
+771 TSVLLSGYDGAQ
-783 DAQQYAEDVNAAYEY
+783 DAQQYAEAVNAAYEY

-836 SAFERYNQYAE
+836 SAFERYNQYAD
-847 ERDARQAERE
+847 ERDARQAARE
-857 AQQQASVQ
+857 APQQASVQ
-865 TVQAVQEAARPQQ
+865 TVQAVQEAL
-878 APTQTAVQEAREAAQ
+878 EAAQ
-893 TAQETAPK
+893 TAQEAAPK

-912 QTKPAQERTE
+912 QTRPAQERAET
-922 EKPAKQE
+922 KPAKQE
-929 AQESKPQ
+929 EQESKPQ

-943 AAREMAESVIK
+943 DARKLAESEIK
-954 KYKMTVPDA
+954 KSDVTVQDA
-963 VKDYSKRLDEAVAE
+963 VRDYGKRLDEAVAE
-977 RYRLAEADGK
+977 SYRLKEADGK
-987 SEESKATVSS
+987 GEGAKVPVSS
-997 MIASFQIGLRGIGF
+997 MITSFQYGIRSIGF
-1011 VSNKTNNADFL
+1011 VSQGTNNADFL

-1090 AEEYAKHVLN
+1090 AAEYAQHVRN

-1118 LGDGMTRAAWNAGKG
+1118 LGDGMTKAAWNAGKG

-1142 TAADD
+1142 TAADE

-1161 GTVAEGTGG
+1161 GAVAEGTGG
-1170 AKTRSAKASAVA
+1170 AKTRAAKASAVA

-1246 GAISIENQKAKV
+1246 GAISVENQRAKV
-1258 TRYADGVATGN
+1258 TRYADGVVTGN
-1269 TVWINATSKK
+1269 TVWINATAKK
-1279 WTVEQLA
+1279 WSVEQLA
-1286 NHEAFHHQIQ
+1286 KHEAFHHQIQ
-1296 DWPYTMDA
+1296 DWPYAMDA

-1315 DGIREL
+1315 DGIQEL

-1337 LDAYIE
+1337 LDSYIE

-1365 KAAKRAQD
+1365 KAAQRAQD

-1383 TRGPPEKYSVNEG
+1383 IRGPPEKYSVNEG

-1413 AFVLGSTGETLQGLG
+1413 EFALGSTGETLQGLG

-1546 LLRRFGLTITSR
+1546 LLRRFGLTVTSR

-1719 LDIDDASGNTISSTE
+1719 LDIDDARGNTISSTE

-1770 YSVAEE
+1770 YSVAED
-1776 AAESDTE
+1776 AQ
-1783 AEEAELQVEKLPQAN
+1783 EEGG
-1798 RDQFMRFATK
+1798 T
-1808 ITDDLVTPLTAQM
+1808 TAF
-1821 ETLRKE
+1821 TL
-1827 MRPRVLE
+1827 
-1834 LVDEFLENDALKRS
+1834 
-1848 SVEAVFTEAYDRA
+1848 
-1861 LELNQE
+1861 
-1867 FSEKY
+1867 
-1872 AALQYAIRKTPVTFT
+1872 
-1887 EEDTRQI
+1887 
-1894 EQYDYFD
+1894 
-1901 EAALRKLTIKEKGGV
+1901 
-1916 SIGELYSDL
+1916 
-1925 SGMLPELFPSG
+1925 
-1936 IKNPAKQ
+1936 
-1943 IMRIASVYKRISKAQ
+1943 
-1958 ALAQQ
+1958 
-1963 VESTNPEYFRQNAYN
+1963 
-1978 DFLEQLRKIVPK
+1978 
-1990 MRTERELAQISI
+1990 
-2002 EEEAAMEK
+2002 
-2010 AAAERER
+2010 
-2017 RLAEEDARLAAEE
+2017 
-2030 AAKEPPTVYESLTMD
+2030 D

-2150 DDFRRAAF
+2150 DDFRRAAS

-2186 PAGITHP
+2186 PESITHP

-2217 YGEDAEEFKR
+2217 HGEDAEEFKR
-2227 WAKNDYEASVENM
+2227 WAKNDYEDSVENM

-2339 IADWRRYQ
+2339 IADWRRYR

-2396 KTYFEPVR
+2396 KTYFKPVR

-2410 NKLKKKLREQ
+2410 NKLKNQLREQ

-2437 EAHAA
+2437 EAHAV

-2497 FRKIYDGLFEQMNDV
+2497 FRKIYDGLFAQMNDV

-2544 KALGVGVEVKALP
+2544 KALGIDAEVTALP

-2627 GLRERVDDV
+2627 GLRERVDDI

-2650 IEAIMKQG
+2650 IKEIMDKGQ
-2658 RFSLSNFV
+2658 FSLSNFAV
-2666 KELDEYTNL
+2666 ELDEYTNL

-2680 NRYDRN
+2680 SKYDRSM
-2686 AEDFANRKVY
+2686 EHLGGRKLY
-2696 NFLKAWQSRVA
+2696 NFMRAWQNRVA

-2827 ADRSKGAMPTIF
+2827 ADRSKGAMPTLF
-2839 ESRNPITKMF
+2839 EARNPLMKMF

-2941 EPEGAIGSAENLAKN
+2941 EPESAVGTIQNLAENVGQEA
-2956 VLSELPASAALNLV
+2956 PFIGNLM
-2970 GLEIDGG
+2970 GGG
-2977 KLPFGS
+2977 KLPFS
-2983 SFPDFG
+2983 SSMPNVK
-2989 NIKSALK
+2989 NILTALD
-2996 SETATPE
+2996 SETATDE
-3003 EKWAKIGKELAKP
+3003 EKLAKIGKEMVNP

-3025 GGQIKKVW
+3025 GGQIKKMW

-3071 LFGKSATPEAQA
+3071 LFGKSSTPEAQA
-3083 WVEAGFGALS
+3083 WAEAGFGALS

-3202 SVKEETFALID
+3202 SVKAETFALID

-3219 EQKTELAKEDYTTTG
+3219 EQKTELAKEDYTPTG
-3234 FEPWSGYREALKA
+3234 FEPWTENHDKLYK
-3247 GGDTWDA
+3247 
-3254 FYQNAVSAKVADG
+3254 AVSTGKDLRSTLKGLEKDG
-3267 KTQED
+3267 YEP
-3272 AEKAVKSDLKS
+3272 
-3283 QLKEDYLGGSMPES
+3283 KEIRAAITDMFRDEYL
-3297 EVSDYLQ
+3297 
-3304 KYCGAEDE
+3304 A
-3312 HDVYW
+3312 
-3317 TLEEWKGGEGWKKY
+3317 
-3331 GQFLDAVDKG
+3331 
-3341 VLADTRK
+3341 
-3348 VAKEY
+3348 
-3353 MKHGVDKGDL
+3353 
-3363 SSQLTKHF
+3363 
-3371 KEAWLAATG
+3371 
-3380 DEATRLKNAYISAYK
+3380 
-3395 AIGGDADK
+3395 ADK
-3403 ARDNIIKWRRE
+3403 AGKARLKGYLRNAFMVSGLSQKEAENKIKKWEE
-3414 ANKRKGDKK
+3414 AQK

>member
-1 MAKKR
+1 MAINWKQVRTAAKR
-6 TGLDAL
+6 QDQQQIRGRTAAGVSAPQAQTQISAQGRIDWDAV
-12 REYEAR
+12 
-18 SGRKTQSEN
+18 K
-27 QQTGNAGSSGG
+27 GNAQL
-38 TWRSGLD
+38 LD
-45 ALREY
+45 QQQAQSQQREN
-50 EASGGGQNV
+50 A
-59 KNGPYNPDYRTN
+59 
-71 TKKATPQS
+71 
-79 YEAAYQQ
+79 YEAAYEK
-86 YKQIAN
+86 YKQYVAEYQKQTEFPRRVSVGTAAKQAGGSQKRDYSRMLGLN
-92 SINHDQLSG
+92 QLDGDMQLSG

-112 IIDSINHDQMS
+112 IIDFINHDQMR
-123 GYRRTLQEKDRQQQ
+123 GFRWTLQEKERQQQ
-137 RKVQTGTAAKQAA
+137 RKVQTGTAAQQAA

-161 GLNQFDGELERRD
+161 GLNQFDGELERRA
-174 AEQEKRYRETVLPD
+174 AEWQRKQQAAQEAAALDQE
-188 KLRGMKRT
+188 RGRRRT
-196 SEELQKQIDQL
+196 SEEYGKRIDALEAASDYARAQNAEGGGLPEFKDAYDKVNAGRETPMTLDEMQKELAYTRYKKAVLDKSVSGRVGEYAGDLATQFISGGADMAL
-207 YEQKSDEHFRDYQ
+207 GGLGMVLGYLEQGANGAAAWVLRDLAKAVPDGSIKDKMLSLADDFSSYYTGESMTAGEETARYYRDELNKLGD
-220 FGEDGTAWYTDENG
+220 
-234 TRRQA
+234 
-239 RGVTDIQSEIEAL
+239 EIEGKYKGVPLWIQQQMPSAGNMLFGAGLSGIAGVNNLVTLGLTSGGNSAL
-252 ETRKAALDSGRAL
+252 EAKDKGASDAQALAYGVVAGGLEVFSERLFGGNPIYD
-265 GQAENTVGT
+265 
-274 MDTATRNLL
+274 
-283 KDINGTNLLKKT
+283 T
-295 DAKHQLQQKGYSE
+295 DAGLVNQAVGKLTSNKTIMKILNSKAFDIASEGLEEVVTEVLDPVAEWAIYNGDNTEFADAASIGNAFLGGVFLSAIGNVADAPKQLQQARYERVLRTAGSE
-308 DQIGRLA
+308 LA
-315 EYEKYLEDFED
+315 DI
-326 YQTRMA
+326 
-332 GAQQFGRDAPV
+332 AQ
-343 FSTVTS
+343 
-349 SLMAPFKALG
+349 
-359 NIESFRGILPKGLG
+359 
-373 GYQNPDM
+373 
-380 PTNIYSPMYAATHV
+380 
-394 SSGIR
+394 
-399 SGVMDGM
+399 
-406 GSVGQFLYQAGTS
+406 SV
-419 ALDSAVNMAVST
+419 DSA
-431 AIVGTTGLS
+431 
-440 GEEASSAVAETM
+440 
-452 NWVMGS
+452 
-458 QVAADSVYAG
+458 
-468 IQSGKSNQEALIDGI
+468 
-483 VEGAIE
+483 
-489 GFTEKYSVGDI
+489 
-500 IETML
+500 
-505 SGKQVWKKA
+505 
-514 MRAFASE
+514 
-521 GAEEIASNWLNRIYD
+521 D
-536 VVAKHDR
+536 V
-543 GEVMGAYAEYL
+543 
-554 SKGNTK
+554 
-560 EKALALTLADM
+560 
-571 LAEDGLSFLAGG
+571 
-583 ISGLAMSG
+583 
-591 AYAGTNK
+591 
-598 AVEARSRGQQLN
+598 Q
-610 VIGQVMDA
+610 
-618 VESMAK
+618 
-624 ERGDQAT
+624 
-631 AEAAQ
+631 EAAQ
-636 AVMDKVK
+636 VIRDKIAYGVTPDAADIGAVLDAMDQ
-643 AGQMPETAEV
+643 AGETVDVEQVREAVDAEENE
-653 QAVVDSAVKAD
+653 AK
-664 QAAQAEAAFQT
+664 AAQAEAAFQT

-739 ARAERMFTQ
+739 ARAERTFTQ

-771 TSVLLSGYDGEQ
+771 TSVLLSGYDGAQ
-783 DAQQYAEDVNAAYEY
+783 DAQQYAEAVNAAYEY

-847 ERDARQAERE
+847 ERDARQAARE
-857 AQQQASVQ
+857 APQQASVQ

-878 APTQTAVQEAREAAQ
+878 APTQTVAQEAREAAQ
-893 TAQETAPK
+893 TAQEAAPK

-912 QTKPAQERTE
+912 QTKPAQERAET
-922 EKPAKQE
+922 KPAKKE

-943 AAREMAESVIK
+943 DARKLAESEIK
-954 KYKMTVPDA
+954 KSDVTVPDA
-963 VKDYSKRLDEAVAE
+963 VRNYDKRLDEAVAE
-977 RYRLAEADGK
+977 SYRLKEADGK
-987 SEESKATVSS
+987 GEGAKVPVSS
-997 MIASFQIGLRGIGF
+997 MITSFQYGIRSIGF
-1011 VSNKTNNADFL
+1011 VSQETNNADFL

-1090 AEEYAKHVLN
+1090 AAEYAQHVRD

-1106 MGESLAGTKDRL
+1106 LGESLAGTKDRL
-1118 LGDGMTRAAWNAGKG
+1118 LGDGMTRAAWNAGRG

-1142 TAADD
+1142 TAADE

-1161 GTVAEGTGG
+1161 GAVAEGTGG

-1192 AAGQPYLSGK
+1192 ATGQPYLSGK

-1246 GAISIENQKAKV
+1246 GAISVENQRAKV
-1258 TRYADGVATGN
+1258 TRYADGVVMGN
-1269 TVWINATSKK
+1269 AVWINATAKK
-1279 WTVEQLA
+1279 WSVEQLA

-1296 DWPYTMDA
+1296 DWPYAMDA
-1304 VRQALADELGE
+1304 VRQTLADELGE
-1315 DGIREL
+1315 DGIQEL

-1337 LDAYIE
+1337 LDSYIE

-1365 KAAKRAQD
+1365 KAAQRAQD

-1396 FSKDVAEWY
+1396 FSKDVTEWY

-1413 AFVLGSTGETLQGLG
+1413 EFALGSTGETLQGLG

-1490 TQDGQPVLAVL
+1490 TQGGQPVLAVL

-1525 NPASFISQSDVL
+1525 NPASFVSQSDVL

-1546 LLRRFGLTITSR
+1546 LLRRFGLTVTSR

-1719 LDIDDASGNTISSTE
+1719 LDIDDARGNTISSTE

-1770 YSVAEE
+1770 YSVAED
-1776 AAESDTE
+1776 AQ
-1783 AEEAELQVEKLPQAN
+1783 EEGG
-1798 RDQFMRFATK
+1798 T
-1808 ITDDLVTPLTAQM
+1808 TAF
-1821 ETLRKE
+1821 TL
-1827 MRPRVLE
+1827 
-1834 LVDEFLENDALKRS
+1834 
-1848 SVEAVFTEAYDRA
+1848 
-1861 LELNQE
+1861 
-1867 FSEKY
+1867 
-1872 AALQYAIRKTPVTFT
+1872 
-1887 EEDTRQI
+1887 
-1894 EQYDYFD
+1894 
-1901 EAALRKLTIKEKGGV
+1901 
-1916 SIGELYSDL
+1916 
-1925 SGMLPELFPSG
+1925 
-1936 IKNPAKQ
+1936 
-1943 IMRIASVYKRISKAQ
+1943 
-1958 ALAQQ
+1958 
-1963 VESTNPEYFRQNAYN
+1963 
-1978 DFLEQLRKIVPK
+1978 
-1990 MRTERELAQISI
+1990 
-2002 EEEAAMEK
+2002 
-2010 AAAERER
+2010 
-2017 RLAEEDARLAAEE
+2017 
-2030 AAKEPPTVYESLTMD
+2030 D

-2150 DDFRRAAF
+2150 DDFRRAAS
-2158 GRLRIANEGGLPVD
+2158 GRLRIANEGGLPVN

-2217 YGEDAEEFKR
+2217 HGEDAEEFKR

-2339 IADWRRYQ
+2339 IADWRRYR

-2410 NKLKKKLREQ
+2410 NKLKNQLRGQ

-2437 EAHAA
+2437 EAHAV

-2544 KALGVGVEVKALP
+2544 KALGIDAEVTALP

-2627 GLRERVDDV
+2627 GLRERVDDI

-2650 IEAIMKQG
+2650 IKEIMDKGQ
-2658 RFSLSNFV
+2658 FSLSNFAV
-2666 KELDEYTNL
+2666 ELDEYTNL

-2680 NRYDRN
+2680 SKYDRSM
-2686 AEDFANRKVY
+2686 EHLGGRKLY
-2696 NFLKAWQSRVA
+2696 NFMRAWQNRVA

-2739 GMWQTLANIKTNDGL
+2739 GMWQTLANIKTSDGL

-2827 ADRSKGAMPTIF
+2827 ADRSKGAMPTLF
-2839 ESRNPITKMF
+2839 EARNPLMKMF

-2912 VNDTV
+2912 LNDTV

-2931 ATGGGLIKES
+2931 ATGGELIKES
-2941 EPEGAIGSAENLAKN
+2941 EPESAVGTIQNLAENVGQEA
-2956 VLSELPASAALNLV
+2956 PFIGNLM
-2970 GLEIDGG
+2970 GGG
-2977 KLPFGS
+2977 KLPFS
-2983 SFPDFG
+2983 SSMPNVK
-2989 NIKSALK
+2989 NILTALD
-2996 SETATPE
+2996 SETATDE
-3003 EKWAKIGKELAKP
+3003 EKLAKIGKEMVNP

-3025 GGQIKKVW
+3025 GGQIKKMW

-3061 DMASAVARTM
+3061 DKANAVWRTL

-3219 EQKTELAKEDYTTTG
+3219 EQKTELAKEGYTPTG
-3234 FEPWSGYREALKA
+3234 FEPWTENHDKLYK
-3247 GGDTWDA
+3247 
-3254 FYQNAVSAKVADG
+3254 AVSTGKDLRSTLKGLEKDG
-3267 KTQED
+3267 YEP
-3272 AEKAVKSDLKS
+3272 
-3283 QLKEDYLGGSMPES
+3283 KEIRAAITDMFRDEYL
-3297 EVSDYLQ
+3297 
-3304 KYCGAEDE
+3304 A
-3312 HDVYW
+3312 
-3317 TLEEWKGGEGWKKY
+3317 
-3331 GQFLDAVDKG
+3331 
-3341 VLADTRK
+3341 
-3348 VAKEY
+3348 
-3353 MKHGVDKGDL
+3353 
-3363 SSQLTKHF
+3363 
-3371 KEAWLAATG
+3371 
-3380 DEATRLKNAYISAYK
+3380 
-3395 AIGGDADK
+3395 ADK
-3403 ARDNIIKWRRE
+3403 AGKARLKGYLRNAFMVSGLSQKEAENKIKKWEE
-3414 ANKRKGDKK
+3414 AQK

>member
-18 SGRKTQSEN
+18 SGRQTQSGN

-123 GYRRTLQEKDRQQQ
+123 GYRRTLQEKERQQQ
-137 RKVQTGTAAKQAA
+137 RNVQTGTAAQQAA

-483 VEGAIE
+483 VDGAIE

-571 LAEDGLSFLAGG
+571 LTEDGLSFLAGG

-598 AVEARSRGQQLN
+598 AVEARNRGKQLN

-683 DAKARDAE
+683 DAKTRDAE

-739 ARAERMFTQ
+739 ARAERTFAQ

-755 RLLTD
+755 RLLTE

-783 DAQQYAEDVNAAYEY
+783 DAQQYAENVNAAYEY

-847 ERDARQAERE
+847 ERDARQAARE
-857 AQQQASVQ
+857 APQQASVQ

-893 TAQETAPK
+893 TAQETEPK
-901 AQETVRETAQE
+901 AQERVRETAQE
-912 QTKPAQERTE
+912 QAKPAQERAET
-922 EKPAKQE
+922 KPAKQK

-943 AAREMAESVIK
+943 AARKLAESEIK
-954 KYKMTVPDA
+954 KSDVTVPDA
-963 VKDYSKRLDEAVAE
+963 VRDYGKRLDEAVDE
-977 RYRLAEADGK
+977 IYRLKEADGK
-987 SEESKATVSS
+987 GEGAKVPVSS
-997 MIASFQIGLRGIGF
+997 MITSFQYGIRSIGF
-1011 VSNKTNNADFL
+1011 VSQETNNADFL
-1022 ADAQAWL
+1022 ADAQAWM

-1035 KGSYARLDAAK
+1035 TGSYARLDAAK
-1046 AFDGLGIEERTLR
+1046 AFDGMGIEERTLR

-1078 YNAQKGKNKGVS
+1078 YNAQKGKNKDVS
-1090 AEEYAKHVLN
+1090 AAEYAQHVRD

-1106 MGESLAGTKDRL
+1106 LGESLAGTKDRL

-1161 GTVAEGTGG
+1161 GAVAEGTGG

-1202 DIGLEKGSAQRS
+1202 DIGLEKGSAKRS

-1221 TWTDSMKAAAAMLRR
+1221 TWTDSMKAAAAMLQR

-1258 TRYADGVATGN
+1258 TRYADGVVMGDV
-1269 TVWINATSKK
+1269 VWINATSKK

-1315 DGIREL
+1315 DGIQEL

-1365 KAAKRAQD
+1365 KAAQRAKD
-1373 AQQAAEENGG
+1373 AQQATEENGG
-1383 TRGPPEKYSVNEG
+1383 TRAPPEKYSVNEG

-1699 TKAQMDS
+1699 TKAQMDA

-1755 TLPEVSN
+1755 TLPEVS
-1762 APSVSQFR
+1762 ASPSVSQFR
-1770 YSVAEE
+1770 YSVAEDAQE
-1776 AAESDTE
+1776 GGGT
-1783 AEEAELQVEKLPQAN
+1783 
-1798 RDQFMRFATK
+1798 
-1808 ITDDLVTPLTAQM
+1808 TAF
-1821 ETLRKE
+1821 TL
-1827 MRPRVLE
+1827 
-1834 LVDEFLENDALKRS
+1834 
-1848 SVEAVFTEAYDRA
+1848 
-1861 LELNQE
+1861 
-1867 FSEKY
+1867 
-1872 AALQYAIRKTPVTFT
+1872 
-1887 EEDTRQI
+1887 
-1894 EQYDYFD
+1894 
-1901 EAALRKLTIKEKGGV
+1901 
-1916 SIGELYSDL
+1916 
-1925 SGMLPELFPSG
+1925 
-1936 IKNPAKQ
+1936 
-1943 IMRIASVYKRISKAQ
+1943 
-1958 ALAQQ
+1958 
-1963 VESTNPEYFRQNAYN
+1963 
-1978 DFLEQLRKIVPK
+1978 
-1990 MRTERELAQISI
+1990 
-2002 EEEAAMEK
+2002 
-2010 AAAERER
+2010 
-2017 RLAEEDARLAAEE
+2017 
-2030 AAKEPPTVYESLTMD
+2030 D

-2134 LKVTLSEADRA
+2134 LKVTLSETDRA

-2186 PAGITHP
+2186 PESITHP

-2217 YGEDAEEFKR
+2217 HGEDAEEFKR

-2368 KAGIEY
+2368 TAGIEY

-2410 NKLKKKLREQ
+2410 NKLKNKLREQ

-2437 EAHAA
+2437 EAHAV

-2544 KALGVGVEVKALP
+2544 KALGIDAEVTALP

-2627 GLRERVDDV
+2627 GLRERVDDI

-2650 IEAIMKQG
+2650 IKEIMDKGQ
-2658 RFSLSNFV
+2658 FSLSNFAV
-2666 KELDEYTNL
+2666 ELDEYTNL

-2680 NRYDRN
+2680 SKYDRSM
-2686 AEDFANRKVY
+2686 EHLGGRKLY
-2696 NFLKAWQSRVA
+2696 NFMRAWQNRVA

-2739 GMWQTLANIKTNDGL
+2739 GMWQTLANIKTSDGL

-2827 ADRSKGAMPTIF
+2827 ADRSKGAMPTLF
-2839 ESRNPITKMF
+2839 EARNPLMKMF

-2941 EPEGAIGSAENLAKN
+2941 EPESAVGTIQNLAENVGQEA
-2956 VLSELPASAALNLV
+2956 PFIGNLM
-2970 GLEIDGG
+2970 GGG
-2977 KLPFGS
+2977 KLPFS
-2983 SFPDFG
+2983 SSMPNVK
-2989 NIKSALK
+2989 NILTALD
-2996 SETATPE
+2996 SETATDE
-3003 EKWAKIGKELAKP
+3003 EKLAKIGKEMVNP

-3025 GGQIKKVW
+3025 GGQIKKMW

-3046 ANGRLQYPIYTDRKG
+3046 ADGRLQYPIYTDREG
-3061 DMASAVARTM
+3061 DKANAAWRTL